1 MIKGTRF
8 FSRRLLPLLLAAVML
23 LGMLPALTLPVL
35 ALPVLAEDPP
45 ASQKLTNT
53 TDTVVTYQGAVGTG
67 RAPSLVVDGDTSHND
82 NKYFV
87 VGNDQ
92 TQEKNETNPANPTY
106 WIQLDLGKK
115 YSLTEMKLFVYHG
128 RALKNLVVLASD
140 SSTFDTYRI
149 IWNADKENFFG
160 LGTGDKE
167 QFPNATVA
175 GDTITLAAPT
185 EAQYVR
191 ILNNGHTAGAGQG
204 AHYFEIEVYGT
215 EHTGGAPETR
225 LYNVA
230 ADCNVIVNKWG
241 GGSDRPNSWLTDGIK
256 DNAKYIEVCKDKA
269 QDMNA
274 PSYAQ
279 IDLGNIYP
287 VSKVNFWNYWDDGR
301 TLKDLHIILSTTE
314 DFRDGTT
321 KEVYNANWTAAQNG
335 LEVQIDSGPFTAR
348 YVRIWNDGHDK
359 GKGGHYIEVEVWSTE
374 EKKDPLPVPYQFRDV
389 LTIPTYEYQGKTP
402 NNVTHPDVLD
412 FTLVN
417 GAGGTPL
424 GTWGGHRFWMA
435 VTPNQEGN
443 SQFENPCLVWSDDGK
458 IWSAEGIPNPL
469 SVVEREPDGT
479 HNCDNDVIY
488 DPVSNE
494 LWVYYVWEQDAQNY
508 GQIGTS
514 NFKPSILRCIRVAAT
529 QGGSGF
535 TYAVQKDA
543 GQENPYTDLVT
554 STYHY
559 DMQSPAVVRRDANT
573 WLMWSNN
580 SDQGVAPTGWN
591 NQNGFVELRRST
603 NGTEWGEAKSL
614 KPTLVLQNDWIPWH
628 LDVQW
633 IPNVGADGSG
643 EYWALICAYPKGGG
657 SNHTDLF
664 FAKSA
669 DGELWTT
676 YPNPILSPRS
686 GQWDQN
692 FIYRSSFTYDAD
704 GKLSV
709 WYSGGKEQPG
719 NHWRIAYTE
728 FENFLTDTLPT
739 LGAPYT
745 PGTPT
750 PPPAGEDGWVS
761 VPASDDTNI
770 HFDGAWTYEAPN
782 RFAGAEGSTATLYFY
797 GSGIRYYAQYET
809 NFGEVEVQI
818 DDGTPETYD
827 LHRNAP
833 GAMDNKIL
841 ERELEAGYHRI
852 TIKRKHGGGLDSGV
866 IDLNKFEVRYD
877 TSATISNHLYG
888 VSPTEKTLWVDDTL
902 QISALVPFN
911 ATDKTV
917 TYTSSDT
924 GKATVTATGLVT
936 ALTAGNVTITV
947 KAGQSEKTV
956 ALTIR
961 SLEAGELRMT
971 VDKDN
976 PLFLHGLYKYDG
988 TGYPANGLAGPL
1000 QGGKSIQGFWTALT
1014 GTDETGWKGPTVQ
1027 AGNKTIHHAI
1037 LIHASGTVEGSAA
1050 NKQWYLDRIAET
1062 KNDNIPFFL
1071 MVSNSHTGTFLDL
1084 DWLDGIYEQNENM
1097 MGVVFSENHN
1107 ARISERDR
1115 RITYMDALVKQAAK
1129 WGGYVIN
1136 CDMNDAPKDSGGSDH
1151 GGTLEYFLNNET
1163 LYQTLKKYSQNY
1175 ILLAKTT
1182 SAWSNVSYNSHESVA
1197 LGAWLDGLCGNW
1209 GSLID
1214 SWMWFIEG
1222 YGPQWGANTFSVQG
1236 GPEECRGPVS
1246 MPELLFAMRMVQ
1258 QARTGA
1264 TVFTFEH
1271 PDHAEAVGDNEGAKT
1286 YFTPN
1291 YKYSIAK
1298 AMEYMRDYAIPTR
1311 EQVMQNTKVFY
1322 ASSGGTLNKL
1332 GSNAANRLLD
1342 PLYGDSGSSGPNKGK
1357 NNGTTMMTYSTGRYS
1372 TIPSLPKMAQ
1382 DPTGKDILR
1391 MADVQ
1396 ALGGAAGIQNY
1407 FNARYPQRY
1416 NGTGYAHYDELTKSW
1431 LTYNSNWFFD
1441 TRENSAL
1448 HSKQNVSFQLTQN
1461 SFGANIEFEP
1471 YSMLLVDEAQAGT
1484 LQFRFNNY
1492 WVDKNPIWEGY
1503 VKGTTPTWD
1512 SDNNRLMYNY
1522 LKDSYAQNTAHGEST
1537 WRKATITISG
1547 LGAEPTLALT
1557 SSLAGQSKQIQTA
1570 FDAAAGTYTITLD
1583 GNGYQEF
1590 SLTNLVPAQAP
1601 AENWVSVPSRVNGNQ
1616 LSPHIQFEE
1625 GWVVDKLDQ
1634 EDPSSYTKGAQAS
1647 LVFYGTGVR
1656 YFAQKDTNF
1665 GTAIVRLYRH
1675 NPSGEPILVET
1686 SEVDLNGEAA
1696 PAAKVYEKTGL
1707 TPDVYLIS
1715 VEPKEGWNNA
1725 DKNVIDLQK
1734 FEVNQTAI
1742 ETVPT
1747 RVWSVEAD
1755 PASITVGG
1763 TSTLKTRLNF
1773 NAAVTAVSYAPSPD
1787 GKVTIDGNTVNGA
1800 ARGTVT
1806 ITATAAGSSKTTT
1819 LTVTGGTAGNW
1830 VYVDSHSGQIQY
1842 TGNWVDET
1850 STNHYEGSAKEA
1862 NDAPGA
1868 TASLT
1873 FTGTGFRWIG
1883 QMDSNY
1889 GRAWIY
1895 VDDVLVAIGNANS
1908 STNPY
1913 QFTILELH
1921 GLENKQHTVRLAAES
1936 NAPVQ
1941 VDAFAYYTGTDLDE
1955 TVSSVALEPSG
1966 LIRLG
1971 DGESKPVLAMAMN
1984 AERVVVFRDDFRF
1997 TLENDTIAGLS
2008 GDGKP
2013 QKTVTGKMA
2022 GRTRLHVTLPELNDK
2037 SATAEIVVT
2046 STEPATTPRMLVD
2059 AEHPLLL
2066 VSLYAN
2072 TKHPAWWDN
2081 SGIPGVP
2088 MQGHNTMEGV
2098 WSLIP
2103 EDLKPYT
2110 AIQLHADDYLGHAW
2124 GGTGNKENLQKFY
2137 EYHVAIAQEKGIN
2150 LYLTLMTGGVPIN
2163 TFRNLIDMDWLNNL
2177 IDNNSCIKG
2186 VVFAENH
2193 HNGDTDAVAQLTAE
2207 YLELFSSKGIY
2218 LVLTD
2223 IDDANHRM
2231 EKWFEND
2238 TLFKTAQKHHK
2249 YLVIN
2254 SKSTSSSGYNTV
2266 RSFALGTWLSGL
2278 ADNWGALTD
2287 AWAWYE
2293 IRYHKLFEPVM
2304 NTTYEDVRRVYTFPE
2319 TLFAM
2324 NMLQSYVN
2332 GGTVFNAEHPFYC
2345 TGVYDE
2351 ASWVLKESIIP
2362 TMRYMIANPAAT
2374 RKQVKDEIKAVYH
2387 TDSYLP
2393 TNFAEGLYGTAQD
2406 NNLLQTSGRYRTL
2419 PVLSSKLSDAE
2430 ASAFGRVLKSAD
2442 LADKINILNAQY
2454 PELSTGDA
2462 FVETLLGGGAGQ
2474 TGRRLLIMNSLFNEN
2489 KNQSAT
2495 LTPTDATFATSMG
2508 FTLTP
2513 HTYLIAHETAD
2524 SIKIDLNNFRTDK
2537 DELWVPG
2544 ESENPDWT
2552 SFGNDWNG
2560 DHKDYV
2566 QDYMKYH
2573 ISNPKLDK
2581 DRDLRSTVITL
2592 HTGERPTAVVTR
2604 NGGSTKLADDKFYT
2618 ETYENGIY
2626 TLTITHNG
2634 QVNVTIR
2641 KGGAEPT
2648 PTVTDFRLTTDPS
2661 PLTSAGGKAMLTLTG
2676 TNLPD
2681 GTKFYWGTNQA
2692 MLTSV
2697 DAEGSDAF
2705 RSAEVK
2711 LLENTGTDAVTYY
2724 FRYSLDGTT
2733 LAGELTATVPGT
2745 GGGTQPTEP
2754 SVTDYSVAPTEL
2766 PSNGGMITVT
2776 LAGTNLQNGIQ
2787 IKVGTI
2793 TAKTSGDAAEQ
2804 TATLTLP
2811 ANYSSSSVS
2820 YTVQYSLNGTD
2831 WFGGKTVRVSGH
2843 YTPPVGP
2850 VTPSV
2855 PTKPGVPER
2864 DPFPFTDV
2872 SRSSWYYDSV
2882 RAAWEKDLIDGVTR
2896 TLYKPDDTLT
2906 VAQAIKLSAALHQML
2921 NNNGKV
2927 TLRNGSPYWYSSY
2940 VSYAVD
2946 NGIIEKM
2953 YLDYTPAQMNT
2964 PVKRNEFVHIF
2975 YGAMSDYRQI
2985 NTVADNK
2992 IPDVITTDTYA
3003 LEIYTFYRAGILTGS
3018 DKNGTF
3024 YPTNDIK
3031 RSEVAAILSRMYDK
3045 TARKT
3050 VSLP

>member
-8 FSRRLLPLLLAAVML
+8 FSKRLLPLLLAAVML

-35 ALPVLAEDPP
+35 AEEPPALTNIAQGKNVSIHGPTSGADRPASWLTDGITESGKYVEISKDTEQNSTDPSYAQIDLGTSYDIAKVEFWNYWDDGRTLVGLVILASEKGTFAEDDRTVIFN
-45 ASQKLTNT
+45 S
-53 TDTVVTYQGAVGTG
+53 DT
-67 RAPSLVVDGDTSHND
+67 
-82 NKYFV
+82 
-87 VGNDQ
+87 
-92 TQEKNETNPANPTY
+92 
-106 WIQLDLGKK
+106 
-115 YSLTEMKLFVYHG
+115 
-128 RALKNLVVLASD
+128 
-140 SSTFDTYRI
+140 
-149 IWNADKENFFG
+149 ENFFG
-160 LGTGDKE
+160 FGVGTDASYKSVSAGLSVEKE
-167 QFPNATVA
+167 AR
-175 GDTITLAAPT
+175 GR
-185 EAQYVR
+185 YVR
-191 ILNNGHTAGAGQG
+191 VMNNGHDGGTPGQKKHG
-204 AHYFEIEVYGT
+204 GHYTEIKVYGT
-215 EHTGGAPETR
+215 EHTGGAPETT

-230 ADCNVIVNKWG
+230 AGCNVIVNKWG

-269 QDMNA
+269 QNTSD

-279 IDLGNIYP
+279 IDLGNEYP

-321 KEVYNANWTAAQNG
+321 KEVYNADWTAAQNE
-335 LEVQIDSGPFTAR
+335 LEVQVDSAPFTAR

-359 GKGGHYIEVEVWSTE
+359 GAKMGGHYIEVEVWSTE

-389 LTIPTYEYQGKTP
+389 LRIPTYSYTAQGGQTQKAEWDT
-402 NNVTHPDVLD
+402 THPDVID
-412 FTLVN
+412 FAKTSKE
-417 GAGGTPL
+417 GGK
-424 GTWGGHRFWMA
+424 WGGYRYWM
-435 VTPNQEGN
+435 VLTPNQDGY
-443 SQFENPCLVWSDDGK
+443 SQYENPCLAASNDGVN
-458 IWSAEGIPNPL
+458 WVVPNGIENPL
-469 SVVEREPDGT
+469 SGVKHEPTGT
-479 HNCDNDVIY
+479 HNCDTDLVYNPDS
-488 DPVSNE
+488 DE
-494 LWVYYVWEQDAQNY
+494 LWVYYVWEQDSPA
-508 GQIGTS
+508 GTPS
-514 NFKPSILRCIRVAAT
+514 NLRLIRVKEDGNSFAI
-529 QGGSGF
+529 
-535 TYAVQKDA
+535 
-543 GQENPYTDLVT
+543 T
-554 STYHY
+554 STTDGKPYERLINSQYRY

-580 SDQGVAPTGWN
+580 SDSDNSGNGWQSQVA
-591 NQNGFVELRRST
+591 FVELYTST
-603 NGTEWGEAKSL
+603 DGKNWTNKQSL
-614 KPTLVLQNDWIPWH
+614 ADTLVLKGADGIASYIPWH

-633 IPNVGADGSG
+633 VESQNK
-643 EYWALICAYPKGGG
+643 YWGLFCAYPKGG
-657 SNHTDLF
+657 NTNRTYLLF
-664 FAKSA
+664 GTSE
-669 DGELWTT
+669 DGKTWTT
-676 YPNPILSPRS
+676 YPKPLLAPRDNK
-686 GQWDQN
+686 WDNN
-692 FIYRSSFTYDAD
+692 FIYRSTFIYDDAS
-704 GKLSV
+704 GTLQV
-709 WYSGGKEQPG
+709 WYSGGKSG
-719 NHWRIAYTE
+719 GWRIAYTE
-728 FENFLTDTLPT
+728 FENFLTNTLPT
-739 LGAPYT
+739 LGEPYT

-782 RFAGAEGSTATLYFY
+782 RFAGTEGSTATLYFY

-888 VSPTEKTLWVDDTL
+888 VSPTEKTLWAGDTL
-902 QISALVPFN
+902 QLSALVPFN
-911 ATDKTV
+911 ATDKAI
-917 TYTSSDT
+917 TYTSSDQN
-924 GKATVTATGLVT
+924 KATVTDTGFVT
-936 ALTAGNVTITV
+936 ALAAGEVTITV
-947 KAGQSEKTV
+947 AAGTV
-956 ALTIR
+956 QKIVQLTIR

-971 VDKDN
+971 VDEDN

-988 TGYPANGLAGPL
+988 KGYPANGLAGPL

-1014 GTDETGWKGPTVQ
+1014 GTDETGWQGPTVQ

-1107 ARISERDR
+1107 AGISERDR

-1136 CDMNDAPKDSGGSDH
+1136 CDMNDAPKDSGGSDY

-1222 YGPQWGANTFSVQG
+1222 YGPQWGDSTFDVFG
-1236 GPEECRGPVS
+1236 GAEECRGPVS

-1357 NNGTTMMTYSTGRYS
+1357 NNGTTMMTYSTGRYG

-1382 DPTGKDILR
+1382 APTGKDILR

-1407 FNARYPQRY
+1407 FNERYPQRY
-1416 NGTGYAHYDELTKSW
+1416 TGTGYAHYDALTKSW

-1441 TRENSAL
+1441 TRESSAL
-1448 HSKQNVSFQLTQN
+1448 HSKQNVSFQLAQN
-1461 SFGANIEFEP
+1461 GLGTTIEFEP

-1484 LQFRFNNY
+1484 IQFRFNNY
-1492 WVDKNPIWEGY
+1492 WVDKNPIWDGY
-1503 VKGTTPTWD
+1503 VKGTTATWD

-1522 LKDSYAQNTAHGEST
+1522 LKDSYAQNTAHGENT

-1590 SLTNLVPAQAP
+1590 TLTNLVPAQAP

-1625 GWVVDKLDQ
+1625 GWVVDKLNQ

-1686 SEVDLNGEAA
+1686 SEVDLNGAA
-1696 PAAKVYEKTGL
+1696 ALAAKVYEKTGL

-1747 RVWSVEAD
+1747 RVWSVEAN

-1773 NAAVTAVSYAPSPD
+1773 NAAVTAVSYTSSPD
-1787 GKVTIDGNTVNGA
+1787 GKVTIDGNTVTGV

-1842 TGNWVDET
+1842 TGSWVDET
-1850 STNHYEGSAKEA
+1850 STNHYKGSAKEA

-1921 GLENKQHTVRLAAES
+1921 GLENKQHTVRLEAES

-1997 TLENDTIAGLS
+1997 TLENDTIASLS
-2008 GDGKP
+2008 GDGKT

-2022 GRTRLHVTLPELNDK
+2022 GRTRLHVTLPELKDK

-2374 RKQVKDEIKAVYH
+2374 REQVKDEIKAVYH

-2419 PVLSSKLSDAE
+2419 PVLSSKLSAAE

-2454 PELSTGDA
+2454 LELSTGDA

-2581 DRDLRSTVITL
+2581 DRDLRSTMITL
-2592 HTGERPTAVVTR
+2592 HTEERPTAVVTR
-2604 NGGSTKLADDKFYT
+2604 NGGSTKLADDNFYT
-2618 ETYENGIY
+2618 EAYENGVY

-2641 KGGAEPT
+2641 KGGAQPI

-2661 PLTSAGGKAMLTLTG
+2661 QLTSAGGKAMLTLTG

-2681 GTKFYWGTNQA
+2681 GTKFYWGTNQNA
-2692 MLTSV
+2692 LTAV
-2697 DAEGSDAF
+2697 DTTVTADA
-2705 RSAEVK
+2705 RSAT
-2711 LLENTGTDAVTYY
+2711 LDLPANTGENAVTYY

-2776 LAGTNLQNGIQ
+2776 LTGTNLQNGIQ
-2787 IKVGTI
+2787 IKAGTI
-2793 TAKTSGDAAEQ
+2793 TAKTSGDAAKQ

-2831 WFGGKTVRVSGH
+2831 WFGGKTVRVSGR

>member
-35 ALPVLAEDPP
+35 AEDPP
-45 ASQKLTNT
+45 ALTNVAQGKNVSIHGPT
-53 TDTVVTYQGAVGTG
+53 SGADRPASWLTDGITDSGKYVEISKDTEQNSTD
-67 RAPSLVVDGDTSHND
+67 PS
-82 NKYFV
+82 YA
-87 VGNDQ
+87 Q
-92 TQEKNETNPANPTY
+92 
-106 WIQLDLGKK
+106 IDLGTSYDIAKVEFWN
-115 YSLTEMKLFVYHG
+115 YWDDG
-128 RALKNLVVLASD
+128 RTLVGLVILASEKG
-140 SSTFDTYRI
+140 TFAEDDRTVIFNSDT
-149 IWNADKENFFG
+149 ENFFG
-160 LGTGDKE
+160 FGVGTDASYKSVSAGLSVEKE
-167 QFPNATVA
+167 AR
-175 GDTITLAAPT
+175 GR
-185 EAQYVR
+185 YVR
-191 ILNNGHTAGAGQG
+191 VMNNGHDGGTPGQKKHG
-204 AHYFEIEVYGT
+204 GHYTEIKVYGT
-215 EHTGGAPETR
+215 EHTGAVTPPETT

-230 ADCNVIVNKWG
+230 AGCNVIVNKWG

-269 QDMNA
+269 QNTSA

-279 IDLGNIYP
+279 IDLGNEYP
-287 VSKVNFWNYWDDGR
+287 VSKVNFWNYWSDGR

-321 KEVYNANWTAAQNG
+321 KEVYNADWTAAQNG
-335 LEVQIDSGPFTAR
+335 LEVQVDSAPFTAR

-359 GKGGHYIEVEVWSTE
+359 GAKMGGHYIEVEVWSTE
-374 EKKDPLPVPYQFRDV
+374 EKKDPLPVPYQLRDV
-389 LTIPTYEYQGKTP
+389 LTIPTYSYTAQGGQTQKAEWDT
-402 NNVTHPDVLD
+402 THPDVID
-412 FTLVN
+412 FAKTSKE
-417 GAGGTPL
+417 GGK
-424 GTWGGHRFWMA
+424 WGGYRYWM
-435 VTPNQEGN
+435 VLTPNQDGY
-443 SQFENPCLVWSDDGK
+443 SQYENPCLAASNDGVN
-458 IWSAEGIPNPL
+458 WVVPNGIENPL
-469 SVVEREPDGT
+469 SGVKHEPAGT
-479 HNCDNDVIY
+479 HNCDTDLVYNPDS
-488 DPVSNE
+488 DE
-494 LWVYYVWEQDAQNY
+494 LWVYYVWEQDSPA
-508 GQIGTS
+508 GTPS
-514 NFKPSILRCIRVAAT
+514 NLRLIRVKEDGNSFAI
-529 QGGSGF
+529 
-535 TYAVQKDA
+535 
-543 GQENPYTDLVT
+543 T
-554 STYHY
+554 STTDDKPYERLINSQYRY
-559 DMQSPAVVRRDANT
+559 DMQSPAVVRRNANT

-580 SDQGVAPTGWN
+580 SDSNNSGNGWQSQVA
-591 NQNGFVELRRST
+591 FVELYTST
-603 NGTEWGEAKSL
+603 DGKNWTNKQSL
-614 KPTLVLQNDWIPWH
+614 ADTLVLKGADGIASYIPWH

-633 IPNVGADGSG
+633 VESQNK
-643 EYWALICAYPKGGG
+643 YWGLFCAYPKGG
-657 SNHTDLF
+657 NTNRTYLLF
-664 FAKSA
+664 GTSE
-669 DGELWTT
+669 DGKTWTT
-676 YPNPILSPRS
+676 YQKPLLAPRDNK
-686 GQWDQN
+686 WDNN
-692 FIYRSSFTYDAD
+692 FIYRSTFIYDDAS
-704 GKLSV
+704 GTLQV
-709 WYSGGKEQPG
+709 WYSGGKSG
-719 NHWRIAYTE
+719 GWRIAYTE

-739 LGAPYT
+739 LGEPYT

-827 LHRNAP
+827 LHRNEA
-833 GAMDNKIL
+833 GAMDNRIL
-841 ERELEAGYHRI
+841 EKELEAGYHRI

-924 GKATVTATGLVT
+924 DKATVTATGLVT
-936 ALTAGNVTITV
+936 ALAAGDVTITV

-971 VDKDN
+971 VDGDN

-988 TGYPANGLAGPL
+988 PGYPANGLAGPL

-1027 AGNKTIHHAI
+1027 AGNKTVHHAI

-1050 NKQWYLDRIAET
+1050 NKQWYLERIAET

-1107 ARISERDR
+1107 AGISERDR
-1115 RITYMDALVKQAAK
+1115 RITYMDTLVKQAAK

-1182 SAWSNVSYNSHESVA
+1182 SAWSSVSYNSHESVA

-1298 AMEYMRDYAIPTR
+1298 AMEYMRDYAIPTH

-1357 NNGTTMMTYSTGRYS
+1357 NNGTTMMTYSTGRYG

-1512 SDNNRLMYNY
+1512 SDSNRLMYNY

-1590 SLTNLVPAQAP
+1590 TLTNLVPAQTLAD
-1601 AENWVSVPSRVNGNQ
+1601 NWVSVPSRVNGNQ

-1634 EDPSSYTKGAQAS
+1634 ENPSSYTKGAQAS

-1696 PAAKVYEKTGL
+1696 TAAKVYEKTGL

-1747 RVWSVEAD
+1747 RVWSVEAN

-1773 NAAVTAVSYAPSPD
+1773 NAADTAVSYAASPD
-1787 GKVTIDGNTVNGA
+1787 GKVTIDGSTVTGA

-1806 ITATAAGSSKTTT
+1806 ITATAAGSSKTTK

-1921 GLENKQHTVRLAAES
+1921 GLENKQHTVRLGAES

-2008 GDGKP
+2008 GDGKT

-2037 SATAEIVVT
+2037 SATAEIAVT
-2046 STEPATTPRMLVD
+2046 STEPAATPRMLVD

-2081 SGIPGVP
+2081 SGVPGVP

-2374 RKQVKDEIKAVYH
+2374 REQVKDEIKAVYH

-2430 ASAFGRVLKSAD
+2430 ASAFARVLKSAD
-2442 LADKINILNAQY
+2442 LADKINILNELY

-2462 FVETLLGGGAGQ
+2462 FVETLLGGKAGQ

-2524 SIKIDLNNFRTDK
+2524 SIEIDLNNFRTDK

-2592 HTGERPTAVVTR
+2592 HTEERPTAVVIR
-2604 NGGSTKLADDKFYT
+2604 NGGSAKHGETEFYT
-2618 ETYENGIY
+2618 ETYENGVY

-2641 KGGAEPT
+2641 KGGAQPT

-2681 GTKFYWGTNQA
+2681 GTKFYWGTDQA
-2692 MLTSV
+2692 MLTPV
-2697 DAEGSDAF
+2697 DAKGSDVS

-2711 LLENTGTDAVTYY
+2711 LPENTGTDAVTYY

-2733 LAGELTATVPGT
+2733 LAEKLTATVPGT

-2766 PSNGGMITVT
+2766 PSNGGIITVT
-2776 LAGTNLQNGIQ
+2776 LTGTNLQNGIQ
-2787 IKVGTI
+2787 IKAGTI
-2793 TAKTSGDAAEQ
+2793 TAQTSGDAAKQ
-2804 TATLTLP
+2804 MQTLTLP

-2820 YTVQYSLNGTD
+2820 YTVQYSLNGVD
-2831 WFGGKTVRVSGH
+2831 WVGDKTVRVSGR
-2843 YTPPVGP
+2843 YTPPDGP

-2882 RAAWEKDLIDGVTR
+2882 RAAWEKALIDGVTR

-2953 YLDYTPAQMNT
+2953 YLDYTPAQMNA

-3031 RSEVAAILSRMYDK
+3031 RSEVAAILSRMYDR

>member
-23 LGMLPALTLPVL
+23 LSMMPALTLPVL
-35 ALPVLAEDPP
+35 AEEPPALTNVAQGKNVSIHGPTSGADRPASWLTDGITDSGKYVEISKDTEQNSTDPSYAQIDLGTSYDIAKVEFWNYWDDGRTLVGLVILASEKGTFAEDDRTVIFN
-45 ASQKLTNT
+45 S
-53 TDTVVTYQGAVGTG
+53 DT
-67 RAPSLVVDGDTSHND
+67 
-82 NKYFV
+82 
-87 VGNDQ
+87 
-92 TQEKNETNPANPTY
+92 
-106 WIQLDLGKK
+106 
-115 YSLTEMKLFVYHG
+115 
-128 RALKNLVVLASD
+128 
-140 SSTFDTYRI
+140 
-149 IWNADKENFFG
+149 ENFFG
-160 LGTGDKE
+160 FGVGTDASYKSVSAGLSVEKE
-167 QFPNATVA
+167 AR
-175 GDTITLAAPT
+175 GR
-185 EAQYVR
+185 YVR
-191 ILNNGHTAGAGQG
+191 VMNNGHDGGTPGQKKHG
-204 AHYFEIEVYGT
+204 GHYTEIKVYGT
-215 EHTGGAPETR
+215 EHTGAVTPPEPT
-225 LYNVA
+225 LHNVA
-230 ADCNVIVNKWG
+230 AGCNVIVNKWG
-241 GGSDRPNSWLTDGIK
+241 GGNDRPNSWLTDGIK

-269 QDMNA
+269 QNTSD

-279 IDLGNIYP
+279 IDLGNEYP

-314 DFRDGTT
+314 DFQTGTT
-321 KEVYNANWTAAQNG
+321 KEIYNDNWQATEAG
-335 LEVQIDSGPFTAR
+335 LDVSVTDDPYNAR

-389 LTIPTYEYQGKTP
+389 LKIPTYSYTAQGGQTQKAEWDT
-402 NNVTHPDVLD
+402 THPDVID
-412 FTLVN
+412 FAKTSKE
-417 GAGGTPL
+417 GGK
-424 GTWGGHRFWMA
+424 WGGYRYWM
-435 VTPNQEGN
+435 VLTPNQDGY
-443 SQFENPCLVWSDDGK
+443 SQYENPCLAASNDGVN
-458 IWSAEGIPNPL
+458 WVVPNGIENPL
-469 SVVEREPDGT
+469 SGVKHEPAGT
-479 HNCDNDVIY
+479 HNCDTDLVYNPDS
-488 DPVSNE
+488 DE
-494 LWVYYVWEQDAQNY
+494 LWVYYVWEQDSPA
-508 GQIGTS
+508 GTPS
-514 NFKPSILRCIRVAAT
+514 NLRLIRVKEKND
-529 QGGSGF
+529 GF
-535 TYAVQKDA
+535 
-543 GQENPYTDLVT
+543 EIT
-554 STYHY
+554 STTDGKPYERLINSQYRY
-559 DMQSPAVVRRDANT
+559 DMQSPAVVRRNANT

-580 SDQGVAPTGWN
+580 SDSDNSGNGWQSQVA
-591 NQNGFVELRRST
+591 FVELYTSADGKNWT
-603 NGTEWGEAKSL
+603 NKQSL
-614 KPTLVLQNDWIPWH
+614 ADTLVLKGADGIASYIPWH

-633 IPNVGADGSG
+633 VESQNK
-643 EYWALICAYPKGGG
+643 YWGLFCAYPKGG
-657 SNHTDLF
+657 NTNRTYLLF
-664 FAKSA
+664 GTSE
-669 DGELWTT
+669 DGKTWLT
-676 YPNPILSPRS
+676 YPKPLLAPRDNK
-686 GQWDQN
+686 WDNN
-692 FIYRSSFTYDAD
+692 FIYRSTFIYDDAS
-704 GKLSV
+704 GTLQV
-709 WYSGGKEQPG
+709 WYSGGKSG
-719 NHWRIAYTE
+719 GWRIAYTE

-761 VPASDDTNI
+761 VLASDDTNI

-827 LHRNAP
+827 LHRDTA

-841 ERELEAGYHRI
+841 EKELEAGYHRI

-988 TGYPANGLAGPL
+988 PGYPANGLAGPL

-1014 GTDETGWKGPTVQ
+1014 GTDETGWNGPTVQ

-1107 ARISERDR
+1107 AGISERDR

-1136 CDMNDAPKDSGGSDH
+1136 CDMNDAPKDTGSSDH

-1357 NNGTTMMTYSTGRYS
+1357 NNRTTMMTYSTGRYG
-1372 TIPSLPKMAQ
+1372 TIPSLPKLAQ
-1382 DPTGKDILR
+1382 APTGKDILT
-1391 MADVQ
+1391 MTDVQ
-1396 ALGGAAGIQNY
+1396 ALGGASGIQNY

-1522 LKDSYAQNTAHGEST
+1522 LKDSYAQNTAHGENT

-1590 SLTNLVPAQAP
+1590 TLTNLVPAQAP

-1625 GWVVDKLDQ
+1625 GWVVDKLNQ

-1675 NPSGEPILVET
+1675 SPSGEAILVET
-1686 SEVDLNGEAA
+1686 SEVDLNGAAA

-1747 RVWSVEAD
+1747 RVWSVEAN

-1787 GKVTIDGNTVNGA
+1787 GKVTIAGDTVTGV

-1862 NDAPGA
+1862 NDAPSA

-1921 GLENKQHTVRLAAES
+1921 GLENKQHTVRLEAES

-2008 GDGKP
+2008 GDGKT

-2137 EYHVAIAQEKGIN
+2137 EYHVAIAQKKGIN

-2163 TFRNLIDMDWLNNL
+2163 TFRNLIDMDWLNDL

-2374 RKQVKDEIKAVYH
+2374 REQVKGEIKAVYH

-2581 DRDLRSTVITL
+2581 DRDLRSTMITL
-2592 HTGERPTAVVTR
+2592 HTGDRPTAVVTR
-2604 NGGSTKLADDKFYT
+2604 NGGSTKLADDNFYT
-2618 ETYENGIY
+2618 EAYENGVY

-2681 GTKFYWGTNQA
+2681 GTKFHWGTDQA
-2692 MLTSV
+2692 MLTPV
-2697 DAEGSDAF
+2697 DAEGSDAS

-2776 LAGTNLQNGIQ
+2776 LTGTNLQNGIQ
-2787 IKVGTI
+2787 IKAGTI
-2793 TAKTSGDAAEQ
+2793 TAKTSGDAAKQ

-2831 WFGGKTVRVSGH
+2831 WFGGKTVRVSGR

>member
-8 FSRRLLPLLLAAVML
+8 FSRCLLPLLLAVIML
-23 LGMLPALTLPVL
+23 LGMLPTLTLPVQ
-35 ALPVLAEDPP
+35 AEEAA
-45 ASQKLTNT
+45 ASRKLTNT
-53 TDTVVTYQGAVGTG
+53 TDTTVTYQGAVGTG
-67 RAPSLVVDGDTSHND
+67 RASSLVVDGDTSHND

-92 TQEKNETNPANPTY
+92 TQTKNETNPANPTY

-115 YSLTEMKLFVYHG
+115 YSLTAMKLFVYHG

-140 SSTFDTYRI
+140 SSTFDTYSI
-149 IWNADKENFFG
+149 VWNADKEDFFG
-160 LGTGDKE
+160 LGAGDKE
-167 QFPNATVA
+167 QFPNATAA
-175 GDTITLAAPT
+175 GDTITLTTPA
-185 EAQYVR
+185 EARYVR

-215 EHTGGAPETR
+215 EISVPVEPAQ

-230 ADCNVIVNKWG
+230 SGCSVTVNKWG
-241 GGSDRPNSWLTDGIK
+241 GGSDRPNSWLTDGDK
-256 DNAKYIEVCKDKA
+256 DNAKYIEVCKNKA
-269 QDMNA
+269 QDTND

-279 IDLGNIYP
+279 VDLGNEYP
-287 VSKVNFWNYWDDGR
+287 VSQVNFWNYWSDGR
-301 TLKDLHIILSTTE
+301 TLKDLHIILSTTA

-321 KEVYNANWTAAQNG
+321 KEIYSADYAAVQTG
-335 LEVQIDSGPFTAR
+335 LEVSVDSPFTAR
-348 YVRIWNDGHDK
+348 YVRIWNNGHDK
-359 GKGGHYIEVEVWSTE
+359 GNGGHYIEVEVMSTE
-374 EKKDPLPVPYQFRDV
+374 AKKDPLPEEYRLRDR
-389 LTIPTYEYQGKTP
+389 LKIPTYSYTAQSGQKAKAEWDT
-402 NNVTHPDVLD
+402 THPDVVD
-412 FTLVN
+412 FAKTSKD
-417 GAGGTPL
+417 GGK
-424 GTWGGHRFWMA
+424 WGGYRYWM
-435 VTPNQEGN
+435 VLTPNQDGY
-443 SQFENPCLVWSDDGK
+443 SQYENPCLAASNDGVN
-458 IWSAEGIPNPL
+458 WVVPNGIENPL
-469 SVVEREPDGT
+469 SGVKHEPTGT
-479 HNCDNDVIY
+479 HNCDTDLVYNPDS
-488 DPVSNE
+488 DE
-494 LWVYYVWEQDAQNY
+494 LWVYYVWEQDSPA
-508 GQIGTS
+508 GTPS
-514 NFKPSILRCIRVAAT
+514 NLRLIRVKEDGNSFAI
-529 QGGSGF
+529 
-535 TYAVQKDA
+535 
-543 GQENPYTDLVT
+543 T
-554 STYHY
+554 STTDGKPYERLINSQYRY

-580 SDQGVAPTGWN
+580 SDSDNSGNGWQSQVA
-591 NQNGFVELRRST
+591 FVELYTST
-603 NGTEWGEAKSL
+603 DGKNWTNKQSL
-614 KPTLVLQNDWIPWH
+614 ADTLVLKGADGIASYIPWH

-633 IPNVGADGSG
+633 VESQNK
-643 EYWALICAYPKGGG
+643 YWGLFCAYPKGG
-657 SNHTDLF
+657 NTNRTYLLF
-664 FAKSA
+664 GTSE
-669 DGELWTT
+669 DGKTWTT
-676 YPNPILSPRS
+676 YPKPLISPRDNE
-686 GQWDQN
+686 WDNN
-692 FIYRSSFTYDAD
+692 FIYRSTFIYDDAS
-704 GKLSV
+704 GTLQV
-709 WYSGGKEQPG
+709 WYSGGKSG
-719 NHWRIAYTE
+719 GWRIAYTE
-728 FENFLTDTLPT
+728 FENFLTNTLPT

-745 PGTPT
+745 PDTPT

-833 GAMDNKIL
+833 GAMANKIL
-841 ERELEAGYHRI
+841 ERELEADYHRI

-924 GKATVTATGLVT
+924 DKATVTATGLVT
-936 ALTAGNVTITV
+936 ALAAGDVTITV

-961 SLEAGELRMT
+961 SLDAGALRMT

-988 TGYPANGLAGPL
+988 KGYPANGLAGPL

-1014 GTDETGWKGPTVQ
+1014 GSDATGWQGPTVQ
-1027 AGNKTIHHAI
+1027 AGNKTVHHAI
-1037 LIHASGTVEGSAA
+1037 LIHASGTVEGSEA
-1050 NKQWYLDRIAET
+1050 NKKWYLDRIAET
-1062 KNDNIPFFL
+1062 KKDNIPFFL
-1071 MVSNSHTGTFLDL
+1071 MVSNSHTGAFLDL

-1107 ARISERDR
+1107 AGISERDR

-1136 CDMNDAPKDSGGSDH
+1136 CDMNDAPKDTGGSDH

-1222 YGPQWGANTFSVQG
+1222 YGPQWGDSTFDVFG
-1236 GPEECRGPVS
+1236 GAEECRGPVS

-1357 NNGTTMMTYSTGRYS
+1357 NNRTTMMTYSTGRYG
-1372 TIPSLPKMAQ
+1372 TIPSLPKLAQ

-1416 NGTGYAHYDELTKSW
+1416 TGTGYAHYDELTKSW

-1441 TRENSAL
+1441 TRESSAL

-1471 YSMLLVDEAQAGT
+1471 YSMFLVDEAQAGT

-1522 LKDSYAQNTAHGEST
+1522 LKDSYAQNTAHSEST

-1590 SLTNLVPAQAP
+1590 TLTNLVPAQAP

-1686 SEVDLNGEAA
+1686 SDVDLNGAAA

-1747 RVWSVEAD
+1747 RVWSVEAN

-1787 GKVTIDGNTVNGA
+1787 GKVTIDGNTVTGV
-1800 ARGTVT
+1800 ARGTVA
-1806 ITATAAGSSKTTT
+1806 ITATAAGSFKTTM

-1842 TGNWVDET
+1842 TGNWVDEN

-1868 TASLT
+1868 TVSLT

-1921 GLENKQHTVRLAAES
+1921 GLENKQHTVRLEAES

-1966 LIRLG
+1966 PIRLG

-2008 GDGKP
+2008 GDGKT

-2037 SATAEIVVT
+2037 SATVEIVVT

-2163 TFRNLIDMDWLNNL
+2163 TFRNLIDMDWLNDL

-2193 HNGDTDAVAQLTAE
+2193 HNGDTGAVAQLTAE

-2374 RKQVKDEIKAVYH
+2374 REQVKDEIKAVYH

-2406 NNLLQTSGRYRTL
+2406 NNLLQTNGRYRTL

-2430 ASAFGRVLKSAD
+2430 AAAFGRVLRSAD
-2442 LADKINILNAQY
+2442 LADKTNILNELY

-2462 FVETLLGGGAGQ
+2462 FVETLLGGRSGQ

-2592 HTGERPTAVVTR
+2592 HTEERPAAVVTR
-2604 NGGSTKLADDKFYT
+2604 NGGSRSLADNAFYT

-2676 TNLPD
+2676 TNLPE
-2681 GTKFYWGTNQA
+2681 GTKFHWGTD
-2692 MLTSV
+2692 LTALTAV
-2697 DAEGSDAF
+2697 DATVTADS

-2711 LLENTGTDAVTYY
+2711 LLENTGTGAVTYY

-2754 SVTDYSVAPTEL
+2754 SVTDYGVAPTEL

-2811 ANYSSSSVS
+2811 ANYSSSSVN

-2831 WFGGKTVRVSGH
+2831 WFGGKTVRVSGR

-2864 DPFPFTDV
+2864 DPFPFADV

-2953 YLDYTPAQMNT
+2953 YLDYTPAQMNA

-3045 TARKT
+3045 TTRQT

>member
-35 ALPVLAEDPP
+35 AEEPPALTNVAQGKNVSIHGPTSGADRPASWLTDGITDSGKYVEISKDTEQNSTDPSYAQIDLGTSYDIAKVEFWNYWDDGRTLIGLVILASEKGTFAEDDRTVIFN
-45 ASQKLTNT
+45 S
-53 TDTVVTYQGAVGTG
+53 DT
-67 RAPSLVVDGDTSHND
+67 
-82 NKYFV
+82 
-87 VGNDQ
+87 
-92 TQEKNETNPANPTY
+92 
-106 WIQLDLGKK
+106 
-115 YSLTEMKLFVYHG
+115 
-128 RALKNLVVLASD
+128 
-140 SSTFDTYRI
+140 
-149 IWNADKENFFG
+149 ENFFG
-160 LGTGDKE
+160 FGVGTDASYKSVSVGLSVEK
-167 QFPNATVA
+167 
-175 GDTITLAAPT
+175 AARGR
-185 EAQYVR
+185 YVR
-191 ILNNGHTAGAGQG
+191 VMNNGHDGGTPGQKKQG
-204 AHYFEIEVYGT
+204 GHYTEIKVYGT
-215 EHTGGAPETR
+215 EHTGGAPETT

-230 ADCNVIVNKWG
+230 AGCNVIVNKWG
-241 GGSDRPNSWLTDGIK
+241 GGSDRPNSWLTDGVK
-256 DNAKYIEVCKDKA
+256 ENAKYIEVCKDKA
-269 QDMNA
+269 QDTND

-279 IDLGNIYP
+279 IDLGNEYP
-287 VSKVNFWNYWDDGR
+287 VSKVNFWNYWSDGR

-314 DFRDGTT
+314 DFQTGTT
-321 KEVYNANWTAAQNG
+321 KEIYNDNWQATASG
-335 LEVQIDSGPFTAR
+335 LEVPVTDDPYNAR

-359 GKGGHYIEVEVWSTE
+359 GAKMGGHYIEVEVWSTE
-374 EKKDPLPVPYQFRDV
+374 KQKELLPVPYQLRDV
-389 LTIPTYEYQGKTP
+389 LRIPTYSYTAQGGQTQKAEWDT
-402 NNVTHPDVLD
+402 THPDVID
-412 FTLVN
+412 FAKTSKE
-417 GAGGTPL
+417 GGK
-424 GTWGGHRFWMA
+424 WGGYRYWM
-435 VTPNQEGN
+435 VLTPNQDGY
-443 SQFENPCLVWSDDGK
+443 SQYENPCLAASNDGVN
-458 IWSAEGIPNPL
+458 WVVPNGIENPL
-469 SVVEREPDGT
+469 SGVKHEPTGT
-479 HNCDNDVIY
+479 HNCDTDLVYNPDS
-488 DPVSNE
+488 DE
-494 LWVYYVWEQDAQNY
+494 LWVYYVWEQDSPA
-508 GQIGTS
+508 GTPS
-514 NFKPSILRCIRVAAT
+514 NLRLIRVKEDGNSFAI
-529 QGGSGF
+529 
-535 TYAVQKDA
+535 
-543 GQENPYTDLVT
+543 T
-554 STYHY
+554 STTDGKPYERLINSQYRY

-580 SDQGVAPTGWN
+580 SDSDNSGNGWQSQVA
-591 NQNGFVELRRST
+591 FVELYTST
-603 NGTEWGEAKSL
+603 DGKNWTNKQSL
-614 KPTLVLQNDWIPWH
+614 ADTLVLKGADGIASYIPWH

-633 IPNVGADGSG
+633 VESQNK
-643 EYWALICAYPKGGG
+643 YWGLFCAYPKGG
-657 SNHTDLF
+657 NTNRTYLLF
-664 FAKSA
+664 GTSE
-669 DGELWTT
+669 DGKTWTT
-676 YPNPILSPRS
+676 YPKPLLAPRDNK
-686 GQWDQN
+686 WDNN
-692 FIYRSSFTYDAD
+692 FIYRSTFIYDDAS
-704 GKLSV
+704 GTLQV
-709 WYSGGKEQPG
+709 WYSGGKSG
-719 NHWRIAYTE
+719 GWRIAYTE
-728 FENFLTDTLPT
+728 FENFLTNTLPT
-739 LGAPYT
+739 LGEPYT

-782 RFAGAEGSTATLYFY
+782 RFAGTEGSTATLYFY

-888 VSPTEKTLWVDDTL
+888 VSPTEKTLWAGDTL
-902 QISALVPFN
+902 QLSALVPFN
-911 ATDKTV
+911 ATDKAI
-917 TYTSSDT
+917 TYTSSDQN
-924 GKATVTATGLVT
+924 KATVTDTGFVT
-936 ALTAGNVTITV
+936 ALAAGEVTITV
-947 KAGQSEKTV
+947 AAGTV
-956 ALTIR
+956 QKIVQLTIR

-971 VDKDN
+971 VDEDN

-988 TGYPANGLAGPL
+988 KGYPANGLAGPL

-1014 GTDETGWKGPTVQ
+1014 GTDETGWQGPTVQ

-1107 ARISERDR
+1107 AGISERDR

-1136 CDMNDAPKDSGGSDH
+1136 CDMNDAPKDSGGSDY

-1222 YGPQWGANTFSVQG
+1222 YGPQWGDSTFDVFG
-1236 GPEECRGPVS
+1236 GAEECRGPVS

-1357 NNGTTMMTYSTGRYS
+1357 NNGTTMMTYSTGRYG

-1382 DPTGKDILR
+1382 APTGKDILR

-1407 FNARYPQRY
+1407 FNERYPQRY
-1416 NGTGYAHYDELTKSW
+1416 TGTGYAHYDALTKSW

-1441 TRENSAL
+1441 TRESSAL
-1448 HSKQNVSFQLTQN
+1448 HSKQNVSFQLAQN
-1461 SFGANIEFEP
+1461 GLGTTIEFEP

-1484 LQFRFNNY
+1484 IQFRFNNY
-1492 WVDKNPIWEGY
+1492 WVDKNPIWDGY
-1503 VKGTTPTWD
+1503 VKGTTATWD

-1522 LKDSYAQNTAHGEST
+1522 LKDSYAQNTAHGENT

-1590 SLTNLVPAQAP
+1590 TLTNLVPAQAP

-1625 GWVVDKLDQ
+1625 GWVVDKLNQ

-1686 SEVDLNGEAA
+1686 SEVDLNGAAA
-1696 PAAKVYEKTGL
+1696 PAARVYEKTGL

-1747 RVWSVEAD
+1747 RVWSVEAN

-1773 NAAVTAVSYAPSPD
+1773 NAADKAVSYAASPD
-1787 GKVTIDGNTVNGA
+1787 GKVTIDGSTVTGA

-1873 FTGTGFRWIG
+1873 FTGTGFRWVG

-1921 GLENKQHTVRLAAES
+1921 GLENKQHTVRLEAES
-1936 NAPVQ
+1936 NAPIQ

-1966 LIRLG
+1966 IIRLG
-1971 DGESKPVLAMAMN
+1971 DGETKRVLAMAMN

-2008 GDGKP
+2008 GDGKT

-2022 GRTRLHVTLPELNDK
+2022 GRTRLHVTLSELNNK

-2046 STEPATTPRMLVD
+2046 STEPAATPRMLVD

-2072 TKHPAWWDN
+2072 TKHPTWWDN

-2150 LYLTLMTGGVPIN
+2150 IYLTLMTGGVPIN

-2193 HNGDTDAVAQLTAE
+2193 HNGDTNAVAQLTAE

-2238 TLFKTAQKHHK
+2238 TLFKAAQKHHK

-2293 IRYHKLFEPVM
+2293 IRYHKLFAPVM

-2374 RKQVKDEIKAVYH
+2374 REQVKDEIKAVYH

-2419 PVLSSKLSDAE
+2419 PVLSSKLSAAE

-2442 LADKINILNAQY
+2442 LADKVNILNALY

-2462 FVETLLGGGAGQ
+2462 FVETLLGGKAGQ

-2508 FTLTP
+2508 FILTP

-2604 NGGSTKLADDKFYT
+2604 NGGSTKLADDNFYT

-2634 QVNVTIR
+2634 QVNVTIQ
-2641 KGGAEPT
+2641 KG
-2648 PTVTDFRLTTDPS
+2648 S
-2661 PLTSAGGKAMLTLTG
+2661 
-2676 TNLPD
+2676 
-2681 GTKFYWGTNQA
+2681 
-2692 MLTSV
+2692 
-2697 DAEGSDAF
+2697 
-2705 RSAEVK
+2705 
-2711 LLENTGTDAVTYY
+2711 
-2724 FRYSLDGTT
+2724 
-2733 LAGELTATVPGT
+2733 
-2745 GGGTQPTEP
+2745 TQPTEP

-2766 PSNGGMITVT
+2766 PSNGGMIMVT
-2776 LAGTNLQNGIQ
+2776 LTGTNLQNGIQ
-2787 IKVGTI
+2787 IKAGTI
-2793 TAKTSGDAAEQ
+2793 TAKTSGNAAEQ

-2811 ANYSSSSVS
+2811 ANYSSSSVN

-2831 WFGGKTVRVSGH
+2831 WFGGKTVRVSGR

-2872 SRSSWYYDSV
+2872 SRSSWYYDSI

-2953 YLDYTPAQMNT
+2953 YLDYTPAQMNA

>member
-1 MIKGTRF
+1 M
-8 FSRRLLPLLLAAVML
+8 
-23 LGMLPALTLPVL
+23 
-35 ALPVLAEDPP
+35 
-45 ASQKLTNT
+45 Q
-53 TDTVVTYQGAVGTG
+53 
-67 RAPSLVVDGDTSHND
+67 VDS
-82 NKYFV
+82 
-87 VGNDQ
+87 
-92 TQEKNETNPANPTY
+92 A
-106 WIQLDLGKK
+106 
-115 YSLTEMKLFVYHG
+115 
-128 RALKNLVVLASD
+128 
-140 SSTFDTYRI
+140 
-149 IWNADKENFFG
+149 
-160 LGTGDKE
+160 
-167 QFPNATVA
+167 
-175 GDTITLAAPT
+175 
-185 EAQYVR
+185 
-191 ILNNGHTAGAGQG
+191 
-204 AHYFEIEVYGT
+204 
-215 EHTGGAPETR
+215 
-225 LYNVA
+225 
-230 ADCNVIVNKWG
+230 
-241 GGSDRPNSWLTDGIK
+241 
-256 DNAKYIEVCKDKA
+256 
-269 QDMNA
+269 
-274 PSYAQ
+274 
-279 IDLGNIYP
+279 
-287 VSKVNFWNYWDDGR
+287 
-301 TLKDLHIILSTTE
+301 
-314 DFRDGTT
+314 
-321 KEVYNANWTAAQNG
+321 
-335 LEVQIDSGPFTAR
+335 PFTAR

-359 GKGGHYIEVEVWSTE
+359 GAKMGGHYIEVEVWSTE
-374 EKKDPLPVPYQFRDV
+374 EKKDPLPVPYQLRDV
-389 LTIPTYEYQGKTP
+389 LTIPTYSYTAQGGQTQKAEWDT
-402 NNVTHPDVLD
+402 THPDVID
-412 FTLVN
+412 FAKTSKE
-417 GAGGTPL
+417 GGK
-424 GTWGGHRFWMA
+424 WGGYRYWM
-435 VTPNQEGN
+435 VLTPNQDGY
-443 SQFENPCLVWSDDGK
+443 SQYENPCLAASNDGVN
-458 IWSAEGIPNPL
+458 WVVPNGIENPL
-469 SVVEREPDGT
+469 SGVKHEPAGT
-479 HNCDNDVIY
+479 HNCDTDLVYNPDS
-488 DPVSNE
+488 DE
-494 LWVYYVWEQDAQNY
+494 LWVYYVWEQDSPA
-508 GQIGTS
+508 GTPS
-514 NFKPSILRCIRVAAT
+514 NLRLIRVKEDGNSFAI
-529 QGGSGF
+529 
-535 TYAVQKDA
+535 
-543 GQENPYTDLVT
+543 T
-554 STYHY
+554 STTDDKPYERLINSQYRY
-559 DMQSPAVVRRDANT
+559 DMQSPAVVRRNANT

-580 SDQGVAPTGWN
+580 SDSNNSGNGWQSQVA
-591 NQNGFVELRRST
+591 FVELYTST
-603 NGTEWGEAKSL
+603 DGKNWTNKQSL
-614 KPTLVLQNDWIPWH
+614 ADTLVLKGADGIASYIPWH

-633 IPNVGADGSG
+633 VESQNK
-643 EYWALICAYPKGGG
+643 YWGLFCAYPKGG
-657 SNHTDLF
+657 NTNRTYLLF
-664 FAKSA
+664 GTSE
-669 DGELWTT
+669 DGKTWTT
-676 YPNPILSPRS
+676 YQKPLLAPRDNK
-686 GQWDQN
+686 WDNN
-692 FIYRSSFTYDAD
+692 FIYRSTFIYDDAS
-704 GKLSV
+704 GTLQV
-709 WYSGGKEQPG
+709 WYSGGKSG
-719 NHWRIAYTE
+719 GWRIAYTE

-739 LGAPYT
+739 LGEPYT

-827 LHRNAP
+827 LHRNEA
-833 GAMDNKIL
+833 GAMDNRIL
-841 ERELEAGYHRI
+841 EKELEAGYHRI

-924 GKATVTATGLVT
+924 DKATVTATGLVT
-936 ALTAGNVTITV
+936 ALAAGDVTITV

-971 VDKDN
+971 VDGDN

-988 TGYPANGLAGPL
+988 PGYPANGLAGPL

-1027 AGNKTIHHAI
+1027 AGNKTVHHAI

-1050 NKQWYLDRIAET
+1050 NKQWYLERIAET

-1107 ARISERDR
+1107 AGISERDR
-1115 RITYMDALVKQAAK
+1115 RITYMDTLVKQAAK

-1182 SAWSNVSYNSHESVA
+1182 SAWSSVSYNSHESVA

-1298 AMEYMRDYAIPTR
+1298 AMEYMRDYAIPTH

-1357 NNGTTMMTYSTGRYS
+1357 NNGTTMMTYSTGRYG

-1522 LKDSYAQNTAHGEST
+1522 LKDSYAQNTAHGKST

-1557 SSLAGQSKQIQTA
+1557 SSLAGQSKQIQTV

-1590 SLTNLVPAQAP
+1590 TLTNLVPAQAP

-1686 SEVDLNGEAA
+1686 SEVDLNGAAA
-1696 PAAKVYEKTGL
+1696 PAARVYEKTGL

-1747 RVWSVEAD
+1747 RVWSVEAN

-1773 NAAVTAVSYAPSPD
+1773 NAADKAVSYAASPD
-1787 GKVTIDGNTVNGA
+1787 GKVTIDGSTVTGA

-1873 FTGTGFRWIG
+1873 FTGTGFRWVG

-1921 GLENKQHTVRLAAES
+1921 GLENKQHTVRLEAES
-1936 NAPVQ
+1936 NAPIQ

-1966 LIRLG
+1966 IIRLG
-1971 DGESKPVLAMAMN
+1971 DGETKRVLAMAMN

-2008 GDGKP
+2008 GDGKT

-2022 GRTRLHVTLPELNDK
+2022 GRTRLHVTLSELNNK

-2046 STEPATTPRMLVD
+2046 STEPAATPRMLVD

-2072 TKHPAWWDN
+2072 TKHPTWWDN

-2150 LYLTLMTGGVPIN
+2150 IYLTLMTGGVPIN

-2193 HNGDTDAVAQLTAE
+2193 HNGDTNAVAQLTAE

-2238 TLFKTAQKHHK
+2238 TLFKAAQKHHK

-2293 IRYHKLFEPVM
+2293 IRYHKLFAPVM

-2374 RKQVKDEIKAVYH
+2374 REQVKDEIKAVYH

-2419 PVLSSKLSDAE
+2419 PVLSSKLSAAE

-2442 LADKINILNAQY
+2442 LADKVNILNALY

-2462 FVETLLGGGAGQ
+2462 FVETLLGGKAGQ

-2508 FTLTP
+2508 FILTP

-2604 NGGSTKLADDKFYT
+2604 NGGSTKLADDNFYT

-2634 QVNVTIR
+2634 QVNVTIQ
-2641 KGGAEPT
+2641 KG
-2648 PTVTDFRLTTDPS
+2648 S
-2661 PLTSAGGKAMLTLTG
+2661 
-2676 TNLPD
+2676 
-2681 GTKFYWGTNQA
+2681 
-2692 MLTSV
+2692 
-2697 DAEGSDAF
+2697 
-2705 RSAEVK
+2705 
-2711 LLENTGTDAVTYY
+2711 
-2724 FRYSLDGTT
+2724 
-2733 LAGELTATVPGT
+2733 
-2745 GGGTQPTEP
+2745 TQPTEP

-2766 PSNGGMITVT
+2766 PSNGGMIMVT
-2776 LAGTNLQNGIQ
+2776 LTGTNLQNGIQ
-2787 IKVGTI
+2787 IKAGTI
-2793 TAKTSGDAAEQ
+2793 TAKTSGNAAEQ

-2811 ANYSSSSVS
+2811 ANYSSSSVN

-2831 WFGGKTVRVSGH
+2831 WFGGKTVRVSGR

-2872 SRSSWYYDSV
+2872 SRSSWYYDSI

-2953 YLDYTPAQMNT
+2953 YLDYTPAQMNA

>member
-35 ALPVLAEDPP
+35 AEDPP
-45 ASQKLTNT
+45 ALTNVAQGKNVSIHGPT
-53 TDTVVTYQGAVGTG
+53 SGADRPASWLTDGITDSGKYVEISKDTEQNSTD
-67 RAPSLVVDGDTSHND
+67 PS
-82 NKYFV
+82 YA
-87 VGNDQ
+87 Q
-92 TQEKNETNPANPTY
+92 
-106 WIQLDLGKK
+106 IDLGASYDIAKVEFWN
-115 YSLTEMKLFVYHG
+115 YWDDG
-128 RALKNLVVLASD
+128 RTLIGLVILASEKG
-140 SSTFDTYRI
+140 TFAEDDCTVI
-149 IWNADKENFFG
+149 FNSDMENFFG
-160 LGTGDKE
+160 FGVGTDASYKSVSAGLSVEK
-167 QFPNATVA
+167 VA
-175 GDTITLAAPT
+175 RGR
-185 EAQYVR
+185 YVR
-191 ILNNGHTAGAGQG
+191 VMNNGHDGGTPGQKKQG
-204 AHYFEIEVYGT
+204 GHYTEIKVYGT
-215 EHTGGAPETR
+215 EHTGGAPETT

-230 ADCNVIVNKWG
+230 AGCSVIVNKWG

-269 QDMNA
+269 QNTSD

-279 IDLGNIYP
+279 IDLGNEYP
-287 VSKVNFWNYWDDGR
+287 VSKVNFWNYWSDGR

-359 GKGGHYIEVEVWSTE
+359 GAKMGGHYIEVEVWSTE

-412 FTLVN
+412 FTLVHSV
-417 GAGGTPL
+417 GGTPL

-443 SQFENPCLVWSDDGK
+443 SQFENPCLAWSDEGK
-458 IWSAEGIPNPL
+458 IWSAEGISNPL

-488 DPVSNE
+488 DPVSDE

-514 NFKPSILRCIRVAAT
+514 NFKPSILRRIRVAAT

-543 GQENPYTDLVT
+543 GQGNPYTDLVT

-614 KPTLVLQNDWIPWH
+614 KPTLVLQNSWIPWH

-750 PPPAGEDGWVS
+750 PPPAGEDGWVP

-818 DDGTPETYD
+818 DDARLTHD
-827 LHRNAP
+827 LHRDTA

-841 ERELEAGYHRI
+841 EKELEAGYHRI

-961 SLEAGELRMT
+961 SLEAGALRMT
-971 VDKDN
+971 VDEDN

-1062 KNDNIPFFL
+1062 KKDNIPFFL

-1107 ARISERDR
+1107 AGISERDR

-1136 CDMNDAPKDSGGSDH
+1136 CDMNDAPTDSGVSDH

-1357 NNGTTMMTYSTGRYS
+1357 NNGTTMMTYSTGRYG
-1372 TIPSLPKMAQ
+1372 TIPSLPKLAQ

-1431 LTYNSNWFFD
+1431 LIYNSNWFFD

-1522 LKDSYAQNTAHGEST
+1522 LKDSYAQNTAHDEST

-1547 LGAEPTLALT
+1547 LGEEPTLAPT

-1570 FDAAAGTYTITLD
+1570 FDAAGTYTITLD

-1590 SLTNLVPAQAP
+1590 TLTNLVPAQAP

-1625 GWVVDKLDQ
+1625 GWVVDKLNQ

-1686 SEVDLNGEAA
+1686 SEVDLNGAAA
-1696 PAAKVYEKTGL
+1696 PAVKVYEKTGL

-1773 NAAVTAVSYAPSPD
+1773 NAAVTAVSYAASPG
-1787 GKVTIDGNTVNGA
+1787 GKVTIDGSTVTGA

-1806 ITATAAGSSKTTT
+1806 ITATAAGSSKKTT

-1921 GLENKQHTVRLAAES
+1921 GLENKQHTVRLEAES

-1941 VDAFAYYTGTDLDE
+1941 VDAFAYYTGTNLDE

-2008 GDGKP
+2008 GDGKT

-2098 WSLIP
+2098 WRLIP

-2124 GGTGNKENLQKFY
+2124 EGGTGNKENLQKFY

-2150 LYLTLMTGGVPIN
+2150 IYLTLMTGGVPIN

-2193 HNGDTDAVAQLTAE
+2193 HNGDTGAVAQLTAE

-2374 RKQVKDEIKAVYH
+2374 REQVKDEIKAVYH

-2462 FVETLLGGGAGQ
+2462 FVETLLGGKAGQ

-2592 HTGERPTAVVTR
+2592 HTGERLTAVVTR
-2604 NGGSTKLADDKFYT
+2604 NGGSTKLADDNFYT
-2618 ETYENGIY
+2618 ETYENGVY

-2641 KGGAEPT
+2641 K
-2648 PTVTDFRLTTDPS
+2648 
-2661 PLTSAGGKAMLTLTG
+2661 
-2676 TNLPD
+2676 
-2681 GTKFYWGTNQA
+2681 
-2692 MLTSV
+2692 
-2697 DAEGSDAF
+2697 
-2705 RSAEVK
+2705 
-2711 LLENTGTDAVTYY
+2711 
-2724 FRYSLDGTT
+2724 
-2733 LAGELTATVPGT
+2733 
-2745 GGGTQPTEP
+2745 GGTQPTEP

-2787 IKVGTI
+2787 IKAGTI
-2793 TAKTSGDAAEQ
+2793 TAQTSGDAAKQ
-2804 TATLTLP
+2804 MATLTLP

-2820 YTVQYSLNGTD
+2820 YTVQYSLNGVD
-2831 WFGGKTVRVSGH
+2831 WVGGKTVRVSGR

-2896 TLYKPDDTLT
+2896 MLYKPDDTLT

-2953 YLDYTPAQMNT
+2953 YLDYTPAQMNA

>member
-1 MIKGTRF
+1 MIKGTHF

-35 ALPVLAEDPP
+35 AEEPPALTNVAQGKNVSIHGPTSGADRPASWLTDGITDSGKYVEISKDTEQNSTDPSYAQIDLGTSYDIAKVEFWNYWDDGRTLVGLVILASEKGTFAED
-45 ASQKLTNT
+45 
-53 TDTVVTYQGAVGTG
+53 DCTVIF
-67 RAPSLVVDGDTSHND
+67 N
-82 NKYFV
+82 
-87 VGNDQ
+87 
-92 TQEKNETNPANPTY
+92 
-106 WIQLDLGKK
+106 
-115 YSLTEMKLFVYHG
+115 
-128 RALKNLVVLASD
+128 SD
-140 SSTFDTYRI
+140 M
-149 IWNADKENFFG
+149 ENFFG
-160 LGTGDKE
+160 FGVGTDASYKSVSAGLSVEK
-167 QFPNATVA
+167 VA
-175 GDTITLAAPT
+175 RGR
-185 EAQYVR
+185 YVR
-191 ILNNGHTAGAGQG
+191 VMNNGHDGGTPGQKKQG
-204 AHYFEIEVYGT
+204 GHYTEIKVYGT
-215 EHTGGAPETR
+215 EHTGGAPETT

-230 ADCNVIVNKWG
+230 AGCGVIVNKWG

-269 QDMNA
+269 QDMND

-279 IDLGNIYP
+279 IDLGNEYP
-287 VSKVNFWNYWDDGR
+287 VSKVNFWNYWSDGR

-374 EKKDPLPVPYQFRDV
+374 KQQDPLPVPYQFRDV

-417 GAGGTPL
+417 GVGGTPL

-443 SQFENPCLVWSDDGK
+443 SQFENPCLAWSDDGK

-488 DPVSNE
+488 DPVSDE

-514 NFKPSILRCIRVAAT
+514 NFKPSILRRIRVAAT
-529 QGGSGF
+529 QDGSGF

-614 KPTLVLQNDWIPWH
+614 KPTLVLQNSWIPWH

-745 PGTPT
+745 PGPPT

-818 DDGTPETYD
+818 DDGTPETHD
-827 LHRNAP
+827 LHRDTA

-841 ERELEAGYHRI
+841 EKELEAGYHRI

-936 ALTAGNVTITV
+936 ALTAGDVTITV

-971 VDKDN
+971 VDEDN

-1084 DWLDGIYEQNENM
+1084 NWLDGIYEQNENM

-1107 ARISERDR
+1107 AGISERAR

-1222 YGPQWGANTFSVQG
+1222 YGPQWGDSTFDVFG
-1236 GPEECRGPVS
+1236 GAEECRGPVS

-1357 NNGTTMMTYSTGRYS
+1357 NNGTTMMTYSTGRYG

-1416 NGTGYAHYDELTKSW
+1416 TGTGYAHYDELTKSW

-1441 TRENSAL
+1441 TRESSAL

-1547 LGAEPTLALT
+1547 LGEEPTLALT

-1590 SLTNLVPAQAP
+1590 TLTNLVPAQAP

-1647 LVFYGTGVR
+1647 LVFYGTGFR

-1675 NPSGEPILVET
+1675 NPSGKPILVET
-1686 SEVDLNGEAA
+1686 SEVDLNGAAA

-1773 NAAVTAVSYAPSPD
+1773 NAADTAVSYAASPD
-1787 GKVTIDGNTVNGA
+1787 GKVTIDGSTVTGT

-1873 FTGTGFRWIG
+1873 FTGMGFRWIG

-1921 GLENKQHTVRLAAES
+1921 GLENKQHTVRLEAES

-2008 GDGKP
+2008 GDGKT

-2081 SGIPGVP
+2081 SGVPGVP

-2137 EYHVAIAQEKGIN
+2137 EYHVAIAQKKGIN

-2163 TFRNLIDMDWLNNL
+2163 TFRNLIDMDWLNDL

-2293 IRYHKLFEPVM
+2293 IRYHRLFEPVM

-2374 RKQVKDEIKAVYH
+2374 REQVKDEIKAVYH
-2387 TDSYLP
+2387 TDTYLP

-2430 ASAFGRVLKSAD
+2430 ASAFGRVLKSAN
-2442 LADKINILNAQY
+2442 LADKVNILNALY

-2462 FVETLLGGGAGQ
+2462 FVETLLGGKAGQ

-2592 HTGERPTAVVTR
+2592 HTEERPTAVVTR
-2604 NGGSTKLADDKFYT
+2604 NGGSTKLADDNFYT
-2618 ETYENGIY
+2618 EAYENGVY

-2641 KGGAEPT
+2641 KGGAQPI

-2661 PLTSAGGKAMLTLTG
+2661 QLTSAGGKAMLTLTG

-2681 GTKFYWGTNQA
+2681 GTKFYWGTDQA
-2692 MLTSV
+2692 MLTPV
-2697 DAEGSDAF
+2697 DAEGSDVS
-2705 RSAEVK
+2705 RSAEVTLTK
-2711 LLENTGTDAVTYY
+2711 NTGTDAVTYY

-2787 IKVGTI
+2787 IKAGTI
-2793 TAKTSGDAAEQ
+2793 SAKTSGDAAEQ

-2855 PTKPGVPER
+2855 PTKPSVPER

-2946 NGIIEKM
+2946 NGII
-2953 YLDYTPAQMNT
+2953 
-2964 PVKRNEFVHIF
+2964 
-2975 YGAMSDYRQI
+2975 
-2985 NTVADNK
+2985 
-2992 IPDVITTDTYA
+2992 
-3003 LEIYTFYRAGILTGS
+3003 
-3018 DKNGTF
+3018 
-3024 YPTNDIK
+3024 
-3031 RSEVAAILSRMYDK
+3031 
-3045 TARKT
+3045 
-3050 VSLP
+3050 

>member
-23 LGMLPALTLPVL
+23 LSMMPALTLPVL
-35 ALPVLAEDPP
+35 AEEPPALTNVAQGKNVSIHGPTSGADRPASWLTDGITDSGKYVEISKDTEQNSTDPSYAQIDLGTSYDIAKVEFWNYWDDGRTLVGLVILASEKGTFAEDDRTVIFN
-45 ASQKLTNT
+45 S
-53 TDTVVTYQGAVGTG
+53 DT
-67 RAPSLVVDGDTSHND
+67 
-82 NKYFV
+82 
-87 VGNDQ
+87 
-92 TQEKNETNPANPTY
+92 
-106 WIQLDLGKK
+106 
-115 YSLTEMKLFVYHG
+115 
-128 RALKNLVVLASD
+128 
-140 SSTFDTYRI
+140 
-149 IWNADKENFFG
+149 ENFFG
-160 LGTGDKE
+160 FGVGTDASYKSVSAGLSVEKE
-167 QFPNATVA
+167 AR
-175 GDTITLAAPT
+175 GR
-185 EAQYVR
+185 YVR
-191 ILNNGHTAGAGQG
+191 VMNNGHDGGTPGQKKHG
-204 AHYFEIEVYGT
+204 GHYTEIKVYGT
-215 EHTGGAPETR
+215 EHTGAVTPPEPT
-225 LYNVA
+225 LHNVA
-230 ADCNVIVNKWG
+230 AGCNVIVNKWG
-241 GGSDRPNSWLTDGIK
+241 GGNDRPNSWLTDGIK

-269 QDMNA
+269 QNTSD

-279 IDLGNIYP
+279 IDLGNEYP

-314 DFRDGTT
+314 DFQTGTT
-321 KEVYNANWTAAQNG
+321 KEIYNDNWQATEAG
-335 LEVQIDSGPFTAR
+335 LDVSVTDDPYNAR

-389 LTIPTYEYQGKTP
+389 LKIPTYSYTAQGGQTQKAEWDT
-402 NNVTHPDVLD
+402 THPDVID
-412 FTLVN
+412 FAKTSKE
-417 GAGGTPL
+417 GGK
-424 GTWGGHRFWMA
+424 WGGYRYWM
-435 VTPNQEGN
+435 VLTPNQDGY
-443 SQFENPCLVWSDDGK
+443 SQYENPCLAASNDGVN
-458 IWSAEGIPNPL
+458 WVVPNGIENPL
-469 SVVEREPDGT
+469 SGVKHEPAGT
-479 HNCDNDVIY
+479 HNCDTDLVYNPDS
-488 DPVSNE
+488 DE
-494 LWVYYVWEQDAQNY
+494 LWVYYVWEQDSPA
-508 GQIGTS
+508 GTPS
-514 NFKPSILRCIRVAAT
+514 NLRLIRVKEKND
-529 QGGSGF
+529 GF
-535 TYAVQKDA
+535 
-543 GQENPYTDLVT
+543 EIT
-554 STYHY
+554 STTDGKPYERLINSQYRY
-559 DMQSPAVVRRDANT
+559 DMQSPAVVRRNANT

-580 SDQGVAPTGWN
+580 SDSDNSGNGWQSQVA
-591 NQNGFVELRRST
+591 FVELYTSADGKNWT
-603 NGTEWGEAKSL
+603 NKQSL
-614 KPTLVLQNDWIPWH
+614 ADTLVLKGADGIASYIPWH

-633 IPNVGADGSG
+633 VESQNK
-643 EYWALICAYPKGGG
+643 YWGLFCAYPKGG
-657 SNHTDLF
+657 NTNRTYLLF
-664 FAKSA
+664 GTSE
-669 DGELWTT
+669 DGKTWLT
-676 YPNPILSPRS
+676 YPKPLLAPRDNK
-686 GQWDQN
+686 WDNN
-692 FIYRSSFTYDAD
+692 FIYRSTFIYDDAS
-704 GKLSV
+704 GTLQV
-709 WYSGGKEQPG
+709 WYSGGKSG
-719 NHWRIAYTE
+719 GWRIAYTE

-761 VPASDDTNI
+761 VLASDDTNI

-827 LHRNAP
+827 LHRDTA

-841 ERELEAGYHRI
+841 EKELEADYHRI

-936 ALTAGNVTITV
+936 ALTAGDVTITV

-956 ALTIR
+956 SLTIR

-988 TGYPANGLAGPL
+988 PGYPANGLAGPL

-1014 GTDETGWKGPTVQ
+1014 GTDETGWQGPTVQ

-1107 ARISERDR
+1107 AGISERDR

-1136 CDMNDAPKDSGGSDH
+1136 CDMNDAPKDTGSSDH

-1357 NNGTTMMTYSTGRYS
+1357 NNGTTMMTYSTGRYG

-1448 HSKQNVSFQLTQN
+1448 HSKQNVSFQFTQN

-1522 LKDSYAQNTAHGEST
+1522 LKDSYAQNTAHGENT
-1537 WRKATITISG
+1537 WRKSTITISG

-1590 SLTNLVPAQAP
+1590 TLTNLVPAQAP

-1625 GWVVDKLDQ
+1625 GWVVDKLNQ

-1675 NPSGEPILVET
+1675 SPSGEAILVET
-1686 SEVDLNGEAA
+1686 SEVDLNGAAA

-1773 NAAVTAVSYAPSPD
+1773 NAADTAVSYAASPD
-1787 GKVTIDGNTVNGA
+1787 GKVTIDGSTVTGA

-1921 GLENKQHTVRLAAES
+1921 GLENKQHTVRLEAES

-2008 GDGKP
+2008 GDGKT

-2098 WSLIP
+2098 WRLIP

-2137 EYHVAIAQEKGIN
+2137 EYHVAIAQKKGIN

-2163 TFRNLIDMDWLNNL
+2163 TFRNLIDMDWLNDL

-2193 HNGDTDAVAQLTAE
+2193 HNGDTGAVAQLTAE

-2374 RKQVKDEIKAVYH
+2374 REQVKGEIKAVYH

-2581 DRDLRSTVITL
+2581 DRDLRSTMITL
-2592 HTGERPTAVVTR
+2592 HTGDRPTAVVTR
-2604 NGGSTKLADDKFYT
+2604 NGGSTKLADDNFYT
-2618 ETYENGIY
+2618 EAYENGVY

-2681 GTKFYWGTNQA
+2681 GTKFHWGTDQA
-2692 MLTSV
+2692 MLTPV
-2697 DAEGSDAF
+2697 DAEGSDAS

-2776 LAGTNLQNGIQ
+2776 LTGTNLQNGIQ
-2787 IKVGTI
+2787 IKAGTI
-2793 TAKTSGDAAEQ
+2793 TAKTSGDAAKQ

-2831 WFGGKTVRVSGH
+2831 WFGGKTVRVSGR

-2953 YLDYTPAQMNT
+2953 YLDYTPAQMNA
-2964 PVKRNEFVHIF
+2964 PAKRNEFVHIF

>member
-23 LGMLPALTLPVL
+23 LSMMPALTLPVL
-35 ALPVLAEDPP
+35 AEEPPALTNVAQGKNVSIHGPTSGADRPASWLTDGITDSGKYVEISKDTEQNSTDPSYAQIDLGTSYDIAKVEFWNYWDDGRTLVGLVILASEKGTFAEDDRTVIFN
-45 ASQKLTNT
+45 S
-53 TDTVVTYQGAVGTG
+53 DT
-67 RAPSLVVDGDTSHND
+67 
-82 NKYFV
+82 
-87 VGNDQ
+87 
-92 TQEKNETNPANPTY
+92 
-106 WIQLDLGKK
+106 
-115 YSLTEMKLFVYHG
+115 
-128 RALKNLVVLASD
+128 
-140 SSTFDTYRI
+140 
-149 IWNADKENFFG
+149 ENFFG
-160 LGTGDKE
+160 FGVGTDASYKSVSAGLSVEKE
-167 QFPNATVA
+167 AR
-175 GDTITLAAPT
+175 GR
-185 EAQYVR
+185 YVR
-191 ILNNGHTAGAGQG
+191 VMNNGHDGGTPGQKKHG
-204 AHYFEIEVYGT
+204 GHYTEIKVYGT
-215 EHTGGAPETR
+215 EYTGAVTPPEPT
-225 LYNVA
+225 LHNVA
-230 ADCNVIVNKWG
+230 AGCNVIVNKWG
-241 GGSDRPNSWLTDGIK
+241 GGNDRPNSWLTDGIK

-269 QDMNA
+269 QNTSD

-279 IDLGNIYP
+279 IDLGNEYP

-314 DFRDGTT
+314 DFQTGTT
-321 KEVYNANWTAAQNG
+321 KEIYNDNWQATEAG
-335 LEVQIDSGPFTAR
+335 LDVSVTDDPYNAR

-389 LTIPTYEYQGKTP
+389 LKIPTYSYTAQGGQTQKAEWDT
-402 NNVTHPDVLD
+402 THPDVID
-412 FTLVN
+412 FAKTSKE
-417 GAGGTPL
+417 GGK
-424 GTWGGHRFWMA
+424 WGGYRYWM
-435 VTPNQEGN
+435 VLTPNQDGY
-443 SQFENPCLVWSDDGK
+443 SQYENPCLAASNDGVN
-458 IWSAEGIPNPL
+458 WVVPNGIENPL
-469 SVVEREPDGT
+469 SGVKHEPAGT
-479 HNCDNDVIY
+479 HNCDTDLVYNPDS
-488 DPVSNE
+488 DE
-494 LWVYYVWEQDAQNY
+494 LWVYYVWEQDSPA
-508 GQIGTS
+508 GTPS
-514 NFKPSILRCIRVAAT
+514 NLRLIRVKEKND
-529 QGGSGF
+529 GF
-535 TYAVQKDA
+535 
-543 GQENPYTDLVT
+543 EIT
-554 STYHY
+554 STTDGKPYERLINSQYRY
-559 DMQSPAVVRRDANT
+559 DMQSPAVVRRNANT

-580 SDQGVAPTGWN
+580 SDSDNSGNGWQSQVA
-591 NQNGFVELRRST
+591 FVELYTSADGKNWT
-603 NGTEWGEAKSL
+603 NKQSL
-614 KPTLVLQNDWIPWH
+614 ADTLVLKGADGIASYIPWH

-633 IPNVGADGSG
+633 VESQNK
-643 EYWALICAYPKGGG
+643 YWGLFCAYPKGG
-657 SNHTDLF
+657 NTNRTYLLF
-664 FAKSA
+664 GTSE
-669 DGELWTT
+669 DGKTWLT
-676 YPNPILSPRS
+676 YPKPLLAPRDNK
-686 GQWDQN
+686 WDNN
-692 FIYRSSFTYDAD
+692 FIYRSTFIYDDAS
-704 GKLSV
+704 GTLQV
-709 WYSGGKEQPG
+709 WYSGGKSG
-719 NHWRIAYTE
+719 GWRIAYTE

-761 VPASDDTNI
+761 VLASDDTNI

-827 LHRNAP
+827 LHRDTA

-841 ERELEAGYHRI
+841 EKELEAGYHRI

-988 TGYPANGLAGPL
+988 PGYPANGLAGPL

-1014 GTDETGWKGPTVQ
+1014 GTDETGWNGPTVQ

-1107 ARISERDR
+1107 AGISERDR

-1136 CDMNDAPKDSGGSDH
+1136 CDMNDAPKDTGSSDH

-1357 NNGTTMMTYSTGRYS
+1357 NNRTTMMTYSTGRYG
-1372 TIPSLPKMAQ
+1372 TIPSLPKLAQ
-1382 DPTGKDILR
+1382 APTGKDILT
-1391 MADVQ
+1391 MTDVQ
-1396 ALGGAAGIQNY
+1396 ALGGASGIQNY

-1522 LKDSYAQNTAHGEST
+1522 LKDSYAQNTAHSEST

-1590 SLTNLVPAQAP
+1590 TLTNLVPAQAP

-1686 SEVDLNGEAA
+1686 SEVDLNGAAA

-1747 RVWSVEAD
+1747 RVWSVEAN

-1787 GKVTIDGNTVNGA
+1787 GKVTIAGDTVTGV

-2008 GDGKP
+2008 GDGKT
-2013 QKTVTGKMA
+2013 QKNVTGKMA

-2046 STEPATTPRMLVD
+2046 STESAATPRMLVD

-2238 TLFKTAQKHHK
+2238 TLFKAAQKHHK

-2374 RKQVKDEIKAVYH
+2374 REQVKDEIKAVYH

-2454 PELSTGDA
+2454 LELSTGDA

-2604 NGGSTKLADDKFYT
+2604 NGGSTKLADDNFYT

-2681 GTKFYWGTNQA
+2681 GTKFYWGTDQA
-2692 MLTSV
+2692 MLTPV
-2697 DAEGSDAF
+2697 DAEGSDVS
-2705 RSAEVK
+2705 RSAEVTLTK
-2711 LLENTGTDAVTYY
+2711 NTGTDAVTYY

-2787 IKVGTI
+2787 IKAGTI
-2793 TAKTSGDAAEQ
+2793 TAKTSGDAAKQ
-2804 TATLTLP
+2804 MATLTLP
-2811 ANYSSSSVS
+2811 ANYSSSSVN

-3003 LEIYTFYRAGILTGS
+3003 LDIYTFYRAGILTGS

>member
-8 FSRRLLPLLLAAVML
+8 FSKRLLPLLLAAVML

-35 ALPVLAEDPP
+35 AEEPPALTNIAQGKNVSIHGPTSGADRPASWLTDGITESGKYVEISKDTEQNSTDPSYAQIDLGTSYDIAKVEFWNYWDDGRTLVGLVILASEKGTFAEDDRTVIFN
-45 ASQKLTNT
+45 S
-53 TDTVVTYQGAVGTG
+53 DT
-67 RAPSLVVDGDTSHND
+67 
-82 NKYFV
+82 
-87 VGNDQ
+87 
-92 TQEKNETNPANPTY
+92 
-106 WIQLDLGKK
+106 
-115 YSLTEMKLFVYHG
+115 
-128 RALKNLVVLASD
+128 
-140 SSTFDTYRI
+140 
-149 IWNADKENFFG
+149 ENFFG
-160 LGTGDKE
+160 FGVGTDASYKSVSAGLSVEKE
-167 QFPNATVA
+167 AR
-175 GDTITLAAPT
+175 GR
-185 EAQYVR
+185 YVR
-191 ILNNGHTAGAGQG
+191 VMNNGHDGGTPGQKKHG
-204 AHYFEIEVYGT
+204 GHYTEIKVYGT
-215 EHTGGAPETR
+215 EHTGGAPETT

-230 ADCNVIVNKWG
+230 AGCNVIVNKWG

-269 QDMNA
+269 QNTSD

-279 IDLGNIYP
+279 IDLGNEYP

-321 KEVYNANWTAAQNG
+321 KEVYNADWTAAQNG
-335 LEVQIDSGPFTAR
+335 LEVQVDSAPFTAR

-359 GKGGHYIEVEVWSTE
+359 GAKMGGHYIEVEVWSTE

-389 LTIPTYEYQGKTP
+389 LRIPTYSYTAQGGQTQKAEWDT
-402 NNVTHPDVLD
+402 THPDVID
-412 FTLVN
+412 FAKTSKE
-417 GAGGTPL
+417 GGK
-424 GTWGGHRFWMA
+424 WGGYRYWM
-435 VTPNQEGN
+435 VLTPNQDGY
-443 SQFENPCLVWSDDGK
+443 SQYENPCLAASNDGVN
-458 IWSAEGIPNPL
+458 WVVPNGIENPL
-469 SVVEREPDGT
+469 SGVKHEPTGT
-479 HNCDNDVIY
+479 HNCDTDLVYNPDS
-488 DPVSNE
+488 DE
-494 LWVYYVWEQDAQNY
+494 LWVYYVWEQDSPA
-508 GQIGTS
+508 GTPS
-514 NFKPSILRCIRVAAT
+514 NLRLIRVKEDGNSFAI
-529 QGGSGF
+529 
-535 TYAVQKDA
+535 
-543 GQENPYTDLVT
+543 T
-554 STYHY
+554 STTDGKPYERLINSQYRY

-580 SDQGVAPTGWN
+580 SDSDNSGNGWQSQVA
-591 NQNGFVELRRST
+591 FVELYTST
-603 NGTEWGEAKSL
+603 DGKNWTNKQSL
-614 KPTLVLQNDWIPWH
+614 ADTLVLKGADGIASYIPWH

-633 IPNVGADGSG
+633 VESQNK
-643 EYWALICAYPKGGG
+643 YWGLFCAYPKGG
-657 SNHTDLF
+657 NTNRTYLLF
-664 FAKSA
+664 GTSE
-669 DGELWTT
+669 DGKTWTT
-676 YPNPILSPRS
+676 YPKPLLAPRDNK
-686 GQWDQN
+686 WDNN
-692 FIYRSSFTYDAD
+692 FIYRSTFIYDDAS
-704 GKLSV
+704 GTLQV
-709 WYSGGKEQPG
+709 WYSGGKSG
-719 NHWRIAYTE
+719 GWRIAYTE
-728 FENFLTDTLPT
+728 FENFLTNTLPT
-739 LGAPYT
+739 LGEPYT

-782 RFAGAEGSTATLYFY
+782 RFAGTEGSTATLYFY

-888 VSPTEKTLWVDDTL
+888 VSPTEKTLWAGDTL
-902 QISALVPFN
+902 QLSALVPFN
-911 ATDKTV
+911 ATDKAI
-917 TYTSSDT
+917 TYTSSDQN
-924 GKATVTATGLVT
+924 KATVTDTGFVT
-936 ALTAGNVTITV
+936 ALAAGEVTITV
-947 KAGQSEKTV
+947 AAGTV
-956 ALTIR
+956 QKIVQLTIR

-971 VDKDN
+971 VDEDN

-988 TGYPANGLAGPL
+988 KGYPANGLAGPL

-1014 GTDETGWKGPTVQ
+1014 GTDETGWQGPTVQ
-1027 AGNKTIHHAI
+1027 ADNKTIHHAI

-1107 ARISERDR
+1107 AGISERDR

-1136 CDMNDAPKDSGGSDH
+1136 CDMNDAPKDSGGSDY

-1222 YGPQWGANTFSVQG
+1222 YGPQWGDSTFDVFG
-1236 GPEECRGPVS
+1236 GAEECRGPVS

-1357 NNGTTMMTYSTGRYS
+1357 NNGTTMMTYSTGRYG

-1382 DPTGKDILR
+1382 APTGKDILR

-1407 FNARYPQRY
+1407 FNERYPQRY
-1416 NGTGYAHYDELTKSW
+1416 TGTGYAHYDALTKSW

-1441 TRENSAL
+1441 TRESSAL
-1448 HSKQNVSFQLTQN
+1448 HSKQNVSFQLAQN
-1461 SFGANIEFEP
+1461 GLGTTIEFEP

-1484 LQFRFNNY
+1484 IQFRFNNY
-1492 WVDKNPIWEGY
+1492 WVDKNPIWDGY
-1503 VKGTTPTWD
+1503 VKGTTATWD

-1522 LKDSYAQNTAHGEST
+1522 LKDSYAQNTAHGENT

-1590 SLTNLVPAQAP
+1590 TLTNLVPAQAP

-1625 GWVVDKLDQ
+1625 GWVVDKLNQ

-1686 SEVDLNGEAA
+1686 SEVDLNGAA
-1696 PAAKVYEKTGL
+1696 ALAAKVYEKTGL

-1747 RVWSVEAD
+1747 RVWSVEAN

-1773 NAAVTAVSYAPSPD
+1773 NAAVTAVSYTSSPD
-1787 GKVTIDGNTVNGA
+1787 GKVTIDGNTVTGV

-1842 TGNWVDET
+1842 TGSWVDET
-1850 STNHYEGSAKEA
+1850 STNHYKGSAKEA

-1921 GLENKQHTVRLAAES
+1921 GLENKQHTVRLEAES

-1997 TLENDTIAGLS
+1997 TLENDTIASLS
-2008 GDGKP
+2008 GDGKT

-2163 TFRNLIDMDWLNNL
+2163 TFRNLIDMDWLNDL

-2193 HNGDTDAVAQLTAE
+2193 HNGDTGAVAQLTAE

-2374 RKQVKDEIKAVYH
+2374 REQVKDEIKAVYH

-2454 PELSTGDA
+2454 LKLSTGDA

-2495 LTPTDATFATSMG
+2495 LIPTDAKFATSMG

-2592 HTGERPTAVVTR
+2592 HTEERPTAVVTR
-2604 NGGSTKLADDKFYT
+2604 NGGSTKLADDNFYT
-2618 ETYENGIY
+2618 ETYENGVY

-2641 KGGAEPT
+2641 KGGAQPT
-2648 PTVTDFRLTTDPS
+2648 PTVTEFKLVTDPET
-2661 PLTSAGGKAMLTLTG
+2661 LTSAGGKAMLTLTG

-2681 GTKFYWGTNQA
+2681 GTKFYWGTDQA
-2692 MLTSV
+2692 MLTPV
-2697 DAEGSDAF
+2697 DAEGSDVS
-2705 RSAEVK
+2705 RSTKVT
-2711 LLENTGTDAVTYY
+2711 LPENTSTDAVTYY

-2776 LAGTNLQNGIQ
+2776 LTGTNLQNGIQ
-2787 IKVGTI
+2787 IKAGTI
-2793 TAKTSGDAAEQ
+2793 TAQTSGDAAEQ
-2804 TATLTLP
+2804 TATLTLL

-2820 YTVQYSLNGTD
+2820 YTVQYSLNGVD
-2831 WFGGKTVRVSGH
+2831 WVGGKTVRVSGR
-2843 YTPPVGP
+2843 YTPPVSPG
-2850 VTPSV
+2850 TPSV

-2882 RAAWEKDLIDGVTR
+2882 RTAWKKDLIDGVTR

-2953 YLDYTPAQMNT
+2953 YLDYTPAQMNA

>member
-35 ALPVLAEDPP
+35 AEEPP

-53 TDTVVTYQGAVGTG
+53 TDTEVTYQGAVGTG

-215 EHTGGAPETR
+215 EHTGGAPETT

-230 ADCNVIVNKWG
+230 AGCNVIVNKWG

-256 DNAKYIEVCKDKA
+256 ANAKYIEVCKDKA

-279 IDLGNIYP
+279 IDLGNEYP
-287 VSKVNFWNYWDDGR
+287 VSKVNFWNYWGDGR

-314 DFRDGTT
+314 DFQAGTT
-321 KEVYNANWTAAQNG
+321 KEVYNADWTAAQNG
-335 LEVQIDSGPFTAR
+335 LEVQVDSAPFTAR

-359 GKGGHYIEVEVWSTE
+359 GAKMGGHYIEVEVWSTE
-374 EKKDPLPVPYQFRDV
+374 EKKDPLPVPYQLRDV
-389 LTIPTYEYQGKTP
+389 LTIPTYSYTAQGGQTQKAEWDT
-402 NNVTHPDVLD
+402 THPDVID
-412 FTLVN
+412 FAKTSKE
-417 GAGGTPL
+417 GGK
-424 GTWGGHRFWMA
+424 WGGYRYWM
-435 VTPNQEGN
+435 VLTPNQDGY
-443 SQFENPCLVWSDDGK
+443 SQYENPCLAASNDGVN
-458 IWSAEGIPNPL
+458 WVVPNGIENPL
-469 SVVEREPDGT
+469 SGVKHEPAGT
-479 HNCDNDVIY
+479 HNCDTDLVYNPDS
-488 DPVSNE
+488 DE
-494 LWVYYVWEQDAQNY
+494 LWVYYVWEQDSPA
-508 GQIGTS
+508 GTPS
-514 NFKPSILRCIRVAAT
+514 NLRLIRVKEDGNSFAI
-529 QGGSGF
+529 
-535 TYAVQKDA
+535 
-543 GQENPYTDLVT
+543 T
-554 STYHY
+554 STTDDKPYERLINSQYRY
-559 DMQSPAVVRRDANT
+559 DMQSPAVVRRNANT

-580 SDQGVAPTGWN
+580 SDSNNSGNGWQSQVA
-591 NQNGFVELRRST
+591 FVELYTST
-603 NGTEWGEAKSL
+603 DGKNWTNKQSL
-614 KPTLVLQNDWIPWH
+614 ADTLVLKGADGIASYIPWH

-633 IPNVGADGSG
+633 VESQNK
-643 EYWALICAYPKGGG
+643 YWGLFCAYPKGG
-657 SNHTDLF
+657 NTNRTYLLF
-664 FAKSA
+664 GTSE
-669 DGELWTT
+669 DGKTWTT
-676 YPNPILSPRS
+676 YQKPLLAPRDNK
-686 GQWDQN
+686 WDNN
-692 FIYRSSFTYDAD
+692 FIYRSTFIYDDAS
-704 GKLSV
+704 GTLQV
-709 WYSGGKEQPG
+709 WYSGGKSG
-719 NHWRIAYTE
+719 GWRIAYTE

-739 LGAPYT
+739 LGEPYT

-827 LHRNAP
+827 LHRNEA
-833 GAMDNKIL
+833 GAMDNRIL
-841 ERELEAGYHRI
+841 EKELEAGYHRI

-924 GKATVTATGLVT
+924 DKATVTATGLVT
-936 ALTAGNVTITV
+936 ALAAGDVTITV

-971 VDKDN
+971 VDGDN

-988 TGYPANGLAGPL
+988 PGYPANGLAGPL

-1027 AGNKTIHHAI
+1027 AGNKTVHHAI

-1050 NKQWYLDRIAET
+1050 NKQWYLERIAET

-1107 ARISERDR
+1107 AGISERDR
-1115 RITYMDALVKQAAK
+1115 RITYMDTLVKQAAK

-1182 SAWSNVSYNSHESVA
+1182 SAWSSVSYNSHESVA

-1298 AMEYMRDYAIPTR
+1298 AMEYMRDYAIPTH

-1357 NNGTTMMTYSTGRYS
+1357 NNGTTMMTYSTGRYG

-1522 LKDSYAQNTAHGEST
+1522 LKDSYAQNTAHGKST

-1557 SSLAGQSKQIQTA
+1557 SSLAGQSKQIQTV

-1590 SLTNLVPAQAP
+1590 TLTNLVPAQAP

-1747 RVWSVEAD
+1747 RVWSVEAN

-1773 NAAVTAVSYAPSPD
+1773 NAADTAVSYAASPD
-1787 GKVTIDGNTVNGA
+1787 GKVTIDGSTVTGA

-1806 ITATAAGSSKTTT
+1806 ITATAAGSSKTTK

-1921 GLENKQHTVRLAAES
+1921 GLENKQHTVRLGAES

-2008 GDGKP
+2008 GDGKT

-2037 SATAEIVVT
+2037 SATAEIAVT
-2046 STEPATTPRMLVD
+2046 STEPAATPRMLVD

-2081 SGIPGVP
+2081 SGVPGVP

-2193 HNGDTDAVAQLTAE
+2193 HNGDTNAVAQLTAE

-2374 RKQVKDEIKAVYH
+2374 REQVKDEIKAVYH

-2419 PVLSSKLSDAE
+2419 PVLSSKLSAAE

-2442 LADKINILNAQY
+2442 LADKVNILNALY

-2508 FTLTP
+2508 FILTP

-2604 NGGSTKLADDKFYT
+2604 NGGSTKLADDNFYT

-2634 QVNVTIR
+2634 QVNVTIQ
-2641 KGGAEPT
+2641 KG
-2648 PTVTDFRLTTDPS
+2648 S
-2661 PLTSAGGKAMLTLTG
+2661 
-2676 TNLPD
+2676 
-2681 GTKFYWGTNQA
+2681 
-2692 MLTSV
+2692 
-2697 DAEGSDAF
+2697 
-2705 RSAEVK
+2705 
-2711 LLENTGTDAVTYY
+2711 
-2724 FRYSLDGTT
+2724 
-2733 LAGELTATVPGT
+2733 
-2745 GGGTQPTEP
+2745 TQPTEP

-2766 PSNGGMITVT
+2766 PSNGGMIMVT
-2776 LAGTNLQNGIQ
+2776 LTGTNLQNGIQ
-2787 IKVGTI
+2787 IKAGTI
-2793 TAKTSGDAAEQ
+2793 TAKTSGNAAEQ

-2811 ANYSSSSVS
+2811 ANYSSSSVN

-2831 WFGGKTVRVSGH
+2831 WFGGKTVRVSGR

-2872 SRSSWYYDSV
+2872 SRSSWYYDSI

-2953 YLDYTPAQMNT
+2953 YLDYTPAQMNA

>member
-8 FSRRLLPLLLAAVML
+8 FSKRLLPLLLAAVIL

-35 ALPVLAEDPP
+35 AEDPP
-45 ASQKLTNT
+45 ALTNVAQGKNVSIHGPT
-53 TDTVVTYQGAVGTG
+53 SGADRPASWLTDGITDSGKYVEISKDTEQNSTD
-67 RAPSLVVDGDTSHND
+67 PS
-82 NKYFV
+82 YA
-87 VGNDQ
+87 Q
-92 TQEKNETNPANPTY
+92 
-106 WIQLDLGKK
+106 IDLGTSYDLAKVEFWN
-115 YSLTEMKLFVYHG
+115 YWDDG
-128 RALKNLVVLASD
+128 RTLIGLVILASEKG
-140 SSTFDTYRI
+140 TFAEDDRTVIFNSDT
-149 IWNADKENFFG
+149 ENFFG
-160 LGTGDKE
+160 FGVGTDASYKS
-167 QFPNATVA
+167 VSA
-175 GDTITLAAPT
+175 GLSVEKAARGR
-185 EAQYVR
+185 YVR
-191 ILNNGHTAGAGQG
+191 VMNNGHDGGTPGQKKQG
-204 AHYFEIEVYGT
+204 GHYTEIKVYGT
-215 EHTGGAPETR
+215 EHTGGAPETT

-230 ADCNVIVNKWG
+230 AGCNVIVNKWG

-269 QDMNA
+269 QNTSA

-279 IDLGNIYP
+279 IDLGNEYP
-287 VSKVNFWNYWDDGR
+287 VSKVNFWNYWSDGR

-314 DFRDGTT
+314 DFQTGTT
-321 KEVYNANWTAAQNG
+321 KEIYNGNWQATEAG
-335 LEVQIDSGPFTAR
+335 LDVSVTDDPYNAR

-359 GKGGHYIEVEVWSTE
+359 GKGGHYIEAEVWSTE
-374 EKKDPLPVPYQFRDV
+374 KQKEPLPVPYQFRDV
-389 LTIPTYEYQGKTP
+389 LKIPTYSYTAQGGQTQKAEWDT
-402 NNVTHPDVLD
+402 THPDVID
-412 FTLVN
+412 FAKTSKE
-417 GAGGTPL
+417 GGK
-424 GTWGGHRFWMA
+424 WGGYRYWM
-435 VTPNQEGN
+435 VLTPNQDGY
-443 SQFENPCLVWSDDGK
+443 SQYENPCLAASNDGVN
-458 IWSAEGIPNPL
+458 WVVPNGIENPL
-469 SVVEREPDGT
+469 SGVKHEPTGT
-479 HNCDNDVIY
+479 HNCDTDLVYNPDS
-488 DPVSNE
+488 DE
-494 LWVYYVWEQDAQNY
+494 LWVYYVWEQDSPA
-508 GQIGTS
+508 GTPS
-514 NFKPSILRCIRVAAT
+514 NLRLIRVKEDGNSFAI
-529 QGGSGF
+529 
-535 TYAVQKDA
+535 
-543 GQENPYTDLVT
+543 T
-554 STYHY
+554 STTDDKPYERLINSQYRY
-559 DMQSPAVVRRDANT
+559 DMQSPAVVRRNANT

-580 SDQGVAPTGWN
+580 SDSDNSGNGWQSQVA
-591 NQNGFVELRRST
+591 FVELYTST
-603 NGTEWGEAKSL
+603 DGKNWTNKQSL
-614 KPTLVLQNDWIPWH
+614 ADTLVLKGADGIASYIPWH

-633 IPNVGADGSG
+633 VESQNK
-643 EYWALICAYPKGGG
+643 YWGLFCAYPKGG
-657 SNHTDLF
+657 NTNRTYLLF
-664 FAKSA
+664 GTSE
-669 DGELWTT
+669 DGKTWTT
-676 YPNPILSPRS
+676 YPKPLLSPRDNK
-686 GQWDQN
+686 WDNN
-692 FIYRSSFTYDAD
+692 FIYRSTFVYDND
-704 GKLSV
+704 SSTLRV
-709 WYSGGKEQPG
+709 WYSGGKSG
-719 NHWRIAYTE
+719 GWRIAYTE

-827 LHRNAP
+827 LHRDAP

-841 ERELEAGYHRI
+841 EKDLEAGYHRI

-924 GKATVTATGLVT
+924 DKATVTAAGLVT
-936 ALTAGNVTITV
+936 ALTAGDVTITV

-956 ALTIR
+956 ALKIR

-988 TGYPANGLAGPL
+988 PGYPANGLAGPL

-1037 LIHASGTVEGSAA
+1037 LIHASGTVEGSET

-1107 ARISERDR
+1107 AGISERDR
-1115 RITYMDALVKQAAK
+1115 RITYMDTLVKQAAK

-1182 SAWSNVSYNSHESVA
+1182 SAWSSVSYNSHESVA

-1298 AMEYMRDYAIPTR
+1298 AMEYMRDYAIPTH

-1357 NNGTTMMTYSTGRYS
+1357 NNGMTMMTYSTGRYG

-1441 TRENSAL
+1441 TRESSAL

-1461 SFGANIEFEP
+1461 SFGANIEFAP

-1512 SDNNRLMYNY
+1512 SDYNRLMYNY
-1522 LKDSYAQNTAHGEST
+1522 LKDSYAQNTAHDEST

-1590 SLTNLVPAQAP
+1590 TLTNLVPAQAP
-1601 AENWVSVPSRVNGNQ
+1601 AENWVSVPSRVNDNQ
-1616 LSPHIQFEE
+1616 LSSHIQFEE
-1625 GWVVDKLDQ
+1625 GWVVDKLNQ

-1686 SEVDLNGEAA
+1686 SEVDLNGAA
-1696 PAAKVYEKTGL
+1696 ALAAKVYEKTGL

-1734 FEVNQTAI
+1734 FEVDQTAI

-1747 RVWSVEAD
+1747 RVWSVEAN

-1773 NAAVTAVSYAPSPD
+1773 NAADTAVSYAASPG
-1787 GKVTIDGNTVNGA
+1787 GKVTIDGSTVTGA

-1921 GLENKQHTVRLAAES
+1921 GLENKQHTVRLEAES

-1971 DGESKPVLAMAMN
+1971 DGESKRVLAMAMN

-2008 GDGKP
+2008 GDGKT

-2081 SGIPGVP
+2081 SGVPGVP

-2137 EYHVAIAQEKGIN
+2137 EYHVAIAQKKGIN

-2163 TFRNLIDMDWLNNL
+2163 TFRNLIDMDWLNDL

-2193 HNGDTDAVAQLTAE
+2193 HNGDTGAVAQLTAE

-2374 RKQVKDEIKAVYH
+2374 REQVKDEIKAVYH

-2419 PVLSSKLSDAE
+2419 PVLSSKLSAAE

-2454 PELSTGDA
+2454 LELSTGDA

-2592 HTGERPTAVVTR
+2592 HTEERPTAVVTR
-2604 NGGSTKLADDKFYT
+2604 NGGSTKLADDNFYT
-2618 ETYENGIY
+2618 ETYENGVY

-2641 KGGAEPT
+2641 K
-2648 PTVTDFRLTTDPS
+2648 
-2661 PLTSAGGKAMLTLTG
+2661 
-2676 TNLPD
+2676 
-2681 GTKFYWGTNQA
+2681 
-2692 MLTSV
+2692 
-2697 DAEGSDAF
+2697 
-2705 RSAEVK
+2705 
-2711 LLENTGTDAVTYY
+2711 
-2724 FRYSLDGTT
+2724 
-2733 LAGELTATVPGT
+2733 
-2745 GGGTQPTEP
+2745 GGTQPTEP

-2787 IKVGTI
+2787 IKAGTI
-2793 TAKTSGDAAEQ
+2793 TAKTSGDAAKQ
-2804 TATLTLP
+2804 MATLTLP
-2811 ANYSSSSVS
+2811 ANYSSSSVN

-2831 WFGGKTVRVSGH
+2831 WFGGKTVRVSGR

-2953 YLDYTPAQMNT
+2953 YLDYTPAQMNA

-3003 LEIYTFYRAGILTGS
+3003 SEIYTFYRAGILTGS

>member
-8 FSRRLLPLLLAAVML
+8 FSKRLLPLLLAAVML

-35 ALPVLAEDPP
+35 AEEPPALTNIAQGKNVSIHGPTSGADRPASWLTDGITESGKYVEISKDTEQNSTDPSYAQIDLGTSYDIAKVEFWNYWDDGRTLVGLVILASEKGTFAEDDRTVIFN
-45 ASQKLTNT
+45 S
-53 TDTVVTYQGAVGTG
+53 DT
-67 RAPSLVVDGDTSHND
+67 
-82 NKYFV
+82 
-87 VGNDQ
+87 
-92 TQEKNETNPANPTY
+92 
-106 WIQLDLGKK
+106 
-115 YSLTEMKLFVYHG
+115 
-128 RALKNLVVLASD
+128 
-140 SSTFDTYRI
+140 
-149 IWNADKENFFG
+149 ENFFG
-160 LGTGDKE
+160 FGVGTDASYKSVSAGLSVEKE
-167 QFPNATVA
+167 AR
-175 GDTITLAAPT
+175 GR
-185 EAQYVR
+185 YVR
-191 ILNNGHTAGAGQG
+191 VMNNGHDGGTPGQKKHG
-204 AHYFEIEVYGT
+204 GHYTEIKVYGT
-215 EHTGGAPETR
+215 EHTGGAPETT

-230 ADCNVIVNKWG
+230 AGCNVIVNKWG

-269 QDMNA
+269 QNTSD

-279 IDLGNIYP
+279 IDLGNEYP

-321 KEVYNANWTAAQNG
+321 KEVYNADWTAAQNG
-335 LEVQIDSGPFTAR
+335 LEVQVDSAPFTAR

-359 GKGGHYIEVEVWSTE
+359 GAKMGGHYIEVEVWSTE

-389 LTIPTYEYQGKTP
+389 LRIPTYSYTAQGGQTQKAEWDT
-402 NNVTHPDVLD
+402 THPDVID
-412 FTLVN
+412 FAKTSKE
-417 GAGGTPL
+417 GGK
-424 GTWGGHRFWMA
+424 WGGYRYWM
-435 VTPNQEGN
+435 VLTPNQDGY
-443 SQFENPCLVWSDDGK
+443 SQYENPCLAASNDGVN
-458 IWSAEGIPNPL
+458 WVVPNGIENPL
-469 SVVEREPDGT
+469 SGVKHEPTGT
-479 HNCDNDVIY
+479 HNCDTDLVYNPDS
-488 DPVSNE
+488 DE
-494 LWVYYVWEQDAQNY
+494 LWVYYVWEQDSPA
-508 GQIGTS
+508 GTPS
-514 NFKPSILRCIRVAAT
+514 NLRLIRVKEDGNSFAI
-529 QGGSGF
+529 
-535 TYAVQKDA
+535 
-543 GQENPYTDLVT
+543 T
-554 STYHY
+554 STTDGKPYERLINSQYRY

-580 SDQGVAPTGWN
+580 SDSDNSGNGWQSQVA
-591 NQNGFVELRRST
+591 FVELYTST
-603 NGTEWGEAKSL
+603 DGKNWTNKQSL
-614 KPTLVLQNDWIPWH
+614 ADTLVLKGADGIASYIPWH

-633 IPNVGADGSG
+633 VESQNK
-643 EYWALICAYPKGGG
+643 YWGLFCAYPKGG
-657 SNHTDLF
+657 NTNRTYLLF
-664 FAKSA
+664 GTSE
-669 DGELWTT
+669 DGKTWTT
-676 YPNPILSPRS
+676 YPKPLLAPRDNK
-686 GQWDQN
+686 WDNN
-692 FIYRSSFTYDAD
+692 FIYRSTFIYDDAS
-704 GKLSV
+704 GTLQV
-709 WYSGGKEQPG
+709 WYSGGKSG
-719 NHWRIAYTE
+719 GWRIAYTE
-728 FENFLTDTLPT
+728 FENFLTNTLPT
-739 LGAPYT
+739 LGEPYT

-782 RFAGAEGSTATLYFY
+782 RFAGTEGSTATLYFY

-888 VSPTEKTLWVDDTL
+888 VSPTEKTLWAGDTL
-902 QISALVPFN
+902 QLSALVPFN
-911 ATDKTV
+911 ATDKAI
-917 TYTSSDT
+917 TYTSSDQN
-924 GKATVTATGLVT
+924 KATVTDTGFVT
-936 ALTAGNVTITV
+936 ALAAGEVTITV
-947 KAGQSEKTV
+947 AAGTV
-956 ALTIR
+956 QKIVQLTIR

-971 VDKDN
+971 VDEDN

-988 TGYPANGLAGPL
+988 KGYPANGLAGPL

-1014 GTDETGWKGPTVQ
+1014 GTDETGWQGPTVQ

-1107 ARISERDR
+1107 AGISERDR

-1136 CDMNDAPKDSGGSDH
+1136 CDMNDAPKDSGGSDY

-1222 YGPQWGANTFSVQG
+1222 YGPQWGDSTFDVFG
-1236 GPEECRGPVS
+1236 GAEECRGPVS

-1357 NNGTTMMTYSTGRYS
+1357 NNGTTMMTYSTGRYG

-1382 DPTGKDILR
+1382 APTGKDILR

-1407 FNARYPQRY
+1407 FNERYPQRY
-1416 NGTGYAHYDELTKSW
+1416 TGTGYAHYDALTKSW

-1441 TRENSAL
+1441 TRESSAL
-1448 HSKQNVSFQLTQN
+1448 HSKQNVSFQLAQN
-1461 SFGANIEFEP
+1461 GLGTTIEFEP

-1484 LQFRFNNY
+1484 IQFRFNNY
-1492 WVDKNPIWEGY
+1492 WVDKNPIWDGY
-1503 VKGTTPTWD
+1503 VKGTTATWD

-1522 LKDSYAQNTAHGEST
+1522 LKDSYAQNTAHGENT

-1590 SLTNLVPAQAP
+1590 TLTNLVPAQAP

-1625 GWVVDKLDQ
+1625 GWVVDKLNQ

-1686 SEVDLNGEAA
+1686 SEVDLNGAA
-1696 PAAKVYEKTGL
+1696 ALAARVYEKTGL

-1747 RVWSVEAD
+1747 RVWSVEAN

-1773 NAAVTAVSYAPSPD
+1773 NAAVTAVSYTSSPD
-1787 GKVTIDGNTVNGA
+1787 GKVTIDGNTVTGV

-1842 TGNWVDET
+1842 TGSWVDET
-1850 STNHYEGSAKEA
+1850 STNHYKGSAKEA

-1921 GLENKQHTVRLAAES
+1921 GLENKQHTVRLEAES

-1997 TLENDTIAGLS
+1997 TLENDTIASLS
-2008 GDGKP
+2008 GDGKT

-2046 STEPATTPRMLVD
+2046 SKEPATTPRMLVD

-2163 TFRNLIDMDWLNNL
+2163 TFRNLIDMDWLNDL

-2193 HNGDTDAVAQLTAE
+2193 HNGDTGAVAQLTAE

-2293 IRYHKLFEPVM
+2293 IRYHKIFEPVM

-2374 RKQVKDEIKAVYH
+2374 REQVKDEIKAVYH

-2495 LTPTDATFATSMG
+2495 LRPTDAKFATSMG

-2592 HTGERPTAVVTR
+2592 HTEERPTAVVTR
-2604 NGGSTKLADDKFYT
+2604 NGGSTKLADDNFYT
-2618 ETYENGIY
+2618 ETYENGVY

-2641 KGGAEPT
+2641 KGSAEPT
-2648 PTVTDFRLTTDPS
+2648 PTVTEFKLVTDPEA
-2661 PLTSAGGKAMLTLTG
+2661 LTSAGGKAMLTLTG

-2681 GTKFYWGTNQA
+2681 GTKFYWGTDQA
-2692 MLTSV
+2692 MLTPV
-2697 DAEGSDAF
+2697 DAEGSDAS
-2705 RSAEVK
+2705 RSVEVK
-2711 LLENTGTDAVTYY
+2711 LPENTGTDAVTYY

-2766 PSNGGMITVT
+2766 PSNGGMIMVT
-2776 LAGTNLQNGIQ
+2776 LTGTNLQNGIQ
-2787 IKVGTI
+2787 IKAGTI
-2793 TAKTSGDAAEQ
+2793 TAQTSGDPAEQ

-2820 YTVQYSLNGTD
+2820 YTVQYSLNGVD
-2831 WFGGKTVRVSGH
+2831 WVGGKTVRVSGR

-2850 VTPSV
+2850 GTPSV

-2864 DPFPFTDV
+2864 DTFPFTDV

-2882 RAAWEKDLIDGVTR
+2882 RTAWEKDLIDGVTR

-2927 TLRNGSPYWYSSY
+2927 TLRNGTPYWYSSY

-2953 YLDYTPAQMNT
+2953 YLDYTPAQMNAS
-2964 PVKRNEFVHIF
+2964 VKRNEFVHIF

>member
-8 FSRRLLPLLLAAVML
+8 FSKRLLPLLLAAVML

-35 ALPVLAEDPP
+35 AEEPPALTNIAQGKNVSIHGPTSGADRPASWLTDGITESGKYVEISKDTEQNSTDPSYAQIDLGTSYDIAKVEFWNYWDDGRTLVGLVILASEKGTFAEDDRTVIFN
-45 ASQKLTNT
+45 S
-53 TDTVVTYQGAVGTG
+53 DT
-67 RAPSLVVDGDTSHND
+67 
-82 NKYFV
+82 
-87 VGNDQ
+87 
-92 TQEKNETNPANPTY
+92 
-106 WIQLDLGKK
+106 
-115 YSLTEMKLFVYHG
+115 
-128 RALKNLVVLASD
+128 
-140 SSTFDTYRI
+140 
-149 IWNADKENFFG
+149 ENFFG
-160 LGTGDKE
+160 FGVGTDASYKSVSAGLSVEKE
-167 QFPNATVA
+167 AR
-175 GDTITLAAPT
+175 GR
-185 EAQYVR
+185 YVR
-191 ILNNGHTAGAGQG
+191 VMNNGHDGGTPGQKKHG
-204 AHYFEIEVYGT
+204 GHYTEIKVYGT
-215 EHTGGAPETR
+215 EHTGGAPETT

-230 ADCNVIVNKWG
+230 AGCNVIVNKWG

-269 QDMNA
+269 QNTSD

-279 IDLGNIYP
+279 IDLGNEYP

-321 KEVYNANWTAAQNG
+321 KEVYNADWTAAQNG
-335 LEVQIDSGPFTAR
+335 LEVQVDSAPFTAR

-359 GKGGHYIEVEVWSTE
+359 GAKMGGHYIEVEVWSTE

-389 LTIPTYEYQGKTP
+389 LRIPTYSYTAQGGQTQKAEWDT
-402 NNVTHPDVLD
+402 THPDVID
-412 FTLVN
+412 FAKTSKE
-417 GAGGTPL
+417 GGK
-424 GTWGGHRFWMA
+424 WGGYRYWM
-435 VTPNQEGN
+435 VLTPNQDGY
-443 SQFENPCLVWSDDGK
+443 SQYENPCLAASNDGVN
-458 IWSAEGIPNPL
+458 WVVPNGIENPL
-469 SVVEREPDGT
+469 SGVKHEPTGT
-479 HNCDNDVIY
+479 HNCDTDLVYNPDS
-488 DPVSNE
+488 DE
-494 LWVYYVWEQDAQNY
+494 LWVYYVWEQDSPA
-508 GQIGTS
+508 GTPS
-514 NFKPSILRCIRVAAT
+514 NLRLIRVKEDGNSFAI
-529 QGGSGF
+529 
-535 TYAVQKDA
+535 
-543 GQENPYTDLVT
+543 T
-554 STYHY
+554 STTDGKPYERLINSQYRY

-580 SDQGVAPTGWN
+580 SDSDNSGNGWQSQVA
-591 NQNGFVELRRST
+591 FVELYTST
-603 NGTEWGEAKSL
+603 DGKNWTNKQSL
-614 KPTLVLQNDWIPWH
+614 ADTLVLKGADGIASYIPWH

-633 IPNVGADGSG
+633 VESQNK
-643 EYWALICAYPKGGG
+643 YWGLFCAYPKGG
-657 SNHTDLF
+657 NTNRTYLLF
-664 FAKSA
+664 GTSE
-669 DGELWTT
+669 DGKTWTT
-676 YPNPILSPRS
+676 YPKPLLAPRDNK
-686 GQWDQN
+686 WDNN
-692 FIYRSSFTYDAD
+692 FIYRSTFIYDDAS
-704 GKLSV
+704 GTLQV
-709 WYSGGKEQPG
+709 WYSGGKSG
-719 NHWRIAYTE
+719 GWRIAYTE
-728 FENFLTDTLPT
+728 FENFLTNTLPT
-739 LGAPYT
+739 LGEPYT

-841 ERELEAGYHRI
+841 ERELEADYHRI

-924 GKATVTATGLVT
+924 DKATVTATGLVT
-936 ALTAGNVTITV
+936 ALAAGDVTITV

-961 SLEAGELRMT
+961 SLDAGALRMT

-988 TGYPANGLAGPL
+988 KGYPANGLAGPL

-1014 GTDETGWKGPTVQ
+1014 GSDATGWQGPTVQ
-1027 AGNKTIHHAI
+1027 AGNKTVHHAI
-1037 LIHASGTVEGSAA
+1037 LIHASGTVEGSEA
-1050 NKQWYLDRIAET
+1050 NKKWYLDRIAET
-1062 KNDNIPFFL
+1062 KKDNIPFFL
-1071 MVSNSHTGTFLDL
+1071 MVSNSHTGAFLDL

-1107 ARISERDR
+1107 AGISERDR

-1136 CDMNDAPKDSGGSDH
+1136 CDMNDAPKDTGGSDH

-1222 YGPQWGANTFSVQG
+1222 YGPQWGDSTFDVFG
-1236 GPEECRGPVS
+1236 GAEECRGPVS

-1298 AMEYMRDYAIPTR
+1298 AMEYMRDYAIPTH

-1357 NNGTTMMTYSTGRYS
+1357 NNGTTMMTYSTGRYG

-1747 RVWSVEAD
+1747 RVWSVEAN

-1787 GKVTIDGNTVNGA
+1787 GKVTIDGNTVTGV

-1921 GLENKQHTVRLAAES
+1921 GLENKQHTVRLEAES
-1936 NAPVQ
+1936 NAPIQ

-1971 DGESKPVLAMAMN
+1971 DGESKRVLAMAMN

-2008 GDGKP
+2008 GDGKT

-2098 WSLIP
+2098 WRLIP

-2163 TFRNLIDMDWLNNL
+2163 TFRNLIDMDWLNDL

-2374 RKQVKDEIKAVYH
+2374 REQVKDEIKAVYH

-2513 HTYLIAHETAD
+2513 HTYLIAHETAG

-2604 NGGSTKLADDKFYT
+2604 NGGSTKLADDNFYT

-2661 PLTSAGGKAMLTLTG
+2661 PLTSAGGKAMLILTG

-2681 GTKFYWGTNQA
+2681 GTKFYWGTDQA

-2697 DAEGSDAF
+2697 DAEGSDVS
-2705 RSAEVK
+2705 RSAEVTLTK
-2711 LLENTGTDAVTYY
+2711 NTGTDAVTYY

-2776 LAGTNLQNGIQ
+2776 LSGTNLQNGIQ
-2787 IKVGTI
+2787 IKAGTI
-2793 TAKTSGDAAEQ
+2793 SAKTSGDAAEQ

-2820 YTVQYSLNGTD
+2820 YTVQYSLNGVD
-2831 WFGGKTVRVSGH
+2831 WVGGKTVRVSGR

>member
-35 ALPVLAEDPP
+35 AEEPPALTNVAQGKNVSIHGPTSGADRPASWLTDGITDSGKYVEISKDTEQNSTDPSYAQIDLGTSYDIAKVEFWNYWDDGRTLIGLVILASEKGTFAEDDRTVIFN
-45 ASQKLTNT
+45 S
-53 TDTVVTYQGAVGTG
+53 DT
-67 RAPSLVVDGDTSHND
+67 
-82 NKYFV
+82 
-87 VGNDQ
+87 
-92 TQEKNETNPANPTY
+92 
-106 WIQLDLGKK
+106 
-115 YSLTEMKLFVYHG
+115 
-128 RALKNLVVLASD
+128 
-140 SSTFDTYRI
+140 
-149 IWNADKENFFG
+149 ENFFG
-160 LGTGDKE
+160 FGVGTDASYKS
-167 QFPNATVA
+167 VSA
-175 GDTITLAAPT
+175 GLSVEKAARGR
-185 EAQYVR
+185 YVR
-191 ILNNGHTAGAGQG
+191 VMNNGHDGGTPGQKRQG
-204 AHYFEIEVYGT
+204 GHYTEIKVYGT
-215 EHTGGAPETR
+215 EHTGGAPETT

-230 ADCNVIVNKWG
+230 AGCNVIVNKWG
-241 GGSDRPNSWLTDGIK
+241 GGSDRPNSWLTDGVK
-256 DNAKYIEVCKDKA
+256 ENAKYIEVCKDKA
-269 QDMNA
+269 QDTND

-279 IDLGNIYP
+279 IDLGNEYP
-287 VSKVNFWNYWDDGR
+287 VSKVNFWNYWSDGR

-314 DFRDGTT
+314 DFQTGTT
-321 KEVYNANWTAAQNG
+321 KEIYNDNWQATASG
-335 LEVQIDSGPFTAR
+335 LEVPVTDDPYNAR

-359 GKGGHYIEVEVWSTE
+359 GAKMGGHYIEVEVWSTE

-389 LTIPTYEYQGKTP
+389 LRIPTYSYTAQGGQTQKAEWDT
-402 NNVTHPDVLD
+402 THPDVID
-412 FTLVN
+412 FAKTSKE
-417 GAGGTPL
+417 GGK
-424 GTWGGHRFWMA
+424 WGGYRYWM
-435 VTPNQEGN
+435 VLTPNQDGY
-443 SQFENPCLVWSDDGK
+443 SQYENPCLAASNDGVN
-458 IWSAEGIPNPL
+458 WVVPNGIENPL
-469 SVVEREPDGT
+469 SGVKHEPTGT
-479 HNCDNDVIY
+479 HNCDTDLVYNPDS
-488 DPVSNE
+488 DE
-494 LWVYYVWEQDAQNY
+494 LWVYYVWEQDSPA
-508 GQIGTS
+508 GTPS
-514 NFKPSILRCIRVAAT
+514 NLRLIRVKEDGNSFAI
-529 QGGSGF
+529 
-535 TYAVQKDA
+535 
-543 GQENPYTDLVT
+543 T
-554 STYHY
+554 STTDGKPYERLINSQYRY

-580 SDQGVAPTGWN
+580 SDSDNSGNGWQSQVA
-591 NQNGFVELRRST
+591 FVELYTST
-603 NGTEWGEAKSL
+603 DGKNWTNKQSL
-614 KPTLVLQNDWIPWH
+614 ADTLVLKGADGIASYIPWH

-633 IPNVGADGSG
+633 VESQNK
-643 EYWALICAYPKGGG
+643 YWGLFCAYPKGG
-657 SNHTDLF
+657 NTNRTYLLF
-664 FAKSA
+664 GTSE
-669 DGELWTT
+669 DGKTWTT
-676 YPNPILSPRS
+676 YPKPLLAPRDNK
-686 GQWDQN
+686 WDNN
-692 FIYRSSFTYDAD
+692 FIYRSTFIYDDAS
-704 GKLSV
+704 GTLQV
-709 WYSGGKEQPG
+709 WYSGGKSG
-719 NHWRIAYTE
+719 GWRIAYTE

-739 LGAPYT
+739 LGEPYT

-841 ERELEAGYHRI
+841 ERELEADYHRI

-924 GKATVTATGLVT
+924 DKATVTATGLVT
-936 ALTAGNVTITV
+936 ALAAGDVTITV

-961 SLEAGELRMT
+961 SLDAGALRMT

-988 TGYPANGLAGPL
+988 KGYPANGLAGPL

-1014 GTDETGWKGPTVQ
+1014 GSDATGWQGPTVQ
-1027 AGNKTIHHAI
+1027 AGNKTVHHAI
-1037 LIHASGTVEGSAA
+1037 LIHASGTVEGSEA
-1050 NKQWYLDRIAET
+1050 NKKWYLDRIAET
-1062 KNDNIPFFL
+1062 KKDNIPFFL
-1071 MVSNSHTGTFLDL
+1071 MVSNSHTGAFLDL

-1107 ARISERDR
+1107 AGISERDR

-1136 CDMNDAPKDSGGSDH
+1136 CDMNDAPKDTGGSDH

-1222 YGPQWGANTFSVQG
+1222 YGPQWGDSTFDVFG
-1236 GPEECRGPVS
+1236 GAEECRGPVS

-1357 NNGTTMMTYSTGRYS
+1357 NNGTTMMTYSTGRYG

-1590 SLTNLVPAQAP
+1590 TLTNLVPAQAP
-1601 AENWVSVPSRVNGNQ
+1601 AENWVSVPSRVNDNQ

-1675 NPSGEPILVET
+1675 NPSGEPVLVET

-1747 RVWSVEAD
+1747 RVWSVEAN

-1787 GKVTIDGNTVNGA
+1787 GKVTIAGDTVTGV

-1921 GLENKQHTVRLAAES
+1921 GLENKQHTVRLEAES

-1971 DGESKPVLAMAMN
+1971 DGESKRVLAMAMN

-2008 GDGKP
+2008 GDGKT

-2081 SGIPGVP
+2081 SGVPGVP

-2163 TFRNLIDMDWLNNL
+2163 TFRNLIDMDWLNDL

-2374 RKQVKDEIKAVYH
+2374 REQVKGEIKAVYH

-2604 NGGSTKLADDKFYT
+2604 NGGSTKLADDNFYT

-2641 KGGAEPT
+2641 KGGAQPI

-2681 GTKFYWGTNQA
+2681 GTKFYWGTDQA
-2692 MLTSV
+2692 MLTPV
-2697 DAEGSDAF
+2697 DAEGSDVS
-2705 RSAEVK
+2705 RSAEVTLTK
-2711 LLENTGTDAVTYY
+2711 NTGTDAATYY

-2787 IKVGTI
+2787 IKAGTI
-2793 TAKTSGDAAEQ
+2793 TAQTSGDAAKQ
-2804 TATLTLP
+2804 MATLSLP

-2831 WFGGKTVRVSGH
+2831 WFGGKTVRVSGR

-2864 DPFPFTDV
+2864 DTFPFTDV

-2882 RAAWEKDLIDGVTR
+2882 RTAWEKDLIDGVTR

-2927 TLRNGSPYWYSSY
+2927 TLRNGTPYWYSSY

-2953 YLDYTPAQMNT
+2953 YLDYTPAQMNAS
-2964 PVKRNEFVHIF
+2964 VKRNEFVHIF

>member
-35 ALPVLAEDPP
+35 AEEPPALTNIAQGKNVSIHGPTSGADRPASWLTDGITESGKYVEISKDTEQNSTDPSYAQIDLGTSYDIAKVEFWNYWDDGRTLVGLVILASEKGTFAEDDRTVIFN
-45 ASQKLTNT
+45 S
-53 TDTVVTYQGAVGTG
+53 DT
-67 RAPSLVVDGDTSHND
+67 
-82 NKYFV
+82 
-87 VGNDQ
+87 
-92 TQEKNETNPANPTY
+92 
-106 WIQLDLGKK
+106 
-115 YSLTEMKLFVYHG
+115 
-128 RALKNLVVLASD
+128 
-140 SSTFDTYRI
+140 
-149 IWNADKENFFG
+149 ENFFG
-160 LGTGDKE
+160 FGVGTDTSYKS
-167 QFPNATVA
+167 VSA
-175 GDTITLAAPT
+175 GLSVERAARGR
-185 EAQYVR
+185 YVR
-191 ILNNGHTAGAGQG
+191 VMNNGHDGGTPGQKKHG
-204 AHYFEIEVYGT
+204 GHYTEIKVYGT
-215 EHTGGAPETR
+215 EHTGGAPETT

-230 ADCNVIVNKWG
+230 AGCNVIVNKWG

-269 QDMNA
+269 QNTSD

-279 IDLGNIYP
+279 IDLGNEYP
-287 VSKVNFWNYWDDGR
+287 VSKVNFWNYWSDGR

-359 GKGGHYIEVEVWSTE
+359 GAKMGGHYIEVEVWSTE
-374 EKKDPLPVPYQFRDV
+374 EQKEPLPVPYQLRDV
-389 LTIPTYEYQGKTP
+389 LKIPTYSYTAQGGQTQKAEWDT
-402 NNVTHPDVLD
+402 THPDVID
-412 FTLVN
+412 FAKTSKE
-417 GAGGTPL
+417 GGK
-424 GTWGGHRFWMA
+424 WGGYRYWM
-435 VTPNQEGN
+435 VLTPNQDGY
-443 SQFENPCLVWSDDGK
+443 SQYENPCLAASNDGVN
-458 IWSAEGIPNPL
+458 WVVPNGIENPL
-469 SVVEREPDGT
+469 SGVKHEPAGT
-479 HNCDNDVIY
+479 HNCDTDLVYNPDS
-488 DPVSNE
+488 DE
-494 LWVYYVWEQDAQNY
+494 LWVYYVWEQDSPA
-508 GQIGTS
+508 GTPS
-514 NFKPSILRCIRVAAT
+514 NLRLIRVKEKND
-529 QGGSGF
+529 GF
-535 TYAVQKDA
+535 
-543 GQENPYTDLVT
+543 EIT
-554 STYHY
+554 STTDGKPYERLINSQYRY
-559 DMQSPAVVRRDANT
+559 DMQSPAVVRRNANT

-580 SDQGVAPTGWN
+580 SDSDNSGNGWQSQVA
-591 NQNGFVELRRST
+591 FVELRTST
-603 NGTEWGEAKSL
+603 DGKNWTDKQNLAD
-614 KPTLVLQNDWIPWH
+614 TLVLKGTDGVESYIPWH

-633 IPNVGADGSG
+633 VESQNK
-643 EYWALICAYPKGGG
+643 YWGLFCAYPKGG
-657 SNHTDLF
+657 NTNRTYLLF
-664 FAKSA
+664 GTSE
-669 DGELWTT
+669 DGKTWTT
-676 YPNPILSPRS
+676 YPKPLLAPRDNK
-686 GQWDQN
+686 WDNN
-692 FIYRSSFTYDAD
+692 FIYRSTFIYDDAS
-704 GKLSV
+704 GTLQV
-709 WYSGGKEQPG
+709 WYSGGKSG
-719 NHWRIAYTE
+719 GWRIAYTE
-728 FENFLTDTLPT
+728 FKNFLTNTLPA
-739 LGAPYT
+739 LGEPYT

-841 ERELEAGYHRI
+841 ERELEADYHRI
-852 TIKRKHGGGLDSGV
+852 TIKRKHSGGLDSGV

-924 GKATVTATGLVT
+924 DKATVTATGLVT
-936 ALTAGNVTITV
+936 ALAAGDVTITV

-961 SLEAGELRMT
+961 SLDAGALRMT

-988 TGYPANGLAGPL
+988 KGYPANGLAGPL

-1014 GTDETGWKGPTVQ
+1014 GTDETGWQGPTVQ

-1062 KNDNIPFFL
+1062 KKDNIPFFL

-1084 DWLDGIYEQNENM
+1084 DWLDSIYGQNENM

-1107 ARISERDR
+1107 AGISERDR

-1136 CDMNDAPKDSGGSDH
+1136 CDMNDAPKDSGGSDY

-1357 NNGTTMMTYSTGRYS
+1357 NNGTTMMTYSTGRYG
-1372 TIPSLPKMAQ
+1372 TIPSLPKLAQ

-1407 FNARYPQRY
+1407 FNARHPQRY
-1416 NGTGYAHYDELTKSW
+1416 TGTGYAHYDELTKSW

-1441 TRENSAL
+1441 TRESSAL

-1547 LGAEPTLALT
+1547 LGEEPTLALT

-1590 SLTNLVPAQAP
+1590 TLTNLVPAQAP

-1773 NAAVTAVSYAPSPD
+1773 NAADTAVSYAASPD
-1787 GKVTIDGNTVNGA
+1787 GKVTIDGSTVTGA

-1921 GLENKQHTVRLAAES
+1921 GLENKQHTVRLEAES

-2008 GDGKP
+2008 GDGKT

-2081 SGIPGVP
+2081 SGVPGVP

-2304 NTTYEDVRRVYTFPE
+2304 DTTYEDVRRVYTFPE

-2374 RKQVKDEIKAVYH
+2374 REQVKDEIKAVYH

-2419 PVLSSKLSDAE
+2419 PVLSSKLSAAE

-2454 PELSTGDA
+2454 LELSTGDA

-2604 NGGSTKLADDKFYT
+2604 NGGSTKLADDNFYT
-2618 ETYENGIY
+2618 EAYENGVY

-2641 KGGAEPT
+2641 KGGAQPI

-2661 PLTSAGGKAMLTLTG
+2661 QLTSAGGKAMLTLTG

-2681 GTKFYWGTNQA
+2681 GTKFYWGTDQA
-2692 MLTSV
+2692 MLTPV
-2697 DAEGSDAF
+2697 DAEGSDVS
-2705 RSAEVK
+2705 RSAEVTLTK
-2711 LLENTGTDAVTYY
+2711 NTGTDAVTYY

-2787 IKVGTI
+2787 IKAGTI
-2793 TAKTSGDAAEQ
+2793 SAKTSGDAAEQ

-2855 PTKPGVPER
+2855 PTKPSIPER

-2953 YLDYTPAQMNT
+2953 YLDYTPGQMNT

>member
-35 ALPVLAEDPP
+35 AEDPP
-45 ASQKLTNT
+45 ALTNVAQGKNVSIHGPT
-53 TDTVVTYQGAVGTG
+53 SGADRPASWLTDGITDSGKYVEISKDTEQNSTD
-67 RAPSLVVDGDTSHND
+67 PS
-82 NKYFV
+82 YA
-87 VGNDQ
+87 Q
-92 TQEKNETNPANPTY
+92 
-106 WIQLDLGKK
+106 IDLGTSYDIAKVEFWN
-115 YSLTEMKLFVYHG
+115 YWDDG
-128 RALKNLVVLASD
+128 RTLVGLVILASEKG
-140 SSTFDTYRI
+140 TFAEDDRTVIFNSDT
-149 IWNADKENFFG
+149 ENFFG
-160 LGTGDKE
+160 FGVGTDASYKSVSAGLSVEKE
-167 QFPNATVA
+167 AR
-175 GDTITLAAPT
+175 GR
-185 EAQYVR
+185 YVR
-191 ILNNGHTAGAGQG
+191 VMNNGHDGGTPGQKKHG
-204 AHYFEIEVYGT
+204 GHYTEIKVYGT
-215 EHTGGAPETR
+215 EHTGAVTPPETT

-230 ADCNVIVNKWG
+230 AGCNVIVNKWG

-269 QDMNA
+269 QNTSA

-279 IDLGNIYP
+279 IDLGNEYP
-287 VSKVNFWNYWDDGR
+287 VSKVNFWNYWSDGR

-321 KEVYNANWTAAQNG
+321 KEVYNADWTAAQNG
-335 LEVQIDSGPFTAR
+335 LEVQVDSAPFTAR

-359 GKGGHYIEVEVWSTE
+359 GAKMGGHYIEVEVWSTE
-374 EKKDPLPVPYQFRDV
+374 EKKDPLPVPYQLRDV
-389 LTIPTYEYQGKTP
+389 LTIPTYSYTAQGGQTQKAEWDT
-402 NNVTHPDVLD
+402 THPDVID
-412 FTLVN
+412 FAKTSKE
-417 GAGGTPL
+417 GGK
-424 GTWGGHRFWMA
+424 WGGYRYWM
-435 VTPNQEGN
+435 VLTPNQDGY
-443 SQFENPCLVWSDDGK
+443 SQYENPCLAASNDGVN
-458 IWSAEGIPNPL
+458 WVVPNGIENPL
-469 SVVEREPDGT
+469 SGVKHEPAGT
-479 HNCDNDVIY
+479 HNCDTDLVYNPDS
-488 DPVSNE
+488 DE
-494 LWVYYVWEQDAQNY
+494 LWVYYVWEQDSPA
-508 GQIGTS
+508 GTPS
-514 NFKPSILRCIRVAAT
+514 NLRLIRVKEDGNSFAI
-529 QGGSGF
+529 
-535 TYAVQKDA
+535 
-543 GQENPYTDLVT
+543 T
-554 STYHY
+554 STTDDKPYERLINSQYRY
-559 DMQSPAVVRRDANT
+559 DMQSPAVVRRNANT

-580 SDQGVAPTGWN
+580 SDSNNSGNGWQSQVA
-591 NQNGFVELRRST
+591 FVELYTST
-603 NGTEWGEAKSL
+603 DGKNWTNKQSL
-614 KPTLVLQNDWIPWH
+614 ADTLVLKGADGIASYIPWH

-633 IPNVGADGSG
+633 VESQNK
-643 EYWALICAYPKGGG
+643 YWGLFCAYPKGG
-657 SNHTDLF
+657 NTNRTYLLF
-664 FAKSA
+664 GTSE
-669 DGELWTT
+669 DGKTWTT
-676 YPNPILSPRS
+676 YQKPLLAPRDNK
-686 GQWDQN
+686 WDNN
-692 FIYRSSFTYDAD
+692 FIYRSTFIYDDAS
-704 GKLSV
+704 GTLQV
-709 WYSGGKEQPG
+709 WYSGGKSG
-719 NHWRIAYTE
+719 GWRIAYTE

-739 LGAPYT
+739 LGEPYT

-827 LHRNAP
+827 LHRNEA
-833 GAMDNKIL
+833 GAMDNRIL
-841 ERELEAGYHRI
+841 EKELEAGYHRI

-924 GKATVTATGLVT
+924 DKATVTATGLVT
-936 ALTAGNVTITV
+936 ALAAGDVTITV

-971 VDKDN
+971 VDGDN

-988 TGYPANGLAGPL
+988 PGYPANGLAGPL

-1027 AGNKTIHHAI
+1027 AGNKTVHHAI

-1050 NKQWYLDRIAET
+1050 NKQWYLERIAET

-1107 ARISERDR
+1107 AGISERDR
-1115 RITYMDALVKQAAK
+1115 RITYMDTLVKQAAK

-1182 SAWSNVSYNSHESVA
+1182 SAWSSVSYNSHESVA

-1298 AMEYMRDYAIPTR
+1298 AMEYMRDYAIPTH

-1357 NNGTTMMTYSTGRYS
+1357 NNGTTMMTYSTGRYG

-1512 SDNNRLMYNY
+1512 SDNNCLMYNY
-1522 LKDSYAQNTAHGEST
+1522 LKDSYAQNTAHGKST

-1557 SSLAGQSKQIQTA
+1557 SSLAGQSKQIQTV

-1590 SLTNLVPAQAP
+1590 TLTNLVPAQAP

-1686 SEVDLNGEAA
+1686 SEVDLNGAAA
-1696 PAAKVYEKTGL
+1696 PAARVYEKTGL

-1747 RVWSVEAD
+1747 RVWSVEAN

-1773 NAAVTAVSYAPSPD
+1773 NAADKAVSYAASPD
-1787 GKVTIDGNTVNGA
+1787 GKVTIDGSTVTGA

-1873 FTGTGFRWIG
+1873 FTGTGFRWVG

-1921 GLENKQHTVRLAAES
+1921 GLENKQHTVRLEAES
-1936 NAPVQ
+1936 NAPIQ

-1966 LIRLG
+1966 IIRLG
-1971 DGESKPVLAMAMN
+1971 DGETKRVLAMAMN

-2008 GDGKP
+2008 GDGKT

-2022 GRTRLHVTLPELNDK
+2022 GRTRLHVTLSELNNK

-2046 STEPATTPRMLVD
+2046 STEPAATPRMLVD

-2072 TKHPAWWDN
+2072 TKHPTWWDN

-2150 LYLTLMTGGVPIN
+2150 IYLTLMTGGVPIN

-2193 HNGDTDAVAQLTAE
+2193 HNGDTNAVAQLTAE

-2238 TLFKTAQKHHK
+2238 TLFKAAQKHHK

-2254 SKSTSSSGYNTV
+2254 SKSTSSGGYNTV

-2293 IRYHKLFEPVM
+2293 IRYHKLFAPVM

-2374 RKQVKDEIKAVYH
+2374 REQVKDEIKAVYH

-2419 PVLSSKLSDAE
+2419 PVLSSKLSAAE

-2442 LADKINILNAQY
+2442 LADKVNILNALY

-2462 FVETLLGGGAGQ
+2462 FVETLLGGKAGQ

-2508 FTLTP
+2508 FILTP

-2604 NGGSTKLADDKFYT
+2604 NGGSTKLADDNFYT

-2634 QVNVTIR
+2634 QVNVTIQ
-2641 KGGAEPT
+2641 KG
-2648 PTVTDFRLTTDPS
+2648 S
-2661 PLTSAGGKAMLTLTG
+2661 
-2676 TNLPD
+2676 
-2681 GTKFYWGTNQA
+2681 
-2692 MLTSV
+2692 
-2697 DAEGSDAF
+2697 
-2705 RSAEVK
+2705 
-2711 LLENTGTDAVTYY
+2711 
-2724 FRYSLDGTT
+2724 
-2733 LAGELTATVPGT
+2733 
-2745 GGGTQPTEP
+2745 TQPTEP

-2766 PSNGGMITVT
+2766 PSNGGMIMVT
-2776 LAGTNLQNGIQ
+2776 LTGTNLQNGIQ
-2787 IKVGTI
+2787 IKAGTI
-2793 TAKTSGDAAEQ
+2793 TAKTSGNAAEQ

-2811 ANYSSSSVS
+2811 ANYSSSSVN

-2831 WFGGKTVRVSGH
+2831 WFGGKTVRVSGR

-2872 SRSSWYYDSV
+2872 SRSSWYYDSI

-2953 YLDYTPAQMNT
+2953 YLDYTPAQMNA

>member
-23 LGMLPALTLPVL
+23 LSMMPALTLPVL
-35 ALPVLAEDPP
+35 AEEPPALTNVAQGKNVSIHGPTSGADRPASWLTDGITDSGKYVEISKDTEQNSTDPSYAQIDLGTSYDIAKVEFWNYWDDGRTLVGLVILASEKGTFAEDDRTVIFN
-45 ASQKLTNT
+45 S
-53 TDTVVTYQGAVGTG
+53 DT
-67 RAPSLVVDGDTSHND
+67 
-82 NKYFV
+82 
-87 VGNDQ
+87 
-92 TQEKNETNPANPTY
+92 
-106 WIQLDLGKK
+106 
-115 YSLTEMKLFVYHG
+115 
-128 RALKNLVVLASD
+128 
-140 SSTFDTYRI
+140 
-149 IWNADKENFFG
+149 ENFFG
-160 LGTGDKE
+160 FGVGTDASYKSVSAGLSVEKE
-167 QFPNATVA
+167 AR
-175 GDTITLAAPT
+175 GR
-185 EAQYVR
+185 YVR
-191 ILNNGHTAGAGQG
+191 VMNNGHDGGTPGQKKHG
-204 AHYFEIEVYGT
+204 GHYTEIKVYGT
-215 EHTGGAPETR
+215 EHTGAVTPPEPT
-225 LYNVA
+225 LHNVA
-230 ADCNVIVNKWG
+230 AGCNVIVNKWG
-241 GGSDRPNSWLTDGIK
+241 GGNDRPNSWLTDGIK

-269 QDMNA
+269 QNTSD

-279 IDLGNIYP
+279 IDLGNEYP

-314 DFRDGTT
+314 DFQTGTT
-321 KEVYNANWTAAQNG
+321 KEIYNDNWQATEAG
-335 LEVQIDSGPFTAR
+335 LDVSVTDDPYNAR

-389 LTIPTYEYQGKTP
+389 LKIPTYSYTAQGGQTQKAEWDT
-402 NNVTHPDVLD
+402 THPDVID
-412 FTLVN
+412 FAKTSKE
-417 GAGGTPL
+417 GGK
-424 GTWGGHRFWMA
+424 WGGYRYWM
-435 VTPNQEGN
+435 VLTPNQDGY
-443 SQFENPCLVWSDDGK
+443 SQYENPCLAASNDGVN
-458 IWSAEGIPNPL
+458 WVVPNGIENPL
-469 SVVEREPDGT
+469 SGVKHEPAGT
-479 HNCDNDVIY
+479 HNCDTDLVYNPDS
-488 DPVSNE
+488 DE
-494 LWVYYVWEQDAQNY
+494 LWVYYVWEQDSPA
-508 GQIGTS
+508 GTPS
-514 NFKPSILRCIRVAAT
+514 NLRLIRVKEKND
-529 QGGSGF
+529 GF
-535 TYAVQKDA
+535 
-543 GQENPYTDLVT
+543 EIT
-554 STYHY
+554 STTDGKPYERLINSQYRY

-580 SDQGVAPTGWN
+580 SDSDNSGNGWQSQVA
-591 NQNGFVELRRST
+591 FVELYTST
-603 NGTEWGEAKSL
+603 DGKNWTNKQSL
-614 KPTLVLQNDWIPWH
+614 ADTLVLKGADGIASYIPWH

-633 IPNVGADGSG
+633 VESQNK
-643 EYWALICAYPKGGG
+643 YWGLFCAYPKGG
-657 SNHTDLF
+657 NTNRTYLLF
-664 FAKSA
+664 GTSE
-669 DGELWTT
+669 DGKTWTT
-676 YPNPILSPRS
+676 YPKPLISPRDNE
-686 GQWDQN
+686 WDNN
-692 FIYRSSFTYDAD
+692 FIYRSTFIYDDAS
-704 GKLSV
+704 GTLQV
-709 WYSGGKEQPG
+709 WYSGGKSG
-719 NHWRIAYTE
+719 GWRIAYTE
-728 FENFLTDTLPT
+728 FENFLTNTLPT

-745 PGTPT
+745 PDTPT

-827 LHRNAP
+827 LHRDTA

-841 ERELEAGYHRI
+841 EKELEAGYHRI

-988 TGYPANGLAGPL
+988 PGYPANGLAGPL

-1014 GTDETGWKGPTVQ
+1014 GTDETGWNGPTVQ

-1107 ARISERDR
+1107 AGISERDR

-1136 CDMNDAPKDSGGSDH
+1136 CDMNDAPKDTGSSDH

-1357 NNGTTMMTYSTGRYS
+1357 NNRTTMMTYSTGRYG
-1372 TIPSLPKMAQ
+1372 TIPSLPKLAQ
-1382 DPTGKDILR
+1382 APTGKDILT
-1391 MADVQ
+1391 MTDVQ
-1396 ALGGAAGIQNY
+1396 ALGGASGIQNY

-1522 LKDSYAQNTAHGEST
+1522 LKDSYAQNTAHSEST

-1590 SLTNLVPAQAP
+1590 TLTNLVPAQAP
-1601 AENWVSVPSRVNGNQ
+1601 AENCVSVPSRVNGNQ

-1625 GWVVDKLDQ
+1625 GWVVDKLNQ

-1686 SEVDLNGEAA
+1686 SEVDLNGAAA
-1696 PAAKVYEKTGL
+1696 PAARVYEKTGL

-1715 VEPKEGWNNA
+1715 VEPKDGWNNA

-1747 RVWSVEAD
+1747 RVWSVESN

-1773 NAAVTAVSYAPSPD
+1773 NAADTAVSYAASPD
-1787 GKVTIDGNTVNGA
+1787 GKVTIAGSTVTGA

-1842 TGNWVDET
+1842 TGNWGDEN
-1850 STNHYEGSAKEA
+1850 SANHYEGSAKEA

-1921 GLENKQHTVRLAAES
+1921 GLENKQHTVRLEAES

-1984 AERVVVFRDDFRF
+1984 AERVVVFRDDFSF

-2008 GDGKP
+2008 GDGKT

-2046 STEPATTPRMLVD
+2046 STEPAATPRMLVD
-2059 AEHPLLL
+2059 AEHPMLL

-2150 LYLTLMTGGVPIN
+2150 IYLTLMTGGVPIN
-2163 TFRNLIDMDWLNNL
+2163 TFRNLIDMDWLNDL

-2374 RKQVKDEIKAVYH
+2374 REQVKDEIKAVYH

-2454 PELSTGDA
+2454 PELSAGDA
-2462 FVETLLGGGAGQ
+2462 FVETLLGGKAGQ

-2604 NGGSTKLADDKFYT
+2604 NGGSTKLADDNFYT
-2618 ETYENGIY
+2618 EAYENGVY

-2648 PTVTDFRLTTDPS
+2648 EPSVTGFQLTTNPS

-2681 GTKFYWGTNQA
+2681 GTKFYWGTNQNA
-2692 MLTSV
+2692 LTAV
-2697 DAEGSDAF
+2697 DTTVTADA
-2705 RSAEVK
+2705 RSATVD
-2711 LLENTGTDAVTYY
+2711 LPANTGENAVTYY

-2745 GGGTQPTEP
+2745 GGSTQPTEP

-2766 PSNGGMITVT
+2766 PSNGGMIMVT
-2776 LAGTNLQNGIQ
+2776 LTGTNLQNGIQ
-2787 IKVGTI
+2787 IKAGTI
-2793 TAKTSGDAAEQ
+2793 TAQTSGDAAEQ

-2820 YTVQYSLNGTD
+2820 YTVQYSLIGVD
-2831 WFGGKTVRVSGH
+2831 WVGGKTVRVSGR

-2864 DPFPFTDV
+2864 DPFPFADV

>member
-35 ALPVLAEDPP
+35 AEDPP
-45 ASQKLTNT
+45 ALTNVAQGKNVSIHGPT
-53 TDTVVTYQGAVGTG
+53 SGADRPASWLTDGITDSGKYVEISKDTEQNSTD
-67 RAPSLVVDGDTSHND
+67 PS
-82 NKYFV
+82 YA
-87 VGNDQ
+87 Q
-92 TQEKNETNPANPTY
+92 
-106 WIQLDLGKK
+106 IDLGASYDIAKVEFWN
-115 YSLTEMKLFVYHG
+115 YWDDG
-128 RALKNLVVLASD
+128 RTLIGLVILASEKG
-140 SSTFDTYRI
+140 TFAEDDCTVI
-149 IWNADKENFFG
+149 FNSDMENFFG
-160 LGTGDKE
+160 FGVGTDASYKS
-167 QFPNATVA
+167 VSA
-175 GDTITLAAPT
+175 GLSVEKAARGR
-185 EAQYVR
+185 YVR
-191 ILNNGHTAGAGQG
+191 VMNNGHDGGTPGQKKQG
-204 AHYFEIEVYGT
+204 GHYTEIKVYGT
-215 EHTGGAPETR
+215 EHTGGAPETT

-230 ADCNVIVNKWG
+230 AGCNVIVNKWG

-269 QDMNA
+269 QNTSD

-279 IDLGNIYP
+279 IDLGNEYS
-287 VSKVNFWNYWDDGR
+287 VSKVNFWNYRSDGR
-301 TLKDLHIILSTTE
+301 TLRDLHIILSTTE
-314 DFRDGTT
+314 DFQTGTT
-321 KEVYNANWTAAQNG
+321 KEIYNGNWQATEAG
-335 LEVQIDSGPFTAR
+335 LDVSVTDDPYNAR

-359 GKGGHYIEVEVWSTE
+359 GAKMGGHYIEVEVWSTE

-443 SQFENPCLVWSDDGK
+443 SQFENPCLAWSDDGK

-514 NFKPSILRCIRVAAT
+514 NFRPSILRRIRVAAT
-529 QGGSGF
+529 QGGNGF

-543 GQENPYTDLVT
+543 GEENPYTDLVT

-591 NQNGFVELRRST
+591 NQNGFVELRRSN
-603 NGTEWGEAKSL
+603 NGKDWDAPQSLQTTFVLKGETK
-614 KPTLVLQNDWIPWH
+614 DYIPWH

-633 IPNVGADGSG
+633 IPNVGADESG
-643 EYWALICAYPKGGG
+643 AYWALICAYPKGGG
-657 SNHTDLF
+657 SNYTELF
-664 FAKSA
+664 FAKSV

-841 ERELEAGYHRI
+841 ERELEEGYHRI

-866 IDLNKFEVRYD
+866 IDLNRFEVRYD

-936 ALTAGNVTITV
+936 ALTAGDVAITV

-961 SLEAGELRMT
+961 SLEAGALRMT

-1014 GTDETGWKGPTVQ
+1014 GTDETGWQGPTVQ

-1107 ARISERDR
+1107 AGISERDR

-1136 CDMNDAPKDSGGSDH
+1136 CDMNDAPKDSGGSDY

-1357 NNGTTMMTYSTGRYS
+1357 NNGTTMMTYSTGRYG

-1522 LKDSYAQNTAHGEST
+1522 LKDSYAQNTAHGENT

-1590 SLTNLVPAQAP
+1590 TLTNLVPAQAP

-1686 SEVDLNGEAA
+1686 SEVDLNGAAA

-1787 GKVTIDGNTVNGA
+1787 GKVTIAGDTVTGA

-1806 ITATAAGSSKTTT
+1806 ITATAAGSSKKTT

-1921 GLENKQHTVRLAAES
+1921 GLENKQHTVRLEAES

-2008 GDGKP
+2008 GDGKT

-2098 WSLIP
+2098 WRLIP

-2124 GGTGNKENLQKFY
+2124 EGGTGNKENLQKFY

-2150 LYLTLMTGGVPIN
+2150 IYLTLMTGGVPIN

-2193 HNGDTDAVAQLTAE
+2193 HNGDTGAVAQLTAE

-2374 RKQVKDEIKAVYH
+2374 REQVKDEIKAVYH

-2419 PVLSSKLSDAE
+2419 PVLSSKLSAAE

-2442 LADKINILNAQY
+2442 LADKVNILNALY

-2462 FVETLLGGGAGQ
+2462 FVETLLGGKAGQ

-2508 FTLTP
+2508 FILTP

-2604 NGGSTKLADDKFYT
+2604 NGGSTKLADDNFYT

-2634 QVNVTIR
+2634 QVNVTIQ
-2641 KGGAEPT
+2641 KG
-2648 PTVTDFRLTTDPS
+2648 S
-2661 PLTSAGGKAMLTLTG
+2661 
-2676 TNLPD
+2676 
-2681 GTKFYWGTNQA
+2681 
-2692 MLTSV
+2692 
-2697 DAEGSDAF
+2697 
-2705 RSAEVK
+2705 
-2711 LLENTGTDAVTYY
+2711 
-2724 FRYSLDGTT
+2724 
-2733 LAGELTATVPGT
+2733 
-2745 GGGTQPTEP
+2745 TQPTEP

-2766 PSNGGMITVT
+2766 PSNGGMIMVT
-2776 LAGTNLQNGIQ
+2776 LTGTNLQNGIQ
-2787 IKVGTI
+2787 IKAGTI
-2793 TAKTSGDAAEQ
+2793 TAKTSGNAAEQ

-2820 YTVQYSLNGTD
+2820 YTVQYSLNGVD
-2831 WFGGKTVRVSGH
+2831 WVGGKTVRVSGR

-2896 TLYKPDDTLT
+2896 MLYKPDDTLT

-2953 YLDYTPAQMNT
+2953 YLDYTPAQMNA

>member
-8 FSRRLLPLLLAAVML
+8 FSKRLLPLLLAAVML

-35 ALPVLAEDPP
+35 AEEPPALTNIAQGKNVSIHGPTSGADRPASWLTDGITESGKYVEISKDTEQNSTDPSYAQIDLGTSYDIAKVEFWNYWDDGRTLVGLVILASEKGTFAEDDRTVIFN
-45 ASQKLTNT
+45 S
-53 TDTVVTYQGAVGTG
+53 DT
-67 RAPSLVVDGDTSHND
+67 
-82 NKYFV
+82 
-87 VGNDQ
+87 
-92 TQEKNETNPANPTY
+92 
-106 WIQLDLGKK
+106 
-115 YSLTEMKLFVYHG
+115 
-128 RALKNLVVLASD
+128 
-140 SSTFDTYRI
+140 
-149 IWNADKENFFG
+149 ENFFG
-160 LGTGDKE
+160 FGVGTDASYKSVSAGLSVEKE
-167 QFPNATVA
+167 AR
-175 GDTITLAAPT
+175 GR
-185 EAQYVR
+185 YVR
-191 ILNNGHTAGAGQG
+191 VMNNGHDGGTPGQKKHG
-204 AHYFEIEVYGT
+204 GHYTEIKVYGT
-215 EHTGGAPETR
+215 EHTGGAPETT

-230 ADCNVIVNKWG
+230 AGCNVIVNKWG

-269 QDMNA
+269 QNTSD

-279 IDLGNIYP
+279 IDLGNEYP

-321 KEVYNANWTAAQNG
+321 KEVYNADWTAAQNG
-335 LEVQIDSGPFTAR
+335 LEVQVDSAPFTAR

-359 GKGGHYIEVEVWSTE
+359 GAKMGGHYIEVEVWSTE

-389 LTIPTYEYQGKTP
+389 LRIPTYSYTAQGGQTQKAEWDT
-402 NNVTHPDVLD
+402 THPDVID
-412 FTLVN
+412 FAKTSKE
-417 GAGGTPL
+417 GGK
-424 GTWGGHRFWMA
+424 WGGYRYWM
-435 VTPNQEGN
+435 VLTPNQDGY
-443 SQFENPCLVWSDDGK
+443 SQYENPCLAASNDGVN
-458 IWSAEGIPNPL
+458 WVVPNGIENPL
-469 SVVEREPDGT
+469 SGVKHEPTGT
-479 HNCDNDVIY
+479 HNCDTDLVYNPDS
-488 DPVSNE
+488 DE
-494 LWVYYVWEQDAQNY
+494 LWVYYVWEQDSPA
-508 GQIGTS
+508 GTPS
-514 NFKPSILRCIRVAAT
+514 NLRLIRVKEDGNSFAI
-529 QGGSGF
+529 
-535 TYAVQKDA
+535 
-543 GQENPYTDLVT
+543 T
-554 STYHY
+554 STTDGKPYERLINSQYRY

-580 SDQGVAPTGWN
+580 SDSDNSGNGWQSQVA
-591 NQNGFVELRRST
+591 FVELYTST
-603 NGTEWGEAKSL
+603 DGKNWTNKQSL
-614 KPTLVLQNDWIPWH
+614 ADTLVLKGADGIASYIPWH

-633 IPNVGADGSG
+633 VESQNK
-643 EYWALICAYPKGGG
+643 YWGLFCAYPKGG
-657 SNHTDLF
+657 NTNRTYLLF
-664 FAKSA
+664 GTSE
-669 DGELWTT
+669 DGKTWTT
-676 YPNPILSPRS
+676 YPKPLLAPRDNK
-686 GQWDQN
+686 WDNN
-692 FIYRSSFTYDAD
+692 FIYRSTFIYDDAS
-704 GKLSV
+704 GTLQV
-709 WYSGGKEQPG
+709 WYSGGKSG
-719 NHWRIAYTE
+719 GWRIAYTE
-728 FENFLTDTLPT
+728 FENFLTNTLPT
-739 LGAPYT
+739 LGEPYT

-782 RFAGAEGSTATLYFY
+782 RFAGTEGSTATLYFY

-888 VSPTEKTLWVDDTL
+888 VSPTEKTLWAGDTL
-902 QISALVPFN
+902 QLSALVPFN
-911 ATDKTV
+911 ATDKAI
-917 TYTSSDT
+917 TYTSSDQN
-924 GKATVTATGLVT
+924 KATVTDTGFVT
-936 ALTAGNVTITV
+936 ALAAGEVTITV
-947 KAGQSEKTV
+947 AAGTV
-956 ALTIR
+956 QKIVQLTIR

-971 VDKDN
+971 VDEDN

-988 TGYPANGLAGPL
+988 KGYPANGLAGPL

-1014 GTDETGWKGPTVQ
+1014 GTDETGWQGPTVQ

-1107 ARISERDR
+1107 AGISERDR

-1136 CDMNDAPKDSGGSDH
+1136 CDMNDAPKDSGGSDY

-1222 YGPQWGANTFSVQG
+1222 YGPQWGDSTFDVFG
-1236 GPEECRGPVS
+1236 GAEECRGPVS

-1357 NNGTTMMTYSTGRYS
+1357 NNGTTMMTYSTGRYG

-1382 DPTGKDILR
+1382 APTGKDILR

-1407 FNARYPQRY
+1407 FNERYPQRY
-1416 NGTGYAHYDELTKSW
+1416 TGTGYAHYDALTKSW
-1431 LTYNSNWFFD
+1431 LAYNSNWFFD
-1441 TRENSAL
+1441 TRESSAL
-1448 HSKQNVSFQLTQN
+1448 HSKQNVSFQLAQN
-1461 SFGANIEFEP
+1461 GLGTTIEFEP

-1484 LQFRFNNY
+1484 IQFRFNNY

-1522 LKDSYAQNTAHGEST
+1522 LKDSYAQNTAHGENT

-1590 SLTNLVPAQAP
+1590 TLTNLVPAQAP

-1625 GWVVDKLDQ
+1625 GWVVDKLNQ

-1686 SEVDLNGEAA
+1686 SEVDLNGAA
-1696 PAAKVYEKTGL
+1696 ALAAKVYEKTGL

-1747 RVWSVEAD
+1747 RVWSVEAN

-1773 NAAVTAVSYAPSPD
+1773 NAAVTAVSYTPSPD
-1787 GKVTIDGNTVNGA
+1787 GKVTIAGDTVTGV

-1921 GLENKQHTVRLAAES
+1921 GLENKQHTVRLGAES

-1997 TLENDTIAGLS
+1997 TLENDTIASLS
-2008 GDGKP
+2008 GDGKT

-2137 EYHVAIAQEKGIN
+2137 EYHVAIAQKKGIN

-2163 TFRNLIDMDWLNNL
+2163 TFRNLIDMDWLNDL

-2374 RKQVKDEIKAVYH
+2374 REQVKGEIKAVYH

-2592 HTGERPTAVVTR
+2592 HTEERPTAVVTR
-2604 NGGSTKLADDKFYT
+2604 NGGSTKLADDNFYT

-2641 KGGAEPT
+2641 KGGAQPT

-2681 GTKFYWGTNQA
+2681 GTKFYWGTDQA

-2697 DAEGSDAF
+2697 DAEGSDVS
-2705 RSAEVK
+2705 RRAEVTLTK
-2711 LLENTGTDAVTYY
+2711 NTGTDAVTYY

-2811 ANYSSSSVS
+2811 ANYSSSSVN

-2921 NNNGKV
+2921 SNNGKV

>member
-8 FSRRLLPLLLAAVML
+8 FSKRLLPLLLAAVML

-35 ALPVLAEDPP
+35 AEEPPALTNIAQGKNVSIHGPTSGADRPASWLTDGITESGKYVEISKDTEQNSTDPSYAQIDLGTSYDIAKVEFWNYWDDGRTLVGLVILASEKGTFAEDDRTVIFN
-45 ASQKLTNT
+45 S
-53 TDTVVTYQGAVGTG
+53 DT
-67 RAPSLVVDGDTSHND
+67 
-82 NKYFV
+82 
-87 VGNDQ
+87 
-92 TQEKNETNPANPTY
+92 
-106 WIQLDLGKK
+106 
-115 YSLTEMKLFVYHG
+115 
-128 RALKNLVVLASD
+128 
-140 SSTFDTYRI
+140 
-149 IWNADKENFFG
+149 ENFFG
-160 LGTGDKE
+160 FGVGTDASYKSVSAGLSVEKE
-167 QFPNATVA
+167 AR
-175 GDTITLAAPT
+175 GR
-185 EAQYVR
+185 YVR
-191 ILNNGHTAGAGQG
+191 VMNNGHDGGTPGQKKHG
-204 AHYFEIEVYGT
+204 GHYTEIKVYGT
-215 EHTGGAPETR
+215 EHTGGAPETT

-230 ADCNVIVNKWG
+230 AGCNVIVNKWG

-269 QDMNA
+269 QNTSD

-279 IDLGNIYP
+279 IDLGNEYP

-321 KEVYNANWTAAQNG
+321 KEVYNADWTAAQNG
-335 LEVQIDSGPFTAR
+335 LEVQVDSAPFTAR

-359 GKGGHYIEVEVWSTE
+359 GAKMGGHYIEVEVWSTE

-389 LTIPTYEYQGKTP
+389 LRIPTYSYTAQGGQTQKAEWDT
-402 NNVTHPDVLD
+402 THPDVID
-412 FTLVN
+412 FAKTSKE
-417 GAGGTPL
+417 GGK
-424 GTWGGHRFWMA
+424 WGGYRYWM
-435 VTPNQEGN
+435 VLTPNQDGY
-443 SQFENPCLVWSDDGK
+443 SQYENPCLAASNDGVN
-458 IWSAEGIPNPL
+458 WVVPNGIENPL
-469 SVVEREPDGT
+469 SGVKHEPTGT
-479 HNCDNDVIY
+479 HNCDTDLVYNPDS
-488 DPVSNE
+488 DE
-494 LWVYYVWEQDAQNY
+494 LWVYYVWEQDSPA
-508 GQIGTS
+508 GTPS
-514 NFKPSILRCIRVAAT
+514 NLRLIRVKEDGNSFAI
-529 QGGSGF
+529 
-535 TYAVQKDA
+535 
-543 GQENPYTDLVT
+543 T
-554 STYHY
+554 STTDGKPYERLINSQYRY

-580 SDQGVAPTGWN
+580 SDSDNSGNGWQSQVA
-591 NQNGFVELRRST
+591 FVELYTST
-603 NGTEWGEAKSL
+603 DGKNWTNKQSL
-614 KPTLVLQNDWIPWH
+614 ADTLVLKGADGIASYIPWH

-633 IPNVGADGSG
+633 VESQNK
-643 EYWALICAYPKGGG
+643 YWGLFCAYPKGG
-657 SNHTDLF
+657 NTNRTYLLF
-664 FAKSA
+664 GTSE
-669 DGELWTT
+669 DGKTWTT
-676 YPNPILSPRS
+676 YPKPLLAPRDNK
-686 GQWDQN
+686 WDNN
-692 FIYRSSFTYDAD
+692 FIYRSTFIYDDAS
-704 GKLSV
+704 GTLQV
-709 WYSGGKEQPG
+709 WYSGGKSG
-719 NHWRIAYTE
+719 GWRIAYTE
-728 FENFLTDTLPT
+728 FENFLTNTLPT
-739 LGAPYT
+739 LGEPYT

-782 RFAGAEGSTATLYFY
+782 RFAGTEGSTATLYFY

-888 VSPTEKTLWVDDTL
+888 VSPTEKTLWAGDTL
-902 QISALVPFN
+902 QLSALVPFN
-911 ATDKTV
+911 ATDKAI
-917 TYTSSDT
+917 TYTSSDQN
-924 GKATVTATGLVT
+924 KATVTDTGFVT
-936 ALTAGNVTITV
+936 ALAAGEVTITV
-947 KAGQSEKTV
+947 AAGTV
-956 ALTIR
+956 QKIVQLTIR

-971 VDKDN
+971 VDEDN

-988 TGYPANGLAGPL
+988 KGYPANGLAGPL

-1014 GTDETGWKGPTVQ
+1014 GTDETGWQGPTVQ

-1107 ARISERDR
+1107 AGISERDR

-1136 CDMNDAPKDSGGSDH
+1136 CDMNDAPKDSGGSDY

-1222 YGPQWGANTFSVQG
+1222 YGPQWGDSTFDVFG
-1236 GPEECRGPVS
+1236 GAEECRGPVS

-1298 AMEYMRDYAIPTR
+1298 AMEYMRDYAIPTH

-1357 NNGTTMMTYSTGRYS
+1357 NNGTTMMTYSTGRYG

-1522 LKDSYAQNTAHGEST
+1522 LKDSYAQNTAHGKST

-1557 SSLAGQSKQIQTA
+1557 SSLAGQSKQIQTV

-1590 SLTNLVPAQAP
+1590 TLTNLVPAQAP

-1686 SEVDLNGEAA
+1686 SEVDLNGAAA
-1696 PAAKVYEKTGL
+1696 PAARVYEKTGL

-1747 RVWSVEAD
+1747 RVWSVEAN

-1773 NAAVTAVSYAPSPD
+1773 NAADKAVSYAASPD
-1787 GKVTIDGNTVNGA
+1787 GKVTIDGSTVTGA

-1873 FTGTGFRWIG
+1873 FTGTGFRWVG

-1921 GLENKQHTVRLAAES
+1921 GLENKQHTVRLEAES
-1936 NAPVQ
+1936 NAPIQ

-1966 LIRLG
+1966 IIRLG
-1971 DGESKPVLAMAMN
+1971 DGETKRVLAMAMN

-2008 GDGKP
+2008 GDGKT

-2022 GRTRLHVTLPELNDK
+2022 GRTRLHVTLSELNNK

-2046 STEPATTPRMLVD
+2046 STEPAATPRMLVD

-2072 TKHPAWWDN
+2072 TKHPTWWDN

-2150 LYLTLMTGGVPIN
+2150 IYLTLMTGGVPIN

-2193 HNGDTDAVAQLTAE
+2193 HNGDTNAVAQLTAE

-2238 TLFKTAQKHHK
+2238 TLFKAAQKHHK

-2293 IRYHKLFEPVM
+2293 IRYHKLFAPVM

-2374 RKQVKDEIKAVYH
+2374 REQVKDEIKAVYH

-2419 PVLSSKLSDAE
+2419 PVLSSKLSAAE

-2442 LADKINILNAQY
+2442 LADKVNILNALY

-2462 FVETLLGGGAGQ
+2462 FVETLLGGKAGQ

-2508 FTLTP
+2508 FILTP

-2604 NGGSTKLADDKFYT
+2604 NGGSTKLADDNFYT

-2634 QVNVTIR
+2634 QVNVTIQ
-2641 KGGAEPT
+2641 KG
-2648 PTVTDFRLTTDPS
+2648 S
-2661 PLTSAGGKAMLTLTG
+2661 
-2676 TNLPD
+2676 
-2681 GTKFYWGTNQA
+2681 
-2692 MLTSV
+2692 
-2697 DAEGSDAF
+2697 
-2705 RSAEVK
+2705 
-2711 LLENTGTDAVTYY
+2711 
-2724 FRYSLDGTT
+2724 
-2733 LAGELTATVPGT
+2733 
-2745 GGGTQPTEP
+2745 TQPTEP

-2766 PSNGGMITVT
+2766 PSNGGMIMVT
-2776 LAGTNLQNGIQ
+2776 LTGTNLQNGIQ
-2787 IKVGTI
+2787 IKAGTI
-2793 TAKTSGDAAEQ
+2793 TAKTSGNAAEQ

-2811 ANYSSSSVS
+2811 ANYSSSSVN

-2831 WFGGKTVRVSGH
+2831 WFGGKTVRVSGR

-2872 SRSSWYYDSV
+2872 SRSSWYYDSI

-2953 YLDYTPAQMNT
+2953 YLDYTPAQMNA

>member
-8 FSRRLLPLLLAAVML
+8 FSRRLLPLLLAVIML
-23 LGMLPALTLPVL
+23 LGMLPTLTLPVQ
-35 ALPVLAEDPP
+35 AEEAA
-45 ASQKLTNT
+45 ASRKLTNT
-53 TDTVVTYQGAVGTG
+53 TDTTVTYQGAVGTG
-67 RAPSLVVDGDTSHND
+67 RASSLVVDGDTSHND

-92 TQEKNETNPANPTY
+92 TQTKNETNPANPTY

-115 YSLTEMKLFVYHG
+115 YSLTAMKLFVYHG

-140 SSTFDTYRI
+140 SSTFDTYSI
-149 IWNADKENFFG
+149 VWNADKEDFFG
-160 LGTGDKE
+160 LGAGDKE
-167 QFPNATVA
+167 QFPNATAA
-175 GDTITLAAPT
+175 GDTITLTTPA
-185 EAQYVR
+185 EARYVR

-215 EHTGGAPETR
+215 EISVPVEPAQ

-230 ADCNVIVNKWG
+230 SGCSVTVNKWG
-241 GGSDRPNSWLTDGIK
+241 GGSDRPNSWLTDGDK
-256 DNAKYIEVCKDKA
+256 DNAKYIEVCKNKA
-269 QDMNA
+269 QDTND

-279 IDLGNIYP
+279 VDLGNEYP
-287 VSKVNFWNYWDDGR
+287 VSQVNFWNYWSDGR
-301 TLKDLHIILSTTE
+301 TLKDLHIILSTTA

-321 KEVYNANWTAAQNG
+321 KEIYNADWAAVQTG
-335 LEVQIDSGPFTAR
+335 LEVSVDSPFTAR
-348 YVRIWNDGHDK
+348 YVRIWNNGHDK
-359 GKGGHYIEVEVWSTE
+359 GNGGHYIEVEVMSTE
-374 EKKDPLPVPYQFRDV
+374 AKKDPLPEEYRLRDR
-389 LTIPTYEYQGKTP
+389 LKIPTYSYTAQSGQKAKAEWDT
-402 NNVTHPDVLD
+402 THPDVVD
-412 FTLVN
+412 FAKTSKD
-417 GAGGTPL
+417 GGK
-424 GTWGGHRFWMA
+424 WGGYRYWM
-435 VTPNQEGN
+435 VLTPNQDGY
-443 SQFENPCLVWSDDGK
+443 SQYENPCLAASNDGVN
-458 IWSAEGIPNPL
+458 WVVPNGIENPL
-469 SVVEREPDGT
+469 SGVKHEPTGT
-479 HNCDNDVIY
+479 HNCDTDLVYNPDS
-488 DPVSNE
+488 DE
-494 LWVYYVWEQDAQNY
+494 LWVYYVWEQDSPA
-508 GQIGTS
+508 GTPS
-514 NFKPSILRCIRVAAT
+514 NLRLIRVKEDGNSFAI
-529 QGGSGF
+529 
-535 TYAVQKDA
+535 
-543 GQENPYTDLVT
+543 T
-554 STYHY
+554 STTDGKPYERLINSQYRY

-580 SDQGVAPTGWN
+580 SDSDNSGNGWQSQVA
-591 NQNGFVELRRST
+591 FVELYTST
-603 NGTEWGEAKSL
+603 DGKNWTNKQSL
-614 KPTLVLQNDWIPWH
+614 ADTLVLKGADGIASYIPWH

-633 IPNVGADGSG
+633 VESQNK
-643 EYWALICAYPKGGG
+643 YWGLFCAYPKGG
-657 SNHTDLF
+657 NTNRTYLLF
-664 FAKSA
+664 GTSE
-669 DGELWTT
+669 DGKTWTT
-676 YPNPILSPRS
+676 YPKPLISPRDNE
-686 GQWDQN
+686 WDNN
-692 FIYRSSFTYDAD
+692 FIYRSTFIYDDAS
-704 GKLSV
+704 GTLQV
-709 WYSGGKEQPG
+709 WYSGGKSG
-719 NHWRIAYTE
+719 GWRIAYTE
-728 FENFLTDTLPT
+728 FENFLTNTLPT

-745 PGTPT
+745 PDTPT

-936 ALTAGNVTITV
+936 ALTAGDVTITV

-961 SLEAGELRMT
+961 SLEAGALRMT

-988 TGYPANGLAGPL
+988 KGYPANGLAGPL

-1050 NKQWYLDRIAET
+1050 NKKWYLDRIAET

-1107 ARISERDR
+1107 AGISERDR

-1322 ASSGGTLNKL
+1322 ASSDGTLNKL

-1357 NNGTTMMTYSTGRYS
+1357 NNGTTMMTYSTGRYG

-1441 TRENSAL
+1441 TRESSAL

-1503 VKGTTPTWD
+1503 VQGTTPTWD

-1590 SLTNLVPAQAP
+1590 TLTNLVPAQAP
-1601 AENWVSVPSRVNGNQ
+1601 AENWVSVPSRVNDNQ

-1686 SEVDLNGEAA
+1686 SEVDLNGAA
-1696 PAAKVYEKTGL
+1696 ALAAKVYEKTGL

-1747 RVWSVEAD
+1747 RVWSVEAN

-1787 GKVTIDGNTVNGA
+1787 GKVTIDGNTVTGV
-1800 ARGTVT
+1800 ARGTVA
-1806 ITATAAGSSKTTT
+1806 ITATAAGSFKTTM

-1842 TGNWVDET
+1842 TGNWVDEN

-1921 GLENKQHTVRLAAES
+1921 GLENKQHTVRLEAES

-1966 LIRLG
+1966 PIRLG

-2008 GDGKP
+2008 GDGKT

-2037 SATAEIVVT
+2037 SATVEIVVT

-2163 TFRNLIDMDWLNNL
+2163 TFRNLIDMDWLNDL

-2193 HNGDTDAVAQLTAE
+2193 HNGDTGAVAQLTAE

-2374 RKQVKDEIKAVYH
+2374 REQVKDEIKAVYH

-2406 NNLLQTSGRYRTL
+2406 NNLLQTNGRYRTL

-2430 ASAFGRVLKSAD
+2430 AAAFGRVLRSAD
-2442 LADKINILNAQY
+2442 LADKTNILNELY

-2462 FVETLLGGGAGQ
+2462 FVETLLGGRSGQ

-2592 HTGERPTAVVTR
+2592 HTEERPTAVVTR
-2604 NGGSTKLADDKFYT
+2604 NGGSRSLADNAFYT

-2641 KGGAEPT
+2641 KGGAQPI
-2648 PTVTDFRLTTDPS
+2648 PTVTEFKLVTDPS

-2676 TNLPD
+2676 ANLPD
-2681 GTKFYWGTNQA
+2681 GTKFYWGTNQNA
-2692 MLTSV
+2692 LTAV
-2697 DAEGSDAF
+2697 DTTVTADA
-2705 RSAEVK
+2705 RSATVD
-2711 LLENTGTDAVTYY
+2711 LPANTGENAVTYY

-2754 SVTDYSVAPTEL
+2754 SVTDYSVAPTDL

-2776 LAGTNLQNGIQ
+2776 LTGTNLQNGIQ
-2787 IKVGTI
+2787 IKAGTI
-2793 TAKTSGDAAEQ
+2793 TAKTSGDAAKQ

-2820 YTVQYSLNGTD
+2820 YTVQYSLNGVD
-2831 WFGGKTVRVSGH
+2831 WVGGKTVRVSGR
-2843 YTPPVGP
+2843 YTPPVDP

-2855 PTKPGVPER
+2855 QTKPGVPER
-2864 DPFPFTDV
+2864 NPFPFTDV

-2882 RAAWEKDLIDGVTR
+2882 RTAWEKDLIDGVTR

-2953 YLDYTPAQMNT
+2953 YLDYTPAQMNAS
-2964 PVKRNEFVHIF
+2964 VKRNEFVHIF

-3045 TARKT
+3045 TTRQT

>member
-35 ALPVLAEDPP
+35 AEEPPALTNVAQGKNVSIHGPTSGADRPASWLTDGITDSGKYVEISKDTEQNSTDPSYAQIDLGTSYDITKVEFWNYWDDGRTLVGLVILASEKGTFAEDDRTVIFN
-45 ASQKLTNT
+45 S
-53 TDTVVTYQGAVGTG
+53 DT
-67 RAPSLVVDGDTSHND
+67 
-82 NKYFV
+82 
-87 VGNDQ
+87 
-92 TQEKNETNPANPTY
+92 
-106 WIQLDLGKK
+106 
-115 YSLTEMKLFVYHG
+115 
-128 RALKNLVVLASD
+128 
-140 SSTFDTYRI
+140 
-149 IWNADKENFFG
+149 ENFFG
-160 LGTGDKE
+160 FGVGTDASYKSVSAGLSVEKE
-167 QFPNATVA
+167 AR
-175 GDTITLAAPT
+175 GR
-185 EAQYVR
+185 YVR
-191 ILNNGHTAGAGQG
+191 VMNNGHDGGTPGQKKHG
-204 AHYFEIEVYGT
+204 GHYMEIKVYGT
-215 EHTGGAPETR
+215 EHTGGAPETT

-230 ADCNVIVNKWG
+230 AGCNVIVNKWG

-269 QDMNA
+269 QNTSD

-279 IDLGNIYP
+279 IDLGNEYP
-287 VSKVNFWNYWDDGR
+287 VSKVNFWNYWQDNR
-301 TLKDLHIILSTTE
+301 TLNSLHILLSTTA
-314 DFRDGTT
+314 DFQTENT
-321 KEVYNANWTAAQNG
+321 KEIYSGNWQPAKEG
-335 LEVQIDSGPFTAR
+335 LTVLVQDAPFEAR

-359 GKGGHYIEVEVWSTE
+359 GKGGHYIEVEVLSTE
-374 EKKDPLPVPYQFRDV
+374 DKKAPLPAEYKNRDV
-389 LTIPTYEYQGKTP
+389 LQIPTYSYTAQGGQAQKAEWDA
-402 NNVTHPDVLD
+402 THPDVID
-412 FTLVN
+412 FTKTN
-417 GAGGTPL
+417 KAGGK
-424 GTWGGHRFWMA
+424 WGGYRYWMA
-435 VTPNQEGN
+435 LTPNQDGY
-443 SQFENPCLVWSDDGK
+443 SQYENPCLAASHDG
-458 IWSAEGIPNPL
+458 INWVVPNGIENPL
-469 SVVEREPDGT
+469 SNVEHEPTGT
-479 HNCDNDVIY
+479 HNCDTDLVYNPDS
-488 DPVSNE
+488 DE
-494 LWVYYVWEQDAQNY
+494 LWVYYVWERDQPA
-508 GQIGTS
+508 GTPS
-514 NFKPSILRCIRVAAT
+514 NLRLIRVKEKNNSFEIT
-529 QGGSGF
+529 STTGG
-535 TYAVQKDA
+535 
-543 GQENPYTDLVT
+543 NPYESLIN
-554 STYHY
+554 SQYRY
-559 DMQSPAVVRRDANT
+559 DMQSPAIVRRGADN

-580 SDQGVAPTGWN
+580 SDSDNSGNGWQSQVA
-591 NQNGFVELRRST
+591 FVELRTST
-603 NGTEWGEAKSL
+603 DGKNWTNKQSL
-614 KPTLVLQNDWIPWH
+614 ADTLVLKGTDGIDSYIPWH

-633 IPNVGADGSG
+633 VEGQG
-643 EYWALICAYPKGGG
+643 EYWGLFCAYPRGG
-657 SNHTDLF
+657 NTTRTYLLF
-664 FAKSA
+664 ATSK
-669 DGELWTT
+669 DGKTWTT
-676 YPNPILSPRS
+676 YPKPLISPRDNK
-686 GQWDQN
+686 WDNN
-692 FIYRSSFTYDAD
+692 FIYRSTFVYDDAS
-704 GKLSV
+704 GTLQV
-709 WYSGGKEQPG
+709 WYSGGKSG
-719 NHWRIAYTE
+719 GWRIAYTE

-841 ERELEAGYHRI
+841 ERELEADYHRI

-924 GKATVTATGLVT
+924 DKATVTATGLVT
-936 ALTAGNVTITV
+936 ALAAGDVTITV

-961 SLEAGELRMT
+961 SLDAGELRMT
-971 VDKDN
+971 VDEDN

-1107 ARISERDR
+1107 AGISERDR

-1357 NNGTTMMTYSTGRYS
+1357 NNGTTMMTYSTGRYG
-1372 TIPSLPKMAQ
+1372 TIPSLPKLAQ

-1416 NGTGYAHYDELTKSW
+1416 TGTGYAHYDELTKSW

-1441 TRENSAL
+1441 TRESSAL

-1590 SLTNLVPAQAP
+1590 TLTNLVPAQAP
-1601 AENWVSVPSRVNGNQ
+1601 AENWVSVPSRVNDNQ

-1675 NPSGEPILVET
+1675 NPSGEPVLVET

-1747 RVWSVEAD
+1747 RVWSVEAN

-1787 GKVTIDGNTVNGA
+1787 GKVTIAGDTVTGV

-1921 GLENKQHTVRLAAES
+1921 GLENKQHTVRLEAES

-2008 GDGKP
+2008 GDGKT

-2098 WSLIP
+2098 WRLIP

-2124 GGTGNKENLQKFY
+2124 GGIGNKENLQKFY

-2163 TFRNLIDMDWLNNL
+2163 TFRNLIDMDWLNDL

-2193 HNGDTDAVAQLTAE
+2193 HNGDTGAVAQLTAE

-2374 RKQVKDEIKAVYH
+2374 REQVKDEIKAVYH

-2495 LTPTDATFATSMG
+2495 LTPTDAKFATSMG

-2592 HTGERPTAVVTR
+2592 HTEERPTAVVTR
-2604 NGGSTKLADDKFYT
+2604 NGGSTKLADDNFYT
-2618 ETYENGIY
+2618 ETYENGVY

-2641 KGGAEPT
+2641 KGSAEPT
-2648 PTVTDFRLTTDPS
+2648 PTVTEFKLVTDPEA
-2661 PLTSAGGKAMLTLTG
+2661 LTSAGGKAMLTLTG

-2681 GTKFYWGTNQA
+2681 GTKFYWGTDQA
-2692 MLTSV
+2692 MLTPV
-2697 DAEGSDAF
+2697 DAEGSDAS
-2705 RSAEVK
+2705 RSVEVK
-2711 LLENTGTDAVTYY
+2711 LPENTGTDAVTYY

-2766 PSNGGMITVT
+2766 PSNGGMIMVT
-2776 LAGTNLQNGIQ
+2776 LTGTNLQNGIQ
-2787 IKVGTI
+2787 IKAGTI
-2793 TAKTSGDAAEQ
+2793 TAQTSGDAAKQ
-2804 TATLTLP
+2804 TETLTLP

-2820 YTVQYSLNGTD
+2820 YTVQYSLNGVD
-2831 WFGGKTVRVSGH
+2831 WVGGKTVRVSGR
-2843 YTPPVGP
+2843 YTPPVSPG
-2850 VTPSV
+2850 TPSV

-2882 RAAWEKDLIDGVTR
+2882 RTAWEKDLIDGVTR

>member
-8 FSRRLLPLLLAAVML
+8 FSKRLLPLLLAAVML

-35 ALPVLAEDPP
+35 AEEPPALTNIAQGKNVSIHGPTSGADRPASWLTDGITESGKYVEISKDTEQNSTDPSYAQIDLGTSYDIAKVEFWNYWDDGRTLVGLVILASEKGTFAEDDRTVIFN
-45 ASQKLTNT
+45 S
-53 TDTVVTYQGAVGTG
+53 DT
-67 RAPSLVVDGDTSHND
+67 
-82 NKYFV
+82 
-87 VGNDQ
+87 
-92 TQEKNETNPANPTY
+92 
-106 WIQLDLGKK
+106 
-115 YSLTEMKLFVYHG
+115 
-128 RALKNLVVLASD
+128 
-140 SSTFDTYRI
+140 
-149 IWNADKENFFG
+149 ENFFG
-160 LGTGDKE
+160 FGVGTDASYKSVSAGLSVEKE
-167 QFPNATVA
+167 AR
-175 GDTITLAAPT
+175 GR
-185 EAQYVR
+185 YVR
-191 ILNNGHTAGAGQG
+191 VMNNGHDGGTPGQKKHG
-204 AHYFEIEVYGT
+204 GHYTEIKVYGT
-215 EHTGGAPETR
+215 EHTGGAPETT

-230 ADCNVIVNKWG
+230 AGCNVIVNKWG

-269 QDMNA
+269 QNTSD

-279 IDLGNIYP
+279 IDLGNEYP

-321 KEVYNANWTAAQNG
+321 KEVYNADWTAAQNG
-335 LEVQIDSGPFTAR
+335 LEVQVDSAPFTAR

-359 GKGGHYIEVEVWSTE
+359 GAKMGGHYIEVEVWSTE

-389 LTIPTYEYQGKTP
+389 LRIPTYSYTAQGGQTQKAEWDT
-402 NNVTHPDVLD
+402 THPDVID
-412 FTLVN
+412 FAKTSKE
-417 GAGGTPL
+417 GGK
-424 GTWGGHRFWMA
+424 WGGYRYWM
-435 VTPNQEGN
+435 VLTPNQDGY
-443 SQFENPCLVWSDDGK
+443 SQYENPCLAASNDGVN
-458 IWSAEGIPNPL
+458 WVVPNGIENPL
-469 SVVEREPDGT
+469 SGVKHEPTGT
-479 HNCDNDVIY
+479 HNCDTDLVYNPDS
-488 DPVSNE
+488 DE
-494 LWVYYVWEQDAQNY
+494 LWVYYVWEQDSPA
-508 GQIGTS
+508 GTPS
-514 NFKPSILRCIRVAAT
+514 NLRLIRVKEDGNSFAI
-529 QGGSGF
+529 
-535 TYAVQKDA
+535 
-543 GQENPYTDLVT
+543 T
-554 STYHY
+554 STTDGKPYERLINSQYRY

-580 SDQGVAPTGWN
+580 SDSDNSGNGWQSQVA
-591 NQNGFVELRRST
+591 FVELYTST
-603 NGTEWGEAKSL
+603 DGKNWTNKQSL
-614 KPTLVLQNDWIPWH
+614 ADTLVLKGADGIASYIPWH

-633 IPNVGADGSG
+633 VESQNK
-643 EYWALICAYPKGGG
+643 YWGLFCAYPKGG
-657 SNHTDLF
+657 NTNRTYLLF
-664 FAKSA
+664 GTSE
-669 DGELWTT
+669 DGKTWTT
-676 YPNPILSPRS
+676 YQKPLLAPRDNK
-686 GQWDQN
+686 WDNN
-692 FIYRSSFTYDAD
+692 FIYRSTFIYDDAS
-704 GKLSV
+704 GTLQV
-709 WYSGGKEQPG
+709 WYSGGKSG
-719 NHWRIAYTE
+719 GWRIAYTE

-739 LGAPYT
+739 LGEPYT

-827 LHRNAP
+827 LHRNEA
-833 GAMDNKIL
+833 GAMDNRIL
-841 ERELEAGYHRI
+841 EKELEAGYHRI

-924 GKATVTATGLVT
+924 DKATVTATGLVT
-936 ALTAGNVTITV
+936 ALAAGDVTITV

-971 VDKDN
+971 VDGDN

-988 TGYPANGLAGPL
+988 PGYPANGLAGPL

-1027 AGNKTIHHAI
+1027 AGNKTVHHAI

-1050 NKQWYLDRIAET
+1050 NKQWYLERIAET

-1107 ARISERDR
+1107 AGISERDR
-1115 RITYMDALVKQAAK
+1115 RITYMDTLVKQAAK

-1182 SAWSNVSYNSHESVA
+1182 SAWSSVSYNSHESVA

-1298 AMEYMRDYAIPTR
+1298 AMEYMRDYAIPTH

-1357 NNGTTMMTYSTGRYS
+1357 NNGTTMMTYSTGRYG

-1522 LKDSYAQNTAHGEST
+1522 LKDSYAQNTAHGKST

-1557 SSLAGQSKQIQTA
+1557 SSLAGQSKQIQTV

-1590 SLTNLVPAQAP
+1590 TLTNLVPAQAP
-1601 AENWVSVPSRVNGNQ
+1601 AENWVSVPSCVNGNQ

-1686 SEVDLNGEAA
+1686 SEVDLNGAAA
-1696 PAAKVYEKTGL
+1696 PAARVYEKTGL

-1747 RVWSVEAD
+1747 RVWSVEAN

-1773 NAAVTAVSYAPSPD
+1773 NAADKAVSYAASPD
-1787 GKVTIDGNTVNGA
+1787 GKVTIDGSTVTGA

-1873 FTGTGFRWIG
+1873 FTGTGFRWVG

-1921 GLENKQHTVRLAAES
+1921 GLENKQHTVRLEAES
-1936 NAPVQ
+1936 NAPIQ

-1966 LIRLG
+1966 IIRLG
-1971 DGESKPVLAMAMN
+1971 DGETKRVLAMAMN

-2008 GDGKP
+2008 GDGKT

-2022 GRTRLHVTLPELNDK
+2022 GRTRLHVTLSELNNK

-2046 STEPATTPRMLVD
+2046 STEPAATPRMLVD

-2072 TKHPAWWDN
+2072 TKHPTWWDN

-2150 LYLTLMTGGVPIN
+2150 IYLTLMTGGVPIN

-2193 HNGDTDAVAQLTAE
+2193 HNGDTGAVAQLTAE

-2238 TLFKTAQKHHK
+2238 TLFKAAQKHHK

-2293 IRYHKLFEPVM
+2293 IRYHKLFAPVM

-2374 RKQVKDEIKAVYH
+2374 REQVKDEIKAVYH

-2419 PVLSSKLSDAE
+2419 PVLSSKLSAAE

-2442 LADKINILNAQY
+2442 LADKVNILNALY

-2462 FVETLLGGGAGQ
+2462 FVETLLGGKAGQ

-2508 FTLTP
+2508 FILTP

-2537 DELWVPG
+2537 DELWVLG

-2604 NGGSTKLADDKFYT
+2604 NGGSTKLADDNFYT

-2641 KGGAEPT
+2641 KGSAEPT
-2648 PTVTDFRLTTDPS
+2648 PTVTEFKLVTDPEA
-2661 PLTSAGGKAMLTLTG
+2661 LTSAGGKAMLTLTG

-2681 GTKFYWGTNQA
+2681 GTKFYWGTDQA
-2692 MLTSV
+2692 MLTPV
-2697 DAEGSDAF
+2697 DAEGSDAS
-2705 RSAEVK
+2705 RSVEVK
-2711 LLENTGTDAVTYY
+2711 LPENTGTDAVTYY

-2766 PSNGGMITVT
+2766 PSNGGMIMVT
-2776 LAGTNLQNGIQ
+2776 LTGTNLQNGIQ
-2787 IKVGTI
+2787 IKAGTI
-2793 TAKTSGDAAEQ
+2793 TAQTSGDPAEQ

-2820 YTVQYSLNGTD
+2820 YTVQYSLNGVD
-2831 WFGGKTVRVSGH
+2831 WVGGKTVRVSGR

-2850 VTPSV
+2850 GTPSV

-2864 DPFPFTDV
+2864 DTFPFTDV

-2882 RAAWEKDLIDGVTR
+2882 RTAWEKDLIDGVTR

-2927 TLRNGSPYWYSSY
+2927 TLRNGTPYWYSSY

-2953 YLDYTPAQMNT
+2953 YLDYTPAQMNAS
-2964 PVKRNEFVHIF
+2964 VKRNEFVHIF

>member
-23 LGMLPALTLPVL
+23 LSMMPALTLPVL
-35 ALPVLAEDPP
+35 AEEPPALTNVAQGKNVSIHGPTSGADRPASWLTDGITDSGKYVEISKDTEQNSTDPSYAQIDLGTSYDIAKVEFWNYWDDGRTLVGLVILASEKGTFAEDDRTVIFN
-45 ASQKLTNT
+45 S
-53 TDTVVTYQGAVGTG
+53 DT
-67 RAPSLVVDGDTSHND
+67 
-82 NKYFV
+82 
-87 VGNDQ
+87 
-92 TQEKNETNPANPTY
+92 
-106 WIQLDLGKK
+106 
-115 YSLTEMKLFVYHG
+115 
-128 RALKNLVVLASD
+128 
-140 SSTFDTYRI
+140 
-149 IWNADKENFFG
+149 ENFFG
-160 LGTGDKE
+160 FGVGTDASYKSVSAGLSVEKE
-167 QFPNATVA
+167 AR
-175 GDTITLAAPT
+175 GR
-185 EAQYVR
+185 YVR
-191 ILNNGHTAGAGQG
+191 VMNNGHDGGTPGQKKHG
-204 AHYFEIEVYGT
+204 GHYTEIKVYGT
-215 EHTGGAPETR
+215 EHTGAVTPPEPT
-225 LYNVA
+225 LHNVA
-230 ADCNVIVNKWG
+230 AGCNVIVNKWG
-241 GGSDRPNSWLTDGIK
+241 GGNDRPNSWLTDGIK

-269 QDMNA
+269 QNTSD

-279 IDLGNIYP
+279 IDLGNEYP

-314 DFRDGTT
+314 DFQTGTT
-321 KEVYNANWTAAQNG
+321 KEIYNDNWQATEAG
-335 LEVQIDSGPFTAR
+335 LDVSVTDDPYNAR

-389 LTIPTYEYQGKTP
+389 LKIPTYSYTAQGGQTQKAEWDT
-402 NNVTHPDVLD
+402 THPDVID
-412 FTLVN
+412 FAKTSKE
-417 GAGGTPL
+417 GGK
-424 GTWGGHRFWMA
+424 WGGYRYWM
-435 VTPNQEGN
+435 VLTPNQDGY
-443 SQFENPCLVWSDDGK
+443 SQYENPCLAASNDGVN
-458 IWSAEGIPNPL
+458 WVVPNGIENPL
-469 SVVEREPDGT
+469 SGVKHEPAGT
-479 HNCDNDVIY
+479 HNCDTDLVYNPDS
-488 DPVSNE
+488 DE
-494 LWVYYVWEQDAQNY
+494 LWVYYVWEQDSPA
-508 GQIGTS
+508 GTPS
-514 NFKPSILRCIRVAAT
+514 NLRLIRVKEKND
-529 QGGSGF
+529 GF
-535 TYAVQKDA
+535 
-543 GQENPYTDLVT
+543 EIT
-554 STYHY
+554 STTDGKPYERLINSQYRY
-559 DMQSPAVVRRDANT
+559 DMQSPAVVRRNANT

-580 SDQGVAPTGWN
+580 SDSDNSGNGWQSQVA
-591 NQNGFVELRRST
+591 FVELYTSADGKNWT
-603 NGTEWGEAKSL
+603 NKQSL
-614 KPTLVLQNDWIPWH
+614 ADTLVLKGADGIASYIPWH

-633 IPNVGADGSG
+633 VESQNK
-643 EYWALICAYPKGGG
+643 YWGLFCAYPKGG
-657 SNHTDLF
+657 NTNRTYLLF
-664 FAKSA
+664 GTSE
-669 DGELWTT
+669 DGKTWLT
-676 YPNPILSPRS
+676 YPKPLLAPRDNK
-686 GQWDQN
+686 WDNN
-692 FIYRSSFTYDAD
+692 FIYRSTFIYDDAS
-704 GKLSV
+704 GTLQV
-709 WYSGGKEQPG
+709 WYSGGKSG
-719 NHWRIAYTE
+719 GWRIAYTE

-761 VPASDDTNI
+761 VLASDDTNI

-827 LHRNAP
+827 LHRDTA

-841 ERELEAGYHRI
+841 EKELEAGYHRI

-988 TGYPANGLAGPL
+988 PGYPANGLAGPL

-1014 GTDETGWKGPTVQ
+1014 GTDETGWNGPTVQ

-1107 ARISERDR
+1107 AGISERDR

-1136 CDMNDAPKDSGGSDH
+1136 CDMNDAPKDTGSSDH

-1236 GPEECRGPVS
+1236 GSEECRGPVS

-1357 NNGTTMMTYSTGRYS
+1357 NNRTTMMTYSTGRYG
-1372 TIPSLPKMAQ
+1372 TIPSLPKLAQ
-1382 DPTGKDILR
+1382 APTGKDILT
-1391 MADVQ
+1391 MTDVQ
-1396 ALGGAAGIQNY
+1396 ALGGASGIQNY

-1522 LKDSYAQNTAHGEST
+1522 LKDSYAQNTAHSEST

-1590 SLTNLVPAQAP
+1590 TLTNLVPAQAP

-1686 SEVDLNGEAA
+1686 SEVDLNGAAA

-1747 RVWSVEAD
+1747 RVWSVEAN

-1787 GKVTIDGNTVNGA
+1787 GKVTIAGDTVTGV

-2008 GDGKP
+2008 GDGKT
-2013 QKTVTGKMA
+2013 QKNVTGKMA

-2046 STEPATTPRMLVD
+2046 STESAATPRMLVD

-2238 TLFKTAQKHHK
+2238 TLFKAAQKHHK

-2374 RKQVKDEIKAVYH
+2374 REQVKGEIKAVYH

-2419 PVLSSKLSDAE
+2419 PVLSSKLSAAE
-2430 ASAFGRVLKSAD
+2430 ASAFGMVLKSAD

-2592 HTGERPTAVVTR
+2592 HTEERPTAVVTR
-2604 NGGSTKLADDKFYT
+2604 NGGSTKLADDNFYT

-2648 PTVTDFRLTTDPS
+2648 PSVTDFRLTTDPS

-2681 GTKFYWGTNQA
+2681 GTKFYWGTDQA
-2692 MLTSV
+2692 MLTPV
-2697 DAEGSDAF
+2697 DAEGSDAS

-2711 LLENTGTDAVTYY
+2711 LLENTGTGAVTYY

-2745 GGGTQPTEP
+2745 GGGTQPTAP

-2766 PSNGGMITVT
+2766 PSNGGMIMVT
-2776 LAGTNLQNGIQ
+2776 LTGTNLQNGIQ
-2787 IKVGTI
+2787 IKAGTI
-2793 TAKTSGDAAEQ
+2793 TAQTSGDAAKQ
-2804 TATLTLP
+2804 MATLTLP

-2831 WFGGKTVRVSGH
+2831 WVGGKTVRVSGR
-2843 YTPPVGP
+2843 YTPPVEP

-2882 RAAWEKDLIDGVTR
+2882 RTAWEKNLIDGVTR

-2927 TLRNGSPYWYSSY
+2927 TLRNGSSYWYSSY

-2953 YLDYTPAQMNT
+2953 YLDYTPAQMNA

>member
-35 ALPVLAEDPP
+35 AEDPP

-53 TDTVVTYQGAVGTG
+53 TDTEVTYQGAVGTG

-140 SSTFDTYRI
+140 SSTFDTYSI

-160 LGTGDKE
+160 LGAGDKE

-215 EHTGGAPETR
+215 EHTGGAPEPT

-230 ADCNVIVNKWG
+230 AGCNVIVNKWG

-269 QDMNA
+269 QNTSA

-279 IDLGNIYP
+279 IDLGNEYP
-287 VSKVNFWNYWDDGR
+287 VSKVNFWNYWSDGR

-321 KEVYNANWTAAQNG
+321 KEIYNGNWQATGSG
-335 LEVQIDSGPFTAR
+335 LDVPVTDDPYNAR

-359 GKGGHYIEVEVWSTE
+359 GAKMGGHYIEGEVWSTE
-374 EKKDPLPVPYQFRDV
+374 EKKDPLPVPYQLRDV
-389 LTIPTYEYQGKTP
+389 LTIPTYSYTAQGGQTQKAEWDT
-402 NNVTHPDVLD
+402 THPDVID
-412 FTLVN
+412 FAKTSKE
-417 GAGGTPL
+417 GGK
-424 GTWGGHRFWMA
+424 WGGYRYWM
-435 VTPNQEGN
+435 VLTPNQDGY
-443 SQFENPCLVWSDDGK
+443 SQYENPCLAASNDGVN
-458 IWSAEGIPNPL
+458 WVVPNGIENPL
-469 SVVEREPDGT
+469 SGVKHEPAGT
-479 HNCDNDVIY
+479 HNCDTDLVYNPDS
-488 DPVSNE
+488 DE
-494 LWVYYVWEQDAQNY
+494 LWVYYVWEQDSPA
-508 GQIGTS
+508 GTPS
-514 NFKPSILRCIRVAAT
+514 NLRLIRVKEDGNSFAI
-529 QGGSGF
+529 
-535 TYAVQKDA
+535 
-543 GQENPYTDLVT
+543 T
-554 STYHY
+554 STTDDKPYERLINSQYRY
-559 DMQSPAVVRRDANT
+559 DMQSPAVVRRNANT

-580 SDQGVAPTGWN
+580 SDSNNSGNGWQSQVA
-591 NQNGFVELRRST
+591 FVELYTST
-603 NGTEWGEAKSL
+603 DGKNWTNKQSL
-614 KPTLVLQNDWIPWH
+614 ADTLVLKGADGIASYIPWH

-633 IPNVGADGSG
+633 VESQNK
-643 EYWALICAYPKGGG
+643 YWGLFCAYPKGG
-657 SNHTDLF
+657 NTNRTYLLF
-664 FAKSA
+664 GTSE
-669 DGELWTT
+669 DGKTWTT
-676 YPNPILSPRS
+676 YQKPLLAPRDNK
-686 GQWDQN
+686 WDNN
-692 FIYRSSFTYDAD
+692 FIYRSTFIYDDAS
-704 GKLSV
+704 GTLQV
-709 WYSGGKEQPG
+709 WYSGGKSG
-719 NHWRIAYTE
+719 GWRIAYTE

-739 LGAPYT
+739 LGEPYT

-827 LHRNAP
+827 LHRNEA
-833 GAMDNKIL
+833 GAMDNRIL
-841 ERELEAGYHRI
+841 EKELEAGYHRI

-866 IDLNKFEVRYD
+866 IDLNRFEVRYD

-924 GKATVTATGLVT
+924 DKATVTATGLVT
-936 ALTAGNVTITV
+936 ALAAGDVTITV

-971 VDKDN
+971 VDGDN

-988 TGYPANGLAGPL
+988 PGYPANGLAGPL

-1027 AGNKTIHHAI
+1027 AGNKTVHHAI

-1050 NKQWYLDRIAET
+1050 NKQWYLERIAET

-1084 DWLDGIYEQNENM
+1084 DWLDGIYEQNKNM

-1107 ARISERDR
+1107 AGISERDR

-1182 SAWSNVSYNSHESVA
+1182 SAWSSVSYNSHESVA

-1357 NNGTTMMTYSTGRYS
+1357 NNGTTMMTYSTGRYG

-1522 LKDSYAQNTAHGEST
+1522 LKDSYAQNTAHGKST

-1557 SSLAGQSKQIQTA
+1557 SSLAGQSKQIQTV

-1590 SLTNLVPAQAP
+1590 TLTNLVPAQAP

-1686 SEVDLNGEAA
+1686 SEVDLNGAAA
-1696 PAAKVYEKTGL
+1696 PAARVYEKTGL

-1747 RVWSVEAD
+1747 RVWSVEAN

-1773 NAAVTAVSYAPSPD
+1773 NAADKAVSYAASPD
-1787 GKVTIDGNTVNGA
+1787 GKVTIDGSTVTGA

-1873 FTGTGFRWIG
+1873 FTGTGFRWVG

-1921 GLENKQHTVRLAAES
+1921 GLENKQHTVRLEAES
-1936 NAPVQ
+1936 NAPIQ

-1966 LIRLG
+1966 IIRLG
-1971 DGESKPVLAMAMN
+1971 DGETKRVLAMAMN

-2008 GDGKP
+2008 GDGKT

-2022 GRTRLHVTLPELNDK
+2022 GRTRLHVTLSELNNK

-2046 STEPATTPRMLVD
+2046 STEPAATPRMLVD

-2072 TKHPAWWDN
+2072 TKHPTWWDN

-2150 LYLTLMTGGVPIN
+2150 IYLTLMTGGVPIN

-2193 HNGDTDAVAQLTAE
+2193 HNGDTNAVAQLTAE

-2374 RKQVKDEIKAVYH
+2374 REQVKDEIKAVYH

-2419 PVLSSKLSDAE
+2419 PVLSSKLSAAE

-2454 PELSTGDA
+2454 LELSTGDA

-2604 NGGSTKLADDKFYT
+2604 NGGSTKLADDNFYT
-2618 ETYENGIY
+2618 EAYENGVY

-2641 KGGAEPT
+2641 K
-2648 PTVTDFRLTTDPS
+2648 
-2661 PLTSAGGKAMLTLTG
+2661 
-2676 TNLPD
+2676 
-2681 GTKFYWGTNQA
+2681 
-2692 MLTSV
+2692 
-2697 DAEGSDAF
+2697 
-2705 RSAEVK
+2705 
-2711 LLENTGTDAVTYY
+2711 
-2724 FRYSLDGTT
+2724 
-2733 LAGELTATVPGT
+2733 
-2745 GGGTQPTEP
+2745 GGTQPTEP

-2766 PSNGGMITVT
+2766 PSNGGMIMVT
-2776 LAGTNLQNGIQ
+2776 LTGTNLQNGIQ
-2787 IKVGTI
+2787 IKAGTI
-2793 TAKTSGDAAEQ
+2793 TAKTSGNAAEQ

-2811 ANYSSSSVS
+2811 ANYSSSSVN

-2831 WFGGKTVRVSGH
+2831 WFGGKTVRVSGR

-2872 SRSSWYYDSV
+2872 SRSSWYYDSI

-3031 RSEVAAILSRMYDK
+3031 RSEVAAILSRMYDR

>member
-35 ALPVLAEDPP
+35 AEDPP
-45 ASQKLTNT
+45 ALTNVAQGKNVSIHGPT
-53 TDTVVTYQGAVGTG
+53 SGADRPASWLTDGITDSGKYVEISKDTEQNSTD
-67 RAPSLVVDGDTSHND
+67 PS
-82 NKYFV
+82 YA
-87 VGNDQ
+87 Q
-92 TQEKNETNPANPTY
+92 
-106 WIQLDLGKK
+106 IDLGTSYDIAKVEFWN
-115 YSLTEMKLFVYHG
+115 YWDDG
-128 RALKNLVVLASD
+128 RTLVGLVILASEKG
-140 SSTFDTYRI
+140 TFAEDDRTVIFNSDT
-149 IWNADKENFFG
+149 ENFFG
-160 LGTGDKE
+160 FGVGTDASYKSVSAGLSVEKE
-167 QFPNATVA
+167 AR
-175 GDTITLAAPT
+175 GR
-185 EAQYVR
+185 YVR
-191 ILNNGHTAGAGQG
+191 VMNNGHDGGTPGQKKHG
-204 AHYFEIEVYGT
+204 GHYTEIKVYGT
-215 EHTGGAPETR
+215 EHTGAVTPPETT

-230 ADCNVIVNKWG
+230 AGCNVIVNKWG

-269 QDMNA
+269 QNTSA

-279 IDLGNIYP
+279 IDLGNEYP
-287 VSKVNFWNYWDDGR
+287 VSKVNFWNYWSDGR

-321 KEVYNANWTAAQNG
+321 KEVYNADWTAAQNG
-335 LEVQIDSGPFTAR
+335 LEVQVDSAPFTAR

-359 GKGGHYIEVEVWSTE
+359 GAKMGGHYIEVEVWSTE
-374 EKKDPLPVPYQFRDV
+374 EKKDPLPVPYQLRDV
-389 LTIPTYEYQGKTP
+389 LTIPTYSYTAQGGQTQKAEWDT
-402 NNVTHPDVLD
+402 THPDVID
-412 FTLVN
+412 FAKTSKE
-417 GAGGTPL
+417 GGK
-424 GTWGGHRFWMA
+424 WGGYRYWM
-435 VTPNQEGN
+435 VLTPNQDGY
-443 SQFENPCLVWSDDGK
+443 SQYENPCLAASNDGVN
-458 IWSAEGIPNPL
+458 WVVPNGIENPL
-469 SVVEREPDGT
+469 SGVKHEPAGT
-479 HNCDNDVIY
+479 HNCDTDLVYNPDS
-488 DPVSNE
+488 DE
-494 LWVYYVWEQDAQNY
+494 LWVYYVWEQDSPA
-508 GQIGTS
+508 GTPS
-514 NFKPSILRCIRVAAT
+514 NLRLIRVKEDGNSFAI
-529 QGGSGF
+529 
-535 TYAVQKDA
+535 
-543 GQENPYTDLVT
+543 T
-554 STYHY
+554 STTDDKPYERLINSQYRY
-559 DMQSPAVVRRDANT
+559 DMQSPAVVRRNANT

-580 SDQGVAPTGWN
+580 SDSNNSGNGWQSQVA
-591 NQNGFVELRRST
+591 FVELYTST
-603 NGTEWGEAKSL
+603 DGKNWTNKQSL
-614 KPTLVLQNDWIPWH
+614 ADTLVLKGADGIASYIPWH

-633 IPNVGADGSG
+633 VESQNK
-643 EYWALICAYPKGGG
+643 YWGLFCAYPKGG
-657 SNHTDLF
+657 NTNRTYLLF
-664 FAKSA
+664 GTSE
-669 DGELWTT
+669 DGKTWTT
-676 YPNPILSPRS
+676 YQKPLLAPRDNK
-686 GQWDQN
+686 WDNN
-692 FIYRSSFTYDAD
+692 FIYRSTFIYDDAS
-704 GKLSV
+704 GTLQV
-709 WYSGGKEQPG
+709 WYSGGKSG
-719 NHWRIAYTE
+719 GWRIAYTE

-739 LGAPYT
+739 LGEPYT

-827 LHRNAP
+827 LHRNEA
-833 GAMDNKIL
+833 GAMDNRIL
-841 ERELEAGYHRI
+841 EKELEAGYHRI

-924 GKATVTATGLVT
+924 DKATVTATGLVT
-936 ALTAGNVTITV
+936 ALAAGDVTITV

-971 VDKDN
+971 VDGDN

-988 TGYPANGLAGPL
+988 PGYPANGLAGPL

-1027 AGNKTIHHAI
+1027 AGNKTVHHAI

-1050 NKQWYLDRIAET
+1050 NKQWYLERIAET

-1107 ARISERDR
+1107 AGISERDR
-1115 RITYMDALVKQAAK
+1115 RITYMDTLVKQAAK

-1182 SAWSNVSYNSHESVA
+1182 SAWSSVSYNSHESVA

-1298 AMEYMRDYAIPTR
+1298 AMEYMRDYAIPTH

-1357 NNGTTMMTYSTGRYS
+1357 NNGTTMMTYSTGRYG

-1522 LKDSYAQNTAHGEST
+1522 LKDSYAQNTAHGKST

-1557 SSLAGQSKQIQTA
+1557 SSLAGQSKQIQTV

-1590 SLTNLVPAQAP
+1590 TLTNLVPAQAP

-1686 SEVDLNGEAA
+1686 SEVDLNGAAA
-1696 PAAKVYEKTGL
+1696 PAARVYEKTGL

-1747 RVWSVEAD
+1747 RVWSVEAN

-1773 NAAVTAVSYAPSPD
+1773 NAADKAVSYAASPD
-1787 GKVTIDGNTVNGA
+1787 GKVTIDGSTVTGA

-1873 FTGTGFRWIG
+1873 FTGTGFRWVG

-1921 GLENKQHTVRLAAES
+1921 GLENKQHTVRLEAES
-1936 NAPVQ
+1936 NAPIQ

-1966 LIRLG
+1966 IIRLG
-1971 DGESKPVLAMAMN
+1971 DGETKRVLAMAMN

-2008 GDGKP
+2008 GDGKT

-2022 GRTRLHVTLPELNDK
+2022 GRTRLHVTLSELNNK

-2046 STEPATTPRMLVD
+2046 STEPAATPRMLVD

-2072 TKHPAWWDN
+2072 TKHPTWWDN

-2150 LYLTLMTGGVPIN
+2150 IYLTLMTGGVPIN

-2193 HNGDTDAVAQLTAE
+2193 HNGDTNAVAQLTAE

-2238 TLFKTAQKHHK
+2238 TLFKAAQKHHK

-2293 IRYHKLFEPVM
+2293 IRYHKLFAPVM

-2374 RKQVKDEIKAVYH
+2374 REQVKDEIKAVYH

-2419 PVLSSKLSDAE
+2419 PVLSSKLSAAE

-2442 LADKINILNAQY
+2442 LADKVNILNALY

-2462 FVETLLGGGAGQ
+2462 FVETLLGGKAGQ

-2508 FTLTP
+2508 FILTP

-2604 NGGSTKLADDKFYT
+2604 NGGSTKLADDNFYT

-2634 QVNVTIR
+2634 QVNVTIQ
-2641 KGGAEPT
+2641 KG
-2648 PTVTDFRLTTDPS
+2648 S
-2661 PLTSAGGKAMLTLTG
+2661 
-2676 TNLPD
+2676 
-2681 GTKFYWGTNQA
+2681 
-2692 MLTSV
+2692 
-2697 DAEGSDAF
+2697 
-2705 RSAEVK
+2705 
-2711 LLENTGTDAVTYY
+2711 
-2724 FRYSLDGTT
+2724 
-2733 LAGELTATVPGT
+2733 
-2745 GGGTQPTEP
+2745 TQPTEP

-2766 PSNGGMITVT
+2766 PSNGGMIMVT
-2776 LAGTNLQNGIQ
+2776 LTGTNLQNGIQ
-2787 IKVGTI
+2787 IKAGTI
-2793 TAKTSGDAAEQ
+2793 TAKTSGNAAEQ

-2811 ANYSSSSVS
+2811 ANYSSSSVN

-2831 WFGGKTVRVSGH
+2831 WFGGKTVRVSGR
-2843 YTPPVGP
+2843 YTPPAGP

-2872 SRSSWYYDSV
+2872 SRSSWYYDSI

-2953 YLDYTPAQMNT
+2953 YLDYTPAQMNA

>member
-35 ALPVLAEDPP
+35 AEEPPALTNVAQGKNVSIHGPTSGADRPASWLTDGITDSGKYVEISKDTEQNSTDPSYAQIDLGTSYDIAKVEFWNYWDDGRTLIGLVILASEKGTFAEDDRTVIFN
-45 ASQKLTNT
+45 S
-53 TDTVVTYQGAVGTG
+53 DT
-67 RAPSLVVDGDTSHND
+67 
-82 NKYFV
+82 
-87 VGNDQ
+87 
-92 TQEKNETNPANPTY
+92 
-106 WIQLDLGKK
+106 
-115 YSLTEMKLFVYHG
+115 
-128 RALKNLVVLASD
+128 
-140 SSTFDTYRI
+140 
-149 IWNADKENFFG
+149 ENFFG
-160 LGTGDKE
+160 FGVGTDASYKSVSAGLSVEKE
-167 QFPNATVA
+167 AR
-175 GDTITLAAPT
+175 GR
-185 EAQYVR
+185 YVR
-191 ILNNGHTAGAGQG
+191 VMNNGHDGGTPGQKKHG
-204 AHYFEIEVYGT
+204 GHYTEIKVYGT
-215 EHTGGAPETR
+215 EHTGGAPETT

-230 ADCNVIVNKWG
+230 AGCNVIVNKWG

-269 QDMNA
+269 QNTSD

-279 IDLGNIYP
+279 IDLGNEYP

-321 KEVYNANWTAAQNG
+321 KEVYNADWTAAQNG
-335 LEVQIDSGPFTAR
+335 LEVQVDSAPFTAR

-359 GKGGHYIEVEVWSTE
+359 GAKMGGHYIEVEVWSTE
-374 EKKDPLPVPYQFRDV
+374 EKKDPLPVPYQLRDV
-389 LTIPTYEYQGKTP
+389 LTIPTYSYTAQGGQTQKAEWDT
-402 NNVTHPDVLD
+402 THPDVID
-412 FTLVN
+412 FAKTSKE
-417 GAGGTPL
+417 GGK
-424 GTWGGHRFWMA
+424 WGGYRYWM
-435 VTPNQEGN
+435 VLTPNQDGY
-443 SQFENPCLVWSDDGK
+443 SQYENPCLAASNDGVN
-458 IWSAEGIPNPL
+458 WVVPNGIENPL
-469 SVVEREPDGT
+469 SGVKHEPTGT
-479 HNCDNDVIY
+479 HNCDTDLVYNPDS
-488 DPVSNE
+488 DE
-494 LWVYYVWEQDAQNY
+494 LWVYYVWEQDSPA
-508 GQIGTS
+508 GTPS
-514 NFKPSILRCIRVAAT
+514 NLRLIRVKEDGNSFAI
-529 QGGSGF
+529 
-535 TYAVQKDA
+535 
-543 GQENPYTDLVT
+543 T
-554 STYHY
+554 STTDGKPYERLINSQYRY

-580 SDQGVAPTGWN
+580 SDSDNSGNGWQSQVA
-591 NQNGFVELRRST
+591 FVELYTST
-603 NGTEWGEAKSL
+603 DGKNWTNKQSL
-614 KPTLVLQNDWIPWH
+614 ADTLVLKGADGIASYIPWH

-633 IPNVGADGSG
+633 VESQNK
-643 EYWALICAYPKGGG
+643 YWGLFCAYPKGG
-657 SNHTDLF
+657 NTNRTYLLF
-664 FAKSA
+664 GTSE
-669 DGELWTT
+669 DGKTWTT
-676 YPNPILSPRS
+676 YPKPLLAPRDNK
-686 GQWDQN
+686 WDNN
-692 FIYRSSFTYDAD
+692 FIYRSTFIYDDAS
-704 GKLSV
+704 GTLQV
-709 WYSGGKEQPG
+709 WYSGGKSG
-719 NHWRIAYTE
+719 GWRIAYTE
-728 FENFLTDTLPT
+728 FENFLTNTLPT
-739 LGAPYT
+739 LGEPYT

-782 RFAGAEGSTATLYFY
+782 RFAGTEGSTATLYFY

-888 VSPTEKTLWVDDTL
+888 VSPTEKTLWAGDTL
-902 QISALVPFN
+902 QLSALVPFN
-911 ATDKTV
+911 ATDKAI
-917 TYTSSDT
+917 TYTSSDQN
-924 GKATVTATGLVT
+924 KATVTDTGFVT
-936 ALTAGNVTITV
+936 ALAAGEVTITV
-947 KAGQSEKTV
+947 AAGTV
-956 ALTIR
+956 QKIVQLTIR

-971 VDKDN
+971 VDEDN

-988 TGYPANGLAGPL
+988 KGYPANGLAGPL

-1014 GTDETGWKGPTVQ
+1014 GSDATGWQGPTVQ
-1027 AGNKTIHHAI
+1027 AGNKTVHHAI
-1037 LIHASGTVEGSAA
+1037 LIHASGTVEGSEA
-1050 NKQWYLDRIAET
+1050 NKKWYLDRIAET
-1062 KNDNIPFFL
+1062 KKDNIPFFL
-1071 MVSNSHTGTFLDL
+1071 MVSNSHTGAFLDL

-1107 ARISERDR
+1107 AGISERDR

-1136 CDMNDAPKDSGGSDH
+1136 CDMNDAPKDTGGSDH

-1222 YGPQWGANTFSVQG
+1222 YGPQWGDSTFDVFG
-1236 GPEECRGPVS
+1236 GAEECRGPVS

-1357 NNGTTMMTYSTGRYS
+1357 NNGTTMMTYSTGRYG

-1557 SSLAGQSKQIQTA
+1557 SSLAGQSKQIQTV

-1696 PAAKVYEKTGL
+1696 SAAKVYEKTGL

-1747 RVWSVEAD
+1747 RVWSVEAN

-1787 GKVTIDGNTVNGA
+1787 GKVTIDGNTVTGV

-1921 GLENKQHTVRLAAES
+1921 GLENKQHTVRLEAES
-1936 NAPVQ
+1936 NAPIQ

-1971 DGESKPVLAMAMN
+1971 DGESKSVLAMAMN
-1984 AERVVVFRDDFRF
+1984 TERVVVFRDDFRF

-2008 GDGKP
+2008 GDGKT
-2013 QKTVTGKMA
+2013 QKNVTGKMA

-2081 SGIPGVP
+2081 SGVPGVP

-2098 WSLIP
+2098 WRLIP

-2238 TLFKTAQKHHK
+2238 TLFKAAQKHHK

-2374 RKQVKDEIKAVYH
+2374 REQVKDEIKAVYH

-2419 PVLSSKLSDAE
+2419 PVLSSKLSAAE

-2604 NGGSTKLADDKFYT
+2604 NGGSTKLADDNFYT

-2641 KGGAEPT
+2641 KGGAGPT

-2681 GTKFYWGTNQA
+2681 GTKFYWGTDQA
-2692 MLTSV
+2692 MLTPV
-2697 DAEGSDAF
+2697 DAEGSDAS

-2711 LLENTGTDAVTYY
+2711 ILENTGTDAVTYY

-2766 PSNGGMITVT
+2766 PSNGGMIMVT
-2776 LAGTNLQNGIQ
+2776 LTGTNLQNGIQ
-2787 IKVGTI
+2787 IKAGTI

-2804 TATLTLP
+2804 MATLSLP

>member
-35 ALPVLAEDPP
+35 AEEPPALTNVAQGKNVSIHGPTSGADRPASWLTDGITESGKYVEISKDTEQNSTDPSYAQIDLGTSYDIAKVEFWNYWDDGRTLVGLVILASEKGTFAEDDRTVIFN
-45 ASQKLTNT
+45 S
-53 TDTVVTYQGAVGTG
+53 DT
-67 RAPSLVVDGDTSHND
+67 
-82 NKYFV
+82 
-87 VGNDQ
+87 
-92 TQEKNETNPANPTY
+92 
-106 WIQLDLGKK
+106 
-115 YSLTEMKLFVYHG
+115 
-128 RALKNLVVLASD
+128 
-140 SSTFDTYRI
+140 
-149 IWNADKENFFG
+149 ENFFG
-160 LGTGDKE
+160 FGVGTDASYKS
-167 QFPNATVA
+167 VSA
-175 GDTITLAAPT
+175 GLSVEKAARGR
-185 EAQYVR
+185 YVR
-191 ILNNGHTAGAGQG
+191 VMNNGHDGGTPGQKKQG
-204 AHYFEIEVYGT
+204 GHYTEIKVYGT
-215 EHTGGAPETR
+215 EHTGGAPETT

-230 ADCNVIVNKWG
+230 AGCNVIVNKWG

-269 QDMNA
+269 QNTSA

-279 IDLGNIYP
+279 IDLGNEYP

-314 DFRDGTT
+314 DFQTGTT
-321 KEVYNANWTAAQNG
+321 KEIYNGNWQATASG
-335 LEVQIDSGPFTAR
+335 LEAPVTDDPYNAR

-359 GKGGHYIEVEVWSTE
+359 GAKMGGHYIEVEVWSTE

-389 LTIPTYEYQGKTP
+389 LKIPTYSYTAQGGQAQKAEWDT
-402 NNVTHPDVLD
+402 THPDVID
-412 FTLVN
+412 FAKTSKE
-417 GAGGTPL
+417 GGK
-424 GTWGGHRFWMA
+424 WGGYRYWM
-435 VTPNQEGN
+435 VLTPNQDGY
-443 SQFENPCLVWSDDGK
+443 SQYENPCLAASNDGVN
-458 IWSAEGIPNPL
+458 WVVPNGIENPL
-469 SVVEREPDGT
+469 SGVKHEPAGT
-479 HNCDNDVIY
+479 HNCDTDLVYNPDS
-488 DPVSNE
+488 DE
-494 LWVYYVWEQDAQNY
+494 LWVYYVWEQDSPA
-508 GQIGTS
+508 GTPS
-514 NFKPSILRCIRVAAT
+514 NLRLIRVKEKND
-529 QGGSGF
+529 GF
-535 TYAVQKDA
+535 
-543 GQENPYTDLVT
+543 EIT
-554 STYHY
+554 STTDGKPYERLINSQYRY
-559 DMQSPAVVRRDANT
+559 DMQSPAVVRRNANT

-580 SDQGVAPTGWN
+580 SDSDNSGNGWQSQVA
-591 NQNGFVELRRST
+591 FVELYTST
-603 NGTEWGEAKSL
+603 DGKNWTNKQSL
-614 KPTLVLQNDWIPWH
+614 ADTLVLKGADGIASYIPWH

-633 IPNVGADGSG
+633 VESQNK
-643 EYWALICAYPKGGG
+643 YWGLFCAYPKGG
-657 SNHTDLF
+657 NTNRTYLLF
-664 FAKSA
+664 GTSE
-669 DGELWTT
+669 DGKTWTT
-676 YPNPILSPRS
+676 YPKPLLAPRDNK
-686 GQWDQN
+686 WDNN
-692 FIYRSSFTYDAD
+692 FIYRSTFIYDDAS
-704 GKLSV
+704 GTLQV
-709 WYSGGKEQPG
+709 WYSGGKSG
-719 NHWRIAYTE
+719 GWRIAYTE

-818 DDGTPETYD
+818 DDGTPETHD
-827 LHRNAP
+827 LHRDTA

-841 ERELEAGYHRI
+841 EKELEAGYHRI

-866 IDLNKFEVRYD
+866 IDLNRFEVRYD

-936 ALTAGNVTITV
+936 ALTAGDVTITV

-956 ALTIR
+956 ALTVR
-961 SLEAGELRMT
+961 SLEAGALRMT

-988 TGYPANGLAGPL
+988 PGYPANGLAGPL

-1107 ARISERDR
+1107 ANISERDR

-1298 AMEYMRDYAIPTR
+1298 AMEYMRDYAIPTH

-1357 NNGTTMMTYSTGRYS
+1357 NNGTTMMTYSTGRYG

-1522 LKDSYAQNTAHGEST
+1522 LKDSYAQNTAHGKST

-1557 SSLAGQSKQIQTA
+1557 SSLAGQSKQIQTV

-1590 SLTNLVPAQAP
+1590 TLTNLVPAQAP

-1686 SEVDLNGEAA
+1686 SEVDLNGAAA
-1696 PAAKVYEKTGL
+1696 PAARVYEKTGL

-1747 RVWSVEAD
+1747 RVWSVEAN

-1773 NAAVTAVSYAPSPD
+1773 NAADKAVSYAASPD
-1787 GKVTIDGNTVNGA
+1787 GKVTIDGSTVTGA

-1873 FTGTGFRWIG
+1873 FTGTGFRWVG

-1921 GLENKQHTVRLAAES
+1921 GLENKQHTVRLEAES
-1936 NAPVQ
+1936 NAPIQ

-1966 LIRLG
+1966 IIRLG
-1971 DGESKPVLAMAMN
+1971 DGETKRVLAMAMN

-2008 GDGKP
+2008 GDGKT

-2022 GRTRLHVTLPELNDK
+2022 GRTRLHVTLSELNNK

-2046 STEPATTPRMLVD
+2046 STEPAATPRMLVD

-2072 TKHPAWWDN
+2072 TKHPTWWDN

-2163 TFRNLIDMDWLNNL
+2163 TFRNLIDMDWLNDL

-2193 HNGDTDAVAQLTAE
+2193 HNGDTGAVAQLTAE

-2374 RKQVKDEIKAVYH
+2374 REQVKDEIKAVYH

-2419 PVLSSKLSDAE
+2419 PVLSSKLSAAE

-2442 LADKINILNAQY
+2442 LADKINILNVQY

-2604 NGGSTKLADDKFYT
+2604 NGGSTKLADDNFYT

-2634 QVNVTIR
+2634 QVNVTIQ
-2641 KGGAEPT
+2641 KG
-2648 PTVTDFRLTTDPS
+2648 S
-2661 PLTSAGGKAMLTLTG
+2661 
-2676 TNLPD
+2676 
-2681 GTKFYWGTNQA
+2681 
-2692 MLTSV
+2692 
-2697 DAEGSDAF
+2697 
-2705 RSAEVK
+2705 
-2711 LLENTGTDAVTYY
+2711 
-2724 FRYSLDGTT
+2724 
-2733 LAGELTATVPGT
+2733 
-2745 GGGTQPTEP
+2745 TQPTEP

-2766 PSNGGMITVT
+2766 PSNGGMIMVT
-2776 LAGTNLQNGIQ
+2776 LTGTNLQNGIQ
-2787 IKVGTI
+2787 IKAGTI
-2793 TAKTSGDAAEQ
+2793 TAKTSGNAAEQ

-2811 ANYSSSSVS
+2811 ANYSSSSVN

-2831 WFGGKTVRVSGH
+2831 WFGGKTVRVSGR

-2872 SRSSWYYDSV
+2872 SRSSWYYDSI

-2953 YLDYTPAQMNT
+2953 YLDYTPAQMNAL
-2964 PVKRNEFVHIF
+2964 VKRNEFVHIF

>member
-35 ALPVLAEDPP
+35 AEDPP

-53 TDTVVTYQGAVGTG
+53 TDTEVTYQGAVGTG

-140 SSTFDTYRI
+140 SSTFDTYSI

-160 LGTGDKE
+160 LGAGDKE

-215 EHTGGAPETR
+215 EHTGGAPEPT

-230 ADCNVIVNKWG
+230 AGCNVIVNKWG

-269 QDMNA
+269 QNTSA

-279 IDLGNIYP
+279 IDLGNEYP
-287 VSKVNFWNYWDDGR
+287 VSKVNFWNYWSDGR

-321 KEVYNANWTAAQNG
+321 KEIYNGNWQATGSG
-335 LEVQIDSGPFTAR
+335 LDVPVTDDPYNAR

-359 GKGGHYIEVEVWSTE
+359 GAKMGGHYIEGEVWSTE
-374 EKKDPLPVPYQFRDV
+374 EKKDPLPVPYQLRDV
-389 LTIPTYEYQGKTP
+389 LTIPTYSYTAQGGQTQKAEWDT
-402 NNVTHPDVLD
+402 THPDVID
-412 FTLVN
+412 FAKTSKE
-417 GAGGTPL
+417 GGK
-424 GTWGGHRFWMA
+424 WGGYRYWM
-435 VTPNQEGN
+435 VLTPNQDGY
-443 SQFENPCLVWSDDGK
+443 SQYENPCLAASNDGVN
-458 IWSAEGIPNPL
+458 WVVPNGIENPL
-469 SVVEREPDGT
+469 SGVKHEPAGT
-479 HNCDNDVIY
+479 HNCDTDLVYNPDS
-488 DPVSNE
+488 DE
-494 LWVYYVWEQDAQNY
+494 LWVYYVWEQDSPA
-508 GQIGTS
+508 GTPS
-514 NFKPSILRCIRVAAT
+514 NLRLIRVKEDGNSFAI
-529 QGGSGF
+529 
-535 TYAVQKDA
+535 
-543 GQENPYTDLVT
+543 T
-554 STYHY
+554 STTDDKPYERLINSQYRY
-559 DMQSPAVVRRDANT
+559 DMQSPAVVRRNANT

-580 SDQGVAPTGWN
+580 SDSNNSGNGWQSQVA
-591 NQNGFVELRRST
+591 FVELYTST
-603 NGTEWGEAKSL
+603 DGKNWTNKQSL
-614 KPTLVLQNDWIPWH
+614 ADTLVLKGADGIASYIPWH

-633 IPNVGADGSG
+633 VESQNK
-643 EYWALICAYPKGGG
+643 YWGLFCAYPKGG
-657 SNHTDLF
+657 NTNRTYLLF
-664 FAKSA
+664 GTSE
-669 DGELWTT
+669 DGKTWTT
-676 YPNPILSPRS
+676 YQKPLLAPRDNK
-686 GQWDQN
+686 WDNN
-692 FIYRSSFTYDAD
+692 FIYRSTFIYDDAS
-704 GKLSV
+704 GTLQV
-709 WYSGGKEQPG
+709 WYSGGKSG
-719 NHWRIAYTE
+719 GWRIAYTE

-739 LGAPYT
+739 LGEPYT

-827 LHRNAP
+827 LHRNEA
-833 GAMDNKIL
+833 GAMDNRIL
-841 ERELEAGYHRI
+841 EKELEAGYHRI

-924 GKATVTATGLVT
+924 DKATVTATGLVT
-936 ALTAGNVTITV
+936 ALAAGDVTITV

-971 VDKDN
+971 VDGDN

-988 TGYPANGLAGPL
+988 PGYPANGLAGPL

-1027 AGNKTIHHAI
+1027 AGNKTVHHAI

-1050 NKQWYLDRIAET
+1050 NKQWYLERIAET

-1107 ARISERDR
+1107 AGISERDR
-1115 RITYMDALVKQAAK
+1115 RITYMDTLVKQAAK

-1182 SAWSNVSYNSHESVA
+1182 SAWSSVSYNSHESVA

-1298 AMEYMRDYAIPTR
+1298 AMEYMRDYAIPTH

-1357 NNGTTMMTYSTGRYS
+1357 NNGTTMMTYSTGRYG

-1522 LKDSYAQNTAHGEST
+1522 LKDSYAQNTAHGKST

-1557 SSLAGQSKQIQTA
+1557 SSLAGQSKQIQTV

-1590 SLTNLVPAQAP
+1590 TLTNLVPAQAP

-1686 SEVDLNGEAA
+1686 SEVDLNGAAA
-1696 PAAKVYEKTGL
+1696 PAARVYEKTGL

-1747 RVWSVEAD
+1747 RVWSVEAN

-1773 NAAVTAVSYAPSPD
+1773 NAADKAVSYAASPD
-1787 GKVTIDGNTVNGA
+1787 GKVTIDGSTVTGA

-1873 FTGTGFRWIG
+1873 FTGTGFRWVG

-1921 GLENKQHTVRLAAES
+1921 GLENKQHTVRLEAES
-1936 NAPVQ
+1936 NAPIQ

-1966 LIRLG
+1966 IIRLG
-1971 DGESKPVLAMAMN
+1971 DGETKRVLAMAMN

-2008 GDGKP
+2008 GDGKT

-2022 GRTRLHVTLPELNDK
+2022 GRTRLHVTLSELNNK

-2046 STEPATTPRMLVD
+2046 STEPAATPRMLVD

-2072 TKHPAWWDN
+2072 TKHPTWWDN

-2150 LYLTLMTGGVPIN
+2150 IYLTLMTGGVPIN

-2193 HNGDTDAVAQLTAE
+2193 HNGDTNAVAQLTAE

-2238 TLFKTAQKHHK
+2238 TLFKAAQKHHK

-2293 IRYHKLFEPVM
+2293 IRYHKLFAPVM

-2374 RKQVKDEIKAVYH
+2374 REQVKDEIKAVYH

-2419 PVLSSKLSDAE
+2419 PVLSSKLSAAE

-2442 LADKINILNAQY
+2442 LADKVNILNALY

-2462 FVETLLGGGAGQ
+2462 FVETLLGGKAGQ

-2508 FTLTP
+2508 FILTP

-2604 NGGSTKLADDKFYT
+2604 NGGSTKLADDNFYT

-2634 QVNVTIR
+2634 QVNVTIQ
-2641 KGGAEPT
+2641 KG
-2648 PTVTDFRLTTDPS
+2648 S
-2661 PLTSAGGKAMLTLTG
+2661 
-2676 TNLPD
+2676 
-2681 GTKFYWGTNQA
+2681 
-2692 MLTSV
+2692 
-2697 DAEGSDAF
+2697 
-2705 RSAEVK
+2705 
-2711 LLENTGTDAVTYY
+2711 
-2724 FRYSLDGTT
+2724 
-2733 LAGELTATVPGT
+2733 
-2745 GGGTQPTEP
+2745 TQPTEP

-2766 PSNGGMITVT
+2766 PSNGGMIMVT
-2776 LAGTNLQNGIQ
+2776 LTGTNLQNGIQ
-2787 IKVGTI
+2787 IKAGTI
-2793 TAKTSGDAAEQ
+2793 TAKTSGNAAEQ

-2811 ANYSSSSVS
+2811 ANYSSSSVN

-2831 WFGGKTVRVSGH
+2831 WFGGKTVRVSGR

-2872 SRSSWYYDSV
+2872 SRSSWYYDSI

-2953 YLDYTPAQMNT
+2953 YLDYTPAQMNA

-3031 RSEVAAILSRMYDK
+3031 RSEVAAILSRMYDR

>member
-35 ALPVLAEDPP
+35 AEDPP
-45 ASQKLTNT
+45 ALTNVAQGKNVSIHGPT
-53 TDTVVTYQGAVGTG
+53 SGADRPASWLTDGITDSGKYVEISKDTEQNSTD
-67 RAPSLVVDGDTSHND
+67 PS
-82 NKYFV
+82 YA
-87 VGNDQ
+87 Q
-92 TQEKNETNPANPTY
+92 
-106 WIQLDLGKK
+106 IDLGASYDIAKVEFWN
-115 YSLTEMKLFVYHG
+115 YWDDG
-128 RALKNLVVLASD
+128 RTLIGLVILASEKG
-140 SSTFDTYRI
+140 TFAEDDCTVI
-149 IWNADKENFFG
+149 FNSDMENFFG
-160 LGTGDKE
+160 FGVGTDASYKS
-167 QFPNATVA
+167 VSA
-175 GDTITLAAPT
+175 GLSVEKAARGR
-185 EAQYVR
+185 YVR
-191 ILNNGHTAGAGQG
+191 VMNNGHDGGTPGQKKHG
-204 AHYFEIEVYGT
+204 GHYTEIKVYGT
-215 EHTGGAPETR
+215 EHTGAVTPPEPT
-225 LYNVA
+225 LHNVA
-230 ADCNVIVNKWG
+230 AGCNVIVNKWG
-241 GGSDRPNSWLTDGIK
+241 GGNDRPNSWLTDGIK

-269 QDMNA
+269 QNTSD

-279 IDLGNIYP
+279 IDLGNEYP

-314 DFRDGTT
+314 DFQTGTT
-321 KEVYNANWTAAQNG
+321 KEIYNDNWQATEAG
-335 LEVQIDSGPFTAR
+335 LDVSVTDDPYNAR

-389 LTIPTYEYQGKTP
+389 LKIPTYSYTAQGGQTQKAEWDT
-402 NNVTHPDVLD
+402 THPDVID
-412 FTLVN
+412 FAKTSKE
-417 GAGGTPL
+417 GGK
-424 GTWGGHRFWMA
+424 WGGYRYWM
-435 VTPNQEGN
+435 VLTPNQDGY
-443 SQFENPCLVWSDDGK
+443 SQYENPCLAASNDGVN
-458 IWSAEGIPNPL
+458 WVVPNGIENPL
-469 SVVEREPDGT
+469 SGVKHEPAGT
-479 HNCDNDVIY
+479 HNCDTDLVYNPDS
-488 DPVSNE
+488 DE
-494 LWVYYVWEQDAQNY
+494 LWVYYVWEQDSPA
-508 GQIGTS
+508 GTPS
-514 NFKPSILRCIRVAAT
+514 NLRLIRVKEKND
-529 QGGSGF
+529 GF
-535 TYAVQKDA
+535 
-543 GQENPYTDLVT
+543 EIT
-554 STYHY
+554 STTDGKPYERLINSQYRY
-559 DMQSPAVVRRDANT
+559 DMQSPAVVRRNANT

-580 SDQGVAPTGWN
+580 SDSDNSGNGWQSQVA
-591 NQNGFVELRRST
+591 FVELYTSADGKNWT
-603 NGTEWGEAKSL
+603 NKQSL
-614 KPTLVLQNDWIPWH
+614 ADTLVLKGADGIASYIPWH

-633 IPNVGADGSG
+633 VESQNK
-643 EYWALICAYPKGGG
+643 YWGLFCAYPKGG
-657 SNHTDLF
+657 NTNRTYLLF
-664 FAKSA
+664 GTSE
-669 DGELWTT
+669 DGKTWLT
-676 YPNPILSPRS
+676 YPKPLLAPRDNK
-686 GQWDQN
+686 WDNN
-692 FIYRSSFTYDAD
+692 FIYRSTFIYDDAS
-704 GKLSV
+704 GTLQV
-709 WYSGGKEQPG
+709 WYSGGKSG
-719 NHWRIAYTE
+719 GWRIAYTE

-761 VPASDDTNI
+761 VLASDDTNI

-827 LHRNAP
+827 LHRDTA

-841 ERELEAGYHRI
+841 EKELEAGYHRI

-1107 ARISERDR
+1107 AGISERDR

-1136 CDMNDAPKDSGGSDH
+1136 CDMNDAPKDTGSSDH

-1246 MPELLFAMRMVQ
+1246 MPELLFAMRMMQ

-1357 NNGTTMMTYSTGRYS
+1357 NNGTTMMTYSTGRYG

-1448 HSKQNVSFQLTQN
+1448 HSKQNVSFQFTQN

-1471 YSMLLVDEAQAGT
+1471 YSMFLVDEAQAGT

-1522 LKDSYAQNTAHGEST
+1522 LKDSYAQNTAHSENT

-1590 SLTNLVPAQAP
+1590 TLTNLVPAQAP

-1625 GWVVDKLDQ
+1625 GWVVDKLNQ

-1686 SEVDLNGEAA
+1686 SEVDLNGAAA

-1773 NAAVTAVSYAPSPD
+1773 NAADTAVSYAASPD
-1787 GKVTIDGNTVNGA
+1787 GKVTIDGSTVTGA

-1921 GLENKQHTVRLAAES
+1921 GLENKQHTVRLEAES

-2008 GDGKP
+2008 GDGKT

-2098 WSLIP
+2098 WRLIP

-2124 GGTGNKENLQKFY
+2124 GGIGNKENLQKFY

-2163 TFRNLIDMDWLNNL
+2163 TFRNLIDMDWLNDL

-2193 HNGDTDAVAQLTAE
+2193 HNGDTGAVAQLTAE

-2374 RKQVKDEIKAVYH
+2374 REQVKDEIKAVYH

-2495 LTPTDATFATSMG
+2495 LTPTDAKFATSMG

-2592 HTGERPTAVVTR
+2592 HTEERPTAVVTR
-2604 NGGSTKLADDKFYT
+2604 NGGSTKLADDNFYT
-2618 ETYENGIY
+2618 ETYENGVY

-2641 KGGAEPT
+2641 KGSAEPT
-2648 PTVTDFRLTTDPS
+2648 PTVTEFKLVTDPEA
-2661 PLTSAGGKAMLTLTG
+2661 LTSAGGKAMLTLTG

-2681 GTKFYWGTNQA
+2681 GTKFYWGTDQA
-2692 MLTSV
+2692 MLTPV
-2697 DAEGSDAF
+2697 DAEGSDAS
-2705 RSAEVK
+2705 RSVEVK
-2711 LLENTGTDAVTYY
+2711 LPENTGTDAVTYY

-2766 PSNGGMITVT
+2766 PSNGGMIMVT
-2776 LAGTNLQNGIQ
+2776 LTGTNLQNGIQ
-2787 IKVGTI
+2787 IKAGTI
-2793 TAKTSGDAAEQ
+2793 TAQTSGDAAKQ
-2804 TATLTLP
+2804 TETLTLP

-2820 YTVQYSLNGTD
+2820 YTVQYSLNGVD
-2831 WFGGKTVRVSGH
+2831 WVGGKTVRVSGR
-2843 YTPPVGP
+2843 YTPPVSPG
-2850 VTPSV
+2850 TPSV

-2882 RAAWEKDLIDGVTR
+2882 RTAWEKDLIDGVTR

-2927 TLRNGSPYWYSSY
+2927 TLRNGTPYWYSSY
-2940 VSYAVD
+2940 VSYAVE

-2953 YLDYTPAQMNT
+2953 YLDYTPAQMNA
-2964 PVKRNEFVHIF
+2964 PAKRNEFVHIF

>member
-8 FSRRLLPLLLAAVML
+8 FSKRLLPLLLAAVML

-35 ALPVLAEDPP
+35 AEEPPALTNIAQGKNVSIHGPTSGADRPASWLTDGITESGKYVEISKDTEQNSTDPSYAQIDLGTSYDIAKVEFWNYWDDGRTLVGLVILASEKGTFAEDDRTVIFN
-45 ASQKLTNT
+45 S
-53 TDTVVTYQGAVGTG
+53 DT
-67 RAPSLVVDGDTSHND
+67 
-82 NKYFV
+82 
-87 VGNDQ
+87 
-92 TQEKNETNPANPTY
+92 
-106 WIQLDLGKK
+106 
-115 YSLTEMKLFVYHG
+115 
-128 RALKNLVVLASD
+128 
-140 SSTFDTYRI
+140 
-149 IWNADKENFFG
+149 ENFFG
-160 LGTGDKE
+160 FGVGTDASYKSVSAGLSVEKE
-167 QFPNATVA
+167 AR
-175 GDTITLAAPT
+175 GR
-185 EAQYVR
+185 YVR
-191 ILNNGHTAGAGQG
+191 VMNNGHDGGTPGQKKHG
-204 AHYFEIEVYGT
+204 GHYTEIKVYGT
-215 EHTGGAPETR
+215 EHTGGAPETT

-230 ADCNVIVNKWG
+230 AGCNVIVNKWG

-269 QDMNA
+269 QNTSD

-279 IDLGNIYP
+279 IDLGNEYP

-321 KEVYNANWTAAQNG
+321 KEVYNADWTAAQNG
-335 LEVQIDSGPFTAR
+335 LEVQVDSAPFTAR

-359 GKGGHYIEVEVWSTE
+359 GAKMGGHYIEVEVWSTE

-389 LTIPTYEYQGKTP
+389 LRIPTYSYTAQGGQTQKAEWDT
-402 NNVTHPDVLD
+402 THPDVID
-412 FTLVN
+412 FAKTSKE
-417 GAGGTPL
+417 GGK
-424 GTWGGHRFWMA
+424 WGGYRYWM
-435 VTPNQEGN
+435 VLTPNQDGY
-443 SQFENPCLVWSDDGK
+443 SQYENPCLAASNDGVN
-458 IWSAEGIPNPL
+458 WVVPNGIENPL
-469 SVVEREPDGT
+469 SGVKHEPTGT
-479 HNCDNDVIY
+479 HNCDTDLVYNPDS
-488 DPVSNE
+488 DE
-494 LWVYYVWEQDAQNY
+494 LWVYYVWEQDSPA
-508 GQIGTS
+508 GTPS
-514 NFKPSILRCIRVAAT
+514 NLRLIRVKEDGNSFAI
-529 QGGSGF
+529 
-535 TYAVQKDA
+535 
-543 GQENPYTDLVT
+543 T
-554 STYHY
+554 STTDGKPYERLINSQYRY

-580 SDQGVAPTGWN
+580 SDSDNSGNGWQSQVA
-591 NQNGFVELRRST
+591 FVELYTST
-603 NGTEWGEAKSL
+603 DGKNWTNKQSL
-614 KPTLVLQNDWIPWH
+614 ADTLVLKGADGIASYIPWH

-633 IPNVGADGSG
+633 VESQNK
-643 EYWALICAYPKGGG
+643 YWGLFCAYPKGG
-657 SNHTDLF
+657 NTNRTYLLF
-664 FAKSA
+664 GTSE
-669 DGELWTT
+669 DGKTWTT
-676 YPNPILSPRS
+676 YPKPLLAPRDNK
-686 GQWDQN
+686 WDNN
-692 FIYRSSFTYDAD
+692 FIYRSTFIYDDAS
-704 GKLSV
+704 GTLQV
-709 WYSGGKEQPG
+709 WYSGGKSG
-719 NHWRIAYTE
+719 GWRIAYTE
-728 FENFLTDTLPT
+728 FENFLTNTLPT
-739 LGAPYT
+739 LGEPYT

-782 RFAGAEGSTATLYFY
+782 RFAGTEGSTATLYFY

-888 VSPTEKTLWVDDTL
+888 VSPTEKTLWAGDTL
-902 QISALVPFN
+902 QLSALVPFN
-911 ATDKTV
+911 ATDKAI
-917 TYTSSDT
+917 TYTSSDQN
-924 GKATVTATGLVT
+924 KATVTDTGFVT
-936 ALTAGNVTITV
+936 ALAAGEVTITV
-947 KAGQSEKTV
+947 AAGTV
-956 ALTIR
+956 QKIVQLTIR

-971 VDKDN
+971 VDEDN

-988 TGYPANGLAGPL
+988 KGYPANGLAGPL

-1014 GTDETGWKGPTVQ
+1014 GTDETGWQGPTVQ

-1107 ARISERDR
+1107 AGISERDR

-1136 CDMNDAPKDSGGSDH
+1136 CDMNDAPKDSGGSDY

-1222 YGPQWGANTFSVQG
+1222 YGPQWGDSTFDVFG
-1236 GPEECRGPVS
+1236 GAEECRGPVS

-1357 NNGTTMMTYSTGRYS
+1357 NNGTTMMTYSTGRYG

-1382 DPTGKDILR
+1382 APTGKDILR

-1407 FNARYPQRY
+1407 FNERYPQRY
-1416 NGTGYAHYDELTKSW
+1416 TGTGYAHYDALTKSW

-1441 TRENSAL
+1441 TRESSAL
-1448 HSKQNVSFQLTQN
+1448 HSKQNVSFQLAQN
-1461 SFGANIEFEP
+1461 GLGTTIEFEP

-1484 LQFRFNNY
+1484 IQFRFNNY
-1492 WVDKNPIWEGY
+1492 WVDKNPIWDGY
-1503 VKGTTPTWD
+1503 VKGTTATWD

-1522 LKDSYAQNTAHGEST
+1522 LKDSYAQNTAHGENT

-1590 SLTNLVPAQAP
+1590 TLTNLVPAQAP

-1625 GWVVDKLDQ
+1625 GWVVDKLNQ

-1686 SEVDLNGEAA
+1686 SEVDLNGAA
-1696 PAAKVYEKTGL
+1696 ALAAKVYEKTGL

-1747 RVWSVEAD
+1747 RVWSVEAN

-1773 NAAVTAVSYAPSPD
+1773 NAADTAVSYAASPD
-1787 GKVTIDGNTVNGA
+1787 GKVTIDGSTVTGA

-1842 TGNWVDET
+1842 TGSWVDET
-1850 STNHYEGSAKEA
+1850 STNHYKGSAKEA

-1921 GLENKQHTVRLAAES
+1921 GLENKQHTVRLEAES

-1997 TLENDTIAGLS
+1997 TLENDTIASLS
-2008 GDGKP
+2008 GDGKT

-2098 WSLIP
+2098 WRLIP

-2163 TFRNLIDMDWLNNL
+2163 TFRNLIDMDWLNDL

-2293 IRYHKLFEPVM
+2293 IRYHKLFESVM
-2304 NTTYEDVRRVYTFPE
+2304 DTTYEDVRRVYTFPE

-2374 RKQVKDEIKAVYH
+2374 REQVKDEIKAVYH

-2419 PVLSSKLSDAE
+2419 PVLSSKLSAAE

-2592 HTGERPTAVVTR
+2592 HTEERPTVVVTR
-2604 NGGSTKLADDKFYT
+2604 NGGSTKLADDNFYT
-2618 ETYENGIY
+2618 EAYENGVY

-2661 PLTSAGGKAMLTLTG
+2661 PLTSAGGKAMLILTG

-2681 GTKFYWGTNQA
+2681 GTKFYWGTDQA

-2697 DAEGSDAF
+2697 DAEGSDVS
-2705 RSAEVK
+2705 RSAEVTLTK
-2711 LLENTGTDAVTYY
+2711 NTGTDAVTYY

-2754 SVTDYSVAPTEL
+2754 SVTDYSAAPTEL

-2776 LAGTNLQNGIQ
+2776 LSGTNLQNGIQ
-2787 IKVGTI
+2787 IKAGTI
-2793 TAKTSGDAAEQ
+2793 SAKTSGDAAEQ

-2820 YTVQYSLNGTD
+2820 YTVQYSLNGVD
-2831 WFGGKTVRVSGH
+2831 WVGGKTVRVSGR

-2864 DPFPFTDV
+2864 DSFPFTDV

>member
-8 FSRRLLPLLLAAVML
+8 FSKRLLPLLLAAVML

-35 ALPVLAEDPP
+35 AEEPPALTNIAQGKNVSIHGTTSGADRPASWLTDGITESGKYVEISKDTEQNSTDPSYAQIDLGTSYDIAKVEFWNYWDDGRTLVGLVILASEKGTFAEDDRTVIFN
-45 ASQKLTNT
+45 S
-53 TDTVVTYQGAVGTG
+53 DT
-67 RAPSLVVDGDTSHND
+67 
-82 NKYFV
+82 
-87 VGNDQ
+87 
-92 TQEKNETNPANPTY
+92 
-106 WIQLDLGKK
+106 
-115 YSLTEMKLFVYHG
+115 
-128 RALKNLVVLASD
+128 
-140 SSTFDTYRI
+140 
-149 IWNADKENFFG
+149 ENFFG
-160 LGTGDKE
+160 FGVGTDASYKSVSAGLSVEKE
-167 QFPNATVA
+167 AR
-175 GDTITLAAPT
+175 GR
-185 EAQYVR
+185 YVR
-191 ILNNGHTAGAGQG
+191 VMNNGHDGGTPGQKKHG
-204 AHYFEIEVYGT
+204 GHYTEIKVYGT
-215 EHTGGAPETR
+215 EHTGGAPETT

-279 IDLGNIYP
+279 IDLGNEYP

-314 DFRDGTT
+314 DFQTGTT
-321 KEVYNANWTAAQNG
+321 KEIYNDNWQATASG
-335 LEVQIDSGPFTAR
+335 LEAPVTDDPYNAR

-389 LTIPTYEYQGKTP
+389 LKIPTYSYTAQGGQAQKAEWDT
-402 NNVTHPDVLD
+402 THPDVID
-412 FTLVN
+412 FAKTSKE
-417 GAGGTPL
+417 GGK
-424 GTWGGHRFWMA
+424 WGGYRYWM
-435 VTPNQEGN
+435 VLTPNQDGY
-443 SQFENPCLVWSDDGK
+443 SQYENPCLAASNDGVN
-458 IWSAEGIPNPL
+458 WVVPNGIENPL
-469 SVVEREPDGT
+469 SGVKHEPAGT
-479 HNCDNDVIY
+479 HNCDTDLVYNPDS
-488 DPVSNE
+488 DE
-494 LWVYYVWEQDAQNY
+494 LWVYYVWEQDSPA
-508 GQIGTS
+508 GTPS
-514 NFKPSILRCIRVAAT
+514 NLRLIRVKEKND
-529 QGGSGF
+529 GF
-535 TYAVQKDA
+535 
-543 GQENPYTDLVT
+543 EIT
-554 STYHY
+554 STTDGKPYERLINSQYRY
-559 DMQSPAVVRRDANT
+559 DMQSPAVVRRNANT

-580 SDQGVAPTGWN
+580 SDSDNSGNGWQSQVA
-591 NQNGFVELRRST
+591 FVELYTST
-603 NGTEWGEAKSL
+603 DGKNWTNKQSL
-614 KPTLVLQNDWIPWH
+614 ADTLVLKGADGIASYIPWH

-633 IPNVGADGSG
+633 VESQNK
-643 EYWALICAYPKGGG
+643 YWGLFCAYPKGG
-657 SNHTDLF
+657 NTNRTYLLF
-664 FAKSA
+664 GTSE
-669 DGELWTT
+669 DGKTWTT
-676 YPNPILSPRS
+676 YPKPLLAPRDNK
-686 GQWDQN
+686 WDNN
-692 FIYRSSFTYDAD
+692 FIYRSTFVYDDAS
-704 GKLSV
+704 GTLQV
-709 WYSGGKEQPG
+709 WYSGGKSG
-719 NHWRIAYTE
+719 GWRIAYTE
-728 FENFLTDTLPT
+728 FEKFLTDTLPT
-739 LGAPYT
+739 LGDPYT
-745 PGTPT
+745 PDTPT

-936 ALTAGNVTITV
+936 ALTAGDVTITV

-956 ALTIR
+956 SLTIR

-971 VDKDN
+971 VDEDN

-988 TGYPANGLAGPL
+988 PGYPANGLAGPL

-1014 GTDETGWKGPTVQ
+1014 GTDETGWNGPTVQ

-1037 LIHASGTVEGSAA
+1037 LIHASGTVEGSEA
-1050 NKQWYLDRIAET
+1050 NKQWYLERIAET

-1107 ARISERDR
+1107 AGISERDR

-1357 NNGTTMMTYSTGRYS
+1357 NNRTTMMTYSTGRYG
-1372 TIPSLPKMAQ
+1372 TIPSLPKLAQ
-1382 DPTGKDILR
+1382 APTGKDILT
-1391 MADVQ
+1391 MTDVQ
-1396 ALGGAAGIQNY
+1396 ALGGASGIQNY
-1407 FNARYPQRY
+1407 FNARYPQCY

-1441 TRENSAL
+1441 TRENSTL

-1522 LKDSYAQNTAHGEST
+1522 LKDSYAQNTAHSEST

-1590 SLTNLVPAQAP
+1590 TLTNLVPAQAP

-1686 SEVDLNGEAA
+1686 SEVDLNGAAA

-1747 RVWSVEAD
+1747 RVWSVEAN

-1787 GKVTIDGNTVNGA
+1787 GKVTIAGDTVTGV

-1895 VDDVLVAIGNANS
+1895 VDDVLVAIGSANS

-1921 GLENKQHTVRLAAES
+1921 GLENKQHTVRLEAES

-1971 DGESKPVLAMAMN
+1971 DGESKRVLAMAMN

-2008 GDGKP
+2008 GDGKT
-2013 QKTVTGKMA
+2013 QKNVTGKMA

-2037 SATAEIVVT
+2037 PATAEIVVT
-2046 STEPATTPRMLVD
+2046 STEPAATPRMLVD

-2304 NTTYEDVRRVYTFPE
+2304 DTTYEDVRRVYTFPE

-2374 RKQVKDEIKAVYH
+2374 REQVKDEIKAVYH

-2419 PVLSSKLSDAE
+2419 PVLSSKLSAAE

-2454 PELSTGDA
+2454 LELSTGDA

-2524 SIKIDLNNFRTDK
+2524 SIEIDLNNFRTDK

-2592 HTGERPTAVVTR
+2592 HTEERPTAVVTR
-2604 NGGSTKLADDKFYT
+2604 NGGSTKLADDNFYT
-2618 ETYENGIY
+2618 EAYENGVY

-2641 KGGAEPT
+2641 KGGAQPI

-2681 GTKFYWGTNQA
+2681 GTKFYWGTDQA
-2692 MLTSV
+2692 MLTPV
-2697 DAEGSDAF
+2697 DAEGSDAS
-2705 RSAEVK
+2705 RSTEVK

-2787 IKVGTI
+2787 IKAGTI
-2793 TAKTSGDAAEQ
+2793 TAQTSGDAAEQ
-2804 TATLTLP
+2804 MATLSLP